1 MAMSTGEFMRKY
13 GLKKGTQKTQTQGA
27 GGPPASGGELSTGE
41 FMQTFN
47 AKAAEPVHHYATMHF
62 DEKKKQKKTQNP
74 ELPKGLS
81 FGEYLKLGTKSAK
94 EYFNAIGNLPRT
106 IFDKTIDTVDNAEKG
121 VADLGKQVTG
131 KWDSSDIQRWAAEKE
146 APAQPDDKETGKGM
160 LWKGVTQA
168 ANGFAQTLGWL
179 PGNALKELG
188 WENNPFSNLAE
199 AQQQI
204 ADAAQEYYGKNM
216 QNGTKGQKIADE
228 IGTSTVAALPQA
240 IMAMMTMGGSA
251 EAQLATGGERA
262 AATLPGIV
270 GNAKTSAVT
279 AQQMAQAMAKNPNFW
294 LAFSQVAGQNYQ
306 DAKADGASDWEANAF
321 AMANGLVNAAAEVS
335 GGIQKLPG
343 ELQVSESALK
353 SWIKSAAEEG
363 QEEVVQG
370 VLERALQNLTYNKGN
385 KVFSTK
391 DEDAVLN
398 PVTGAKEFGLGMTV
412 GGILGGGQTIV
423 GKAAGLARGAAGNV
437 QADVR
442 ELPRAQTVEENANL
456 RAEENVQESDNPVQ
470 EAQVTEARELPAEQT
485 SAETQTAEAR
495 ELPMGQVS
503 AETQVRELLG
513 GEVTNSKAERILANA
528 ELKTAFETVT
538 GETLTGTKAQQR
550 ETIKRAAESQNTQIL
565 QQNAQIQQVPSQNQ
579 AEIVNEPV
587 ENAAN
592 AQENNNFA
600 DVRGLPAVE
609 AQVEGKNADNSGAVP
624 LLTESSGI
632 AGARSAAEGYAREHG
647 LLTGEDTIFSA
658 AQENARVMRE
668 AQENEAKRQKL
679 RDNPVEPG
687 THAEKM
693 GVKISRPFAPITNV
707 DDLVTEAKYAKKA
720 SRDLEKKIRE
730 LNPTP
735 AEKEFAR
742 GIAKGASFDSAGNI
756 VGGTYTADMIPAE
769 MSREK
774 ILKIARCY
782 TESGQEVQKIRREKA
797 ANIRRFRKTIGE
809 DGLKAARKIADEKAG
824 DVPED
829 FPFWKI
835 ESSVRNYEQAAERDA
850 KALRKGRK
858 VEAVRKGK
866 LKAYFA
872 RSELSASERAFA
884 EDLITVETPKGMPR
898 AEVMSAALQY
908 MKADAAEKAARAE
921 QESKVEALCR
931 QINPTDGEKVFG
943 RALAANVDEYGNMT
957 DVGGALG
964 QIPKGMSWEKVTQLA
979 YYYMAQNDYASKT
992 IRSRKHAAQRQ
1003 WQGELEELFGTP
1015 DDRKLPGALS
1025 LQVNTMQRNVEKT
1038 FGKELGKKINEEFFD
1053 PILENSAEK
1062 IRFINRMFD
1071 RVRGFDLSKS
1081 ESALVQ
1087 RVIEGTAAADQVS
1100 KLDPDMQK
1108 RVTDA
1113 ATSTDMKMTA
1123 AEANISREEMEL
1135 AERYKAWLDTQAR
1148 LQDADVDA
1156 KKIEEAAAEYK
1167 KAYNEFYDLINEFL
1181 VSHGYDPIGYVKG
1194 YAPHMQPEKAQEGTA
1209 KFLKLIGID
1218 AQVSELPT
1226 AIAGRTDSFRPG
1238 KQWNPYF
1245 LERTKTRNDNVEYD
1259 AVGGYESY
1267 VNYMANV
1274 LYHTDDIMKLREMSK
1289 YFRGKY
1295 ARDGISD
1302 RIAQAREM
1310 HNASLE
1316 QKIGFLE
1323 SADRIAE
1330 GTRLTEEQ
1338 ADAALDKYIDSL
1350 YENINGMTKYGQFV
1364 SVLDDYTNK
1373 LAGKQTK
1380 VDRVFEDKFGRNFLN
1395 LGNKLSTIFGQ
1406 STIVGN
1412 LSSALN
1418 QTAQIPMLAAEV
1430 GAGNVAEAVRD
1441 IVTGETKV
1449 DGWEDASDFLTGKRG
1464 IDQLTETEGL
1474 GKVMDVAAIPFA
1486 AVDDAASRVIVRAKY
1501 LQEVKNGA
1509 THEEAMRA
1517 ADEYASRMVGN
1528 RIQGAKPMAFE
1539 DKNVF
1544 SKAMT
1549 TFQLEVANAWSHI
1562 SHDLP
1567 MELQTMAK
1575 TQGKTAAVKKLCG
1588 FVAKYL
1594 LEAFIFN
1601 RLTEWLYGGTPAPFD
1616 VIGYVTGAIGAGE
1629 GLSTNKYLLT
1639 ALDNA
1644 LEAVDGERELGTEK
1658 PEQKFDTEAAA
1669 KQLGYT
1675 VSGDIPFL
1683 ANALSA
1689 VGASDSNMP
1698 LPTIPLKTGADV
1710 AKMVVG
1716 KDADTRKEAA
1726 QKLAEDAPKEL
1737 KTWLP
1742 MGNQI
1747 YKTGKGV
1754 EALVRGGAYSGYGD
1768 SERLKYPVDTSGP
1781 KGLLKGTQMV
1791 LFGPNATQDA
1801 NEFYASGDRSLTVKQ
1816 TQAYRDIVASGADK
1830 KTVYETMQAVR
1841 SVDDDDPEAA
1851 AKAKRDAIRNADL
1864 PDRYKQQI
1872 YSAMIG
1878 DGKDVKFS
1886 ALRSEKMSWD
1896 SIMDCYDV
1904 YDRINRDN
1912 EKASVKAVE
1921 FAAEVDRMNL
1931 SDAQKT
1937 AVKSNLVFYS
1947 GVQAKA
1953 ETYEKITG
1961 AGVSTSEAETLART
1975 IGALTPEK
1983 GADSVTAMQK
1993 YKAIVDSGVSD
2004 ATAAAAVQAIMPDSI
2019 AVKFS
2024 AVRQWNVPAEKY
2036 VEVYEATEGIK
2047 EKYGKTSLNA
2057 GMAKAAIDSVSGLT
2071 QEQRAAL
2078 WQIQNKSW
2086 KPYKNPYST
2095 AVGSSV
2101 RARLESGTVTNSLPT
2116 GTSRAAGALW
2126 LPR

>member
-27 GGPPASGGELSTGE
+27 GGPPASGGALSTGE

-47 AKAAEPVHHYATMHF
+47 AEAAEPVHHYATMHF

-81 FGEYLKLGTKSAK
+81 FGEYLKLGTKAAK

-106 IFDKTIDTVDNAEKG
+106 VFDKTIDTVDNAEKG

-188 WENNPFSNLAE
+188 WEHNPFSNLAE

-240 IMAMMTMGGSA
+240 IMAAMSMGGSV
-251 EAQLATGGERA
+251 EAQLATGGAKA

-279 AQQMAQAMAKNPNFW
+279 AQQMAQAMAKDPNFW
-294 LAFSQVAGQNYQ
+294 LAFSQVAGRNYQ

-321 AMANGLVNAAAEVS
+321 AMANGLVNAAAEVA

-437 QADVR
+437 QANVR
-442 ELPRAQTVEENANL
+442 ELQKAQTVEENTQEAN
-456 RAEENVQESDNPVQ
+456 NPAKA
-470 EAQVTEARELPAEQT
+470 AQVTEVRELPAEQT
-485 SAETQTAEAR
+485 SVETQTAEAR

-503 AETQVRELLG
+503 AESQVRELLG
-513 GEVTNSKAERILANA
+513 GEVTNSKAKRILANA
-528 ELKTAFETVT
+528 ELRTAFETVT
-538 GETLTGTKAQQR
+538 GETLAGTKAQQR
-550 ETIKRAAESQNTQIL
+550 ETIKRAAESQNAKIL
-565 QQNAQIQQVPSQNQ
+565 QLSQQDTQVQSQNQ

-587 ENAAN
+587 ASTVN
-592 AQENNNFA
+592 AQESGNFA
-600 DVRGLPAVE
+600 DVRGLPS
-609 AQVEGKNADNSGAVP
+609 ADTQAK
-624 LLTESSGI
+624 ES
-632 AGARSAAEGYAREHG
+632 ARTAAEGYAREHG
-647 LLTGEDTIFSA
+647 LLTGENTSGSA
-658 AQENARVMRE
+658 VEENARVMRE
-668 AQENEAKRQKL
+668 AQENEAKRQQL

-693 GVKISRPFAPITNV
+693 GVKISHPFAPITNV

-720 SRDLEKKIRE
+720 SRDIEKKIRE

-735 AEKEFAR
+735 AEKEFAQ

-756 VGGTYTADMIPAE
+756 VGGTYTAE
-769 MSREK
+769 
-774 ILKIARCY
+774 
-782 TESGQEVQKIRREKA
+782 
-797 ANIRRFRKTIGE
+797 
-809 DGLKAARKIADEKAG
+809 
-824 DVPED
+824 
-829 FPFWKI
+829 
-835 ESSVRNYEQAAERDA
+835 
-850 KALRKGRK
+850 
-858 VEAVRKGK
+858 
-866 LKAYFA
+866 
-872 RSELSASERAFA
+872 
-884 EDLITVETPKGMPR
+884 
-898 AEVMSAALQY
+898 
-908 MKADAAEKAARAE
+908 
-921 QESKVEALCR
+921 
-931 QINPTDGEKVFG
+931 
-943 RALAANVDEYGNMT
+943 
-957 DVGGALG
+957 
-964 QIPKGMSWEKVTQLA
+964 QIPTTMSKEKVTQLA
-979 YYYMAQNDYASKT
+979 YYYMAKNDYAGKL
-992 IRSRKHAAQRQ
+992 IRSRKYAAQRQ
-1003 WQGELEELFGTP
+1003 WQAKLEELFGTP

-1038 FGKELGKKINEEFFD
+1038 FGKELGKKINEELFD

-1071 RVRGFDLSKS
+1071 RVRGFDLSES

-1087 RVIEGTAAADQVS
+1087 RVIEGTAVADQVS
-1100 KLDPDMQK
+1100 KLDPDMRK
-1108 RVTDA
+1108 RVADA
-1113 ATSTDMKMTA
+1113 ATSTDVKKTA
-1123 AEANISREEMEL
+1123 AEMNIPREQMEL
-1135 AERYKAWLDTQAR
+1135 VERYKAWLDTQAR

-1156 KKIEEAAAEYK
+1156 KKIEEAAAGYK

-1218 AQVSELPT
+1218 TQVSELPT

-1245 LERTKTRNDNVEYD
+1245 LERTKTSNDNVEYD

-1350 YENINGMTKYGQFV
+1350 FENINGMTKYGQFV

-1395 LGNKLSTIFGQ
+1395 LGNKLSAIFGQ

-1441 IVTGETKV
+1441 IVTGETKA
-1449 DGWEDASDFLTGKRG
+1449 DGWEGASDFLTGKRG
-1464 IDQLTETEGL
+1464 IDQLTETKGL
-1474 GKVMDVAAIPFA
+1474 GKVMDVAAIPFE
-1486 AVDDAASRVIVRAKY
+1486 AVDDVASRVIVRAKY
-1501 LQEVKNGA
+1501 LQEVKKGA

-1544 SKAMT
+1544 SKALT

-1567 MELQTMAK
+1567 MEFQTMAK

-1594 LEAFIFN
+1594 LEAFLFN

-1644 LEAVDGERELGTEK
+1644 LEAATGERELGTEK
-1658 PEQKFDTEAAA
+1658 PEQKFDTEAAWD
-1669 KQLGYT
+1669 QLRYT
-1675 VSGDIPFL
+1675 ASGDLPFIS
-1683 ANALSA
+1683 NALSMA
-1689 VGASDSNMP
+1689 GASDSNMP
-1698 LPTIPLKTGADV
+1698 LPTVPVNTLSDAKTAV
-1710 AKMVVG
+1710 FG
-1716 KDADTRKEAA
+1716 KDADTRKDAA

-1754 EALVRGGAYSGYGD
+1754 ETLVRGGAYSGYGD

-1781 KGLLKGTQMV
+1781 KGLLKGAQMV

-1993 YKAIVDSGVSD
+1993 YKAIVNSGVSD

-2095 AVGSSV
+2095 SVGSSV
-2101 RARLESGTVTNSLPT
+2101 RARLESGTVTNSLPM
-2116 GTSRAAGALW
+2116 GTSRTAGALG
-2126 LPR
+2126 LPK

>member
-27 GGPPASGGELSTGE
+27 GGPPASGGALSTGE
-41 FMQTFN
+41 FMQTFD
-47 AKAAEPVHHYATMHF
+47 AEAAEPVHHYATMHF

-81 FGEYLKLGTKSAK
+81 FGEYLKLGTKAAK

-106 IFDKTIDTVDNAEKG
+106 VFDKTIDTVDNAEKG
-121 VADLGKQVTG
+121 VADLGKQVSG

-240 IMAMMTMGGSA
+240 IMAAMSMGGSV
-251 EAQLATGGERA
+251 EAQLATGGARA

-294 LAFSQVAGQNYQ
+294 LTFSQVAGRNYQ

-321 AMANGLVNAAAEVS
+321 AMANGLVNAAVEVS

-412 GGILGGGQTIV
+412 GGILGGGQTIA

-437 QADVR
+437 QANVR
-442 ELPRAQTVEENANL
+442 ELQKAQTVEKNTQEAN
-456 RAEENVQESDNPVQ
+456 NPAKA
-470 EAQVTEARELPAEQT
+470 AQVTEVRELPAEQT
-485 SAETQTAEAR
+485 SVETQTAEAR

-503 AETQVRELLG
+503 AESQVRELLG
-513 GEVTNSKAERILANA
+513 GEVTNSKAKRILANA
-528 ELKTAFETVT
+528 ELRTAFETVT
-538 GETLTGTKAQQR
+538 GETLAGTKAQQR
-550 ETIKRAAESQNTQIL
+550 ETIKRAAESQNAKIL
-565 QQNAQIQQVPSQNQ
+565 QLSQQNTQVRSQNQ
-579 AEIVNEPV
+579 AKIVNEPV
-587 ENAAN
+587 TSTAN
-592 AQENNNFA
+592 AQESGNFA
-600 DVRGLPAVE
+600 DVRGLPTAE
-609 AQVEGKNADNSGAVP
+609 TQAK
-624 LLTESSGI
+624 EST
-632 AGARSAAEGYAREHG
+632 RTAAEGYAREHG
-647 LLTGEDTIFSA
+647 LLTGENTSGSA
-658 AQENARVMRE
+658 VEENARVMRE
-668 AQENEAKRQKL
+668 AQENEAKRQEL

-693 GVKISRPFAPITNV
+693 GVKISHPFAPITNV
-707 DDLVTEAKYAKKA
+707 NDLVTEAKYAKKA
-720 SRDLEKKIRE
+720 SRDIEKKIRE

-735 AEKEFAR
+735 AEKEFAQ

-756 VGGTYTADMIPAE
+756 VGGTYT
-769 MSREK
+769 
-774 ILKIARCY
+774 
-782 TESGQEVQKIRREKA
+782 
-797 ANIRRFRKTIGE
+797 
-809 DGLKAARKIADEKAG
+809 
-824 DVPED
+824 
-829 FPFWKI
+829 
-835 ESSVRNYEQAAERDA
+835 
-850 KALRKGRK
+850 
-858 VEAVRKGK
+858 VE
-866 LKAYFA
+866 
-872 RSELSASERAFA
+872 
-884 EDLITVETPKGMPR
+884 
-898 AEVMSAALQY
+898 
-908 MKADAAEKAARAE
+908 
-921 QESKVEALCR
+921 
-931 QINPTDGEKVFG
+931 
-943 RALAANVDEYGNMT
+943 
-957 DVGGALG
+957 
-964 QIPKGMSWEKVTQLA
+964 QIPMTMSKEKVTRLA
-979 YYYMAQNDYASKT
+979 YYYMAKNDYAGKL
-992 IRSRKHAAQRQ
+992 IRSRKYAAQRQ
-1003 WQGELEELFGTP
+1003 WQGKLEEFFGTS

-1025 LQVNTMQRNVEKT
+1025 LQVNTMQRNVEKI

-1071 RVRGFDLSKS
+1071 RVRGFDLSES

-1113 ATSTDMKMTA
+1113 ATSTDVKKTA
-1123 AEANISREEMEL
+1123 AEMNIPQEQMEL
-1135 AERYKAWLDTQAR
+1135 VERYKAWLDTQAR

-1156 KKIEEAAAEYK
+1156 KKIEEAAAGYK

-1245 LERTKTRNDNVEYD
+1245 LERTKTNNDNVEYD

-1350 YENINGMTKYGQFV
+1350 FENINGMTKYGQFV

-1395 LGNKLSTIFGQ
+1395 LGNKLSAIFGQ

-1418 QTAQIPMLAAEV
+1418 QTAQIPMLTAEV
-1430 GAGNVAEAVRD
+1430 GVGNVAEAVRD
-1441 IVTGETKV
+1441 IATGKTKA
-1449 DGWEDASDFLTGKRG
+1449 DGWEGASDFLTGKRG
-1464 IDQLTETEGL
+1464 IDQLTETKGL
-1474 GKVMDVAAIPFA
+1474 GKVMDVAAIPFE

-1501 LQEVKNGA
+1501 LQEVKSGA

-1544 SKAMT
+1544 SKALT

-1567 MELQTMAK
+1567 MEFQTMAK
-1575 TQGKTAAVKKLCG
+1575 TQGKNVAVKKFAGL
-1588 FVAKYL
+1588 AMKYL
-1594 LEAFIFN
+1594 LEAFLFN
-1601 RLTEWLYGGTPAPFD
+1601 RLTEWIYGGTPAPFD

-1629 GLSTNKYLLT
+1629 GLSTNQYLLT
-1639 ALDNA
+1639 AADNA
-1644 LEAVDGERELGTEK
+1644 LEAMTGERGLGTEK
-1658 PEQKFDTEAAA
+1658 PDGGFDTEAAA

-1675 VSGDIPFL
+1675 ASGDIPFL
-1683 ANALSA
+1683 SNALSA

-1754 EALVRGGAYSGYGD
+1754 ETLVRGGAYSGYGD

-1841 SVDDDDPEAA
+1841 SVDDGDPEAA

-1904 YDRINRDN
+1904 YDRINRDD
-1912 EKASVKAVE
+1912 EKASIKAVE

-1931 SDAQKT
+1931 SDAQKA

-1961 AGVSTSEAETLART
+1961 AGVGTSDAETLART
-1975 IGALTPEK
+1975 VGALTPEE

-2004 ATAAAAVQAIMPDSI
+2004 ATAAAAMQAIMPDSI

-2095 AVGSSV
+2095 SVGSSV

-2116 GTSRAAGALW
+2116 GTRRAAGALG
-2126 LPR
+2126 LPK

>member
-27 GGPPASGGELSTGE
+27 GGPPASGGTLSTGE

-81 FGEYLKLGTKSAK
+81 FGEYLKLGTKDAK
-94 EYFNAIGNLPRT
+94 EYLNAIGNLPRT
-106 IFDKTIDTVDNAEKG
+106 VFDKTIDTAENLEQGAVDLA
-121 VADLGKQVTG
+121 KQAAG
-131 KWDSSDIQRWAAEKE
+131 KWDASDIQRWAANEKAAE
-146 APAQPDDKETGKGM
+146 RPDEEKMGQGM
-160 LWKGVTQA
+160 LWKGTTQA

-216 QNGTKGQKIADE
+216 QNATKGQRIVDE
-228 IGTSTVAALPQA
+228 LGTTTVAALPQA

-251 EAQLATGGERA
+251 EAQLATGGAGA

-279 AQQMAQAMAKNPNFW
+279 AQQMARAMAKDPNFW

-306 DAKADGASDWEANAF
+306 NAKADGASDWEANAF
-321 AMANGLVNAAAEVS
+321 AMANGLVNAAVEVG

-391 DEDAVLN
+391 DEDAVIN

-423 GKAAGLARGAAGNV
+423 GKAAGIARGAAGNV

-442 ELPRAQTVEENANL
+442 ELPKAQTVEENTQEAN
-456 RAEENVQESDNPVQ
+456 NPAKA
-470 EAQVTEARELPAEQT
+470 AQVTEVRELPAKQT
-485 SAETQTAEAR
+485 SVETQTAEAR

-503 AETQVRELLG
+503 AESQVRELLG

-528 ELKTAFETVT
+528 ELRTAFETVT
-538 GETLTGTKAQQR
+538 GETLAGTKAQQR
-550 ETIKRAAESQNTQIL
+550 ETIKRAAESQNAQIL
-565 QQNAQIQQVPSQNQ
+565 QQNAQIQQVHSQNQ
-579 AEIVNEPV
+579 AKIVNEPV
-587 ENAAN
+587 ASTAN
-592 AQENNNFA
+592 AQESGNFA
-600 DVRGLPAVE
+600 DVRGLPS
-609 AQVEGKNADNSGAVP
+609 ADTQAK
-624 LLTESSGI
+624 ES
-632 AGARSAAEGYAREHG
+632 ARTAAEGYAREHG
-647 LLTGEDTIFSA
+647 LLTGENTSGSA
-658 AQENARVMRE
+658 VEENARVMRE
-668 AQENEAKRQKL
+668 AQENEAKRQEL

-693 GVKISRPFAPITNV
+693 GVKISHPFAPITNV

-720 SRDLEKKIRE
+720 SRDIEKKIRE

-735 AEKEFAR
+735 AEKEFAQ

-756 VGGTYTADMIPAE
+756 VGGTYTAE
-769 MSREK
+769 
-774 ILKIARCY
+774 
-782 TESGQEVQKIRREKA
+782 
-797 ANIRRFRKTIGE
+797 
-809 DGLKAARKIADEKAG
+809 
-824 DVPED
+824 
-829 FPFWKI
+829 
-835 ESSVRNYEQAAERDA
+835 
-850 KALRKGRK
+850 
-858 VEAVRKGK
+858 
-866 LKAYFA
+866 
-872 RSELSASERAFA
+872 
-884 EDLITVETPKGMPR
+884 
-898 AEVMSAALQY
+898 
-908 MKADAAEKAARAE
+908 
-921 QESKVEALCR
+921 
-931 QINPTDGEKVFG
+931 
-943 RALAANVDEYGNMT
+943 
-957 DVGGALG
+957 
-964 QIPKGMSWEKVTQLA
+964 QIPTTMSKEKVTQLA
-979 YYYMAQNDYASKT
+979 YYYMGKNDYAGKL
-992 IRSRKHAAQRQ
+992 IRSRKYAAQRR
-1003 WQGELEELFGTP
+1003 WQAKLEELFGTP
-1015 DDRKLPGALS
+1015 GDRKLPGALS

-1038 FGKELGKKINEEFFD
+1038 FGKELGKKINAELFD

-1071 RVRGFDLSKS
+1071 RVRGFDLSES

-1087 RVIEGTAAADQVS
+1087 RVIEGTAVADQMS

-1108 RVTDA
+1108 RVADA
-1113 ATSTDMKMTA
+1113 ATSTDMKKTA
-1123 AEANISREEMEL
+1123 AEMNIPREQMEL
-1135 AERYKAWLDTQAR
+1135 VERYKAWLGTQAR

-1156 KKIEEAAAEYK
+1156 KKIEEAAAGYK

-1245 LERTKTRNDNVEYD
+1245 LERTKTSNDNVEYD

-1350 YENINGMTKYGQFV
+1350 FENINGMTKYGQFV

-1395 LGNKLSTIFGQ
+1395 LGNKLSAIFGQ

-1418 QTAQIPMLAAEV
+1418 QTAQIPMLTAEV
-1430 GAGNVAEAVRD
+1430 GVGNVAEAVRD
-1441 IVTGETKV
+1441 IVTGETKA
-1449 DGWEDASDFLTGKRG
+1449 DGWEGASDFLTGKRG
-1464 IDQLTETEGL
+1464 IDQLTETKGL
-1474 GKVMDVAAIPFA
+1474 GKVMDVAAIPFE
-1486 AVDDAASRVIVRAKY
+1486 AVDDVASRVIVRAKY
-1501 LQEVKNGA
+1501 LQEVKSGA

-1544 SKAMT
+1544 SKALT

-1567 MELQTMAK
+1567 MEFQTMAK

-1594 LEAFIFN
+1594 LEAFLFN
-1601 RLTEWLYGGTPAPFD
+1601 RLTEWIYGGTPAPFD

-1644 LEAVDGERELGTEK
+1644 LEAATGERGLGTEK
-1658 PEQKFDTEAAA
+1658 PDGGFDTEAAA

-1675 VSGDIPFL
+1675 ASGDIPFL
-1683 ANALSA
+1683 SNALSA

-1698 LPTIPLKTGADV
+1698 LPTVPVNTLSDAKTAV
-1710 AKMVVG
+1710 FG
-1716 KDADTRKEAA
+1716 KDADTRKDAA

-1747 YKTGKGV
+1747 YKTGKGI
-1754 EALVRGGAYSGYGD
+1754 EALARGGAYSGYGD

-1781 KGLLKGTQMV
+1781 KGLLKGAQMV

-1801 NEFYASGDRSLTVKQ
+1801 NEFYASGDRSLTAKQ

-1904 YDRINRDN
+1904 YDRINRDD

-2071 QEQRAAL
+2071 KEQRAAL

-2095 AVGSSV
+2095 SVGSSV

-2116 GTSRAAGALW
+2116 GTSRTAGALG
-2126 LPR
+2126 LPK

>member
-1 MAMSTGEFMRKY
+1 MADTKRKNRF
-13 GLKKGTQKTQTQGA
+13 GSGNGGDLSAAVRQNTETQSRAALQNGT
-27 GGPPASGGELSTGE
+27 L
-41 FMQTFN
+41 
-47 AKAAEPVHHYATMHF
+47 PVHHYATMHF

-81 FGEYLKLGTKSAK
+81 FGEYLKLGTKDAK
-94 EYFNAIGNLPRT
+94 EYLNAIGNLPRT

-251 EAQLATGGERA
+251 EAQLATGGARA

-279 AQQMAQAMAKNPNFW
+279 AQQMAQAMAKDPNFW

-306 DAKADGASDWEANAF
+306 NAKADGASDWEANAF

-423 GKAAGLARGAAGNV
+423 GKTAGLARGAAGNV

-442 ELPRAQTVEENANL
+442 ELPKAQTVEENTQEANNS
-456 RAEENVQESDNPVQ
+456 ATA
-470 EAQVTEARELPAEQT
+470 AQVTEVRELPAEQT
-485 SAETQTAEAR
+485 SVETQTEEAR

-503 AETQVRELLG
+503 AESQVRELLG

-528 ELKTAFETVT
+528 ELRTAFETVT
-538 GETLTGTKAQQR
+538 GETLAGTKAQQR

-565 QQNAQIQQVPSQNQ
+565 QQNAQIQRVHSQNQ
-579 AEIVNEPV
+579 AKIVNEPV
-587 ENAAN
+587 ASTAN
-592 AQENNNFA
+592 AQESDNFA
-600 DVRGLPAVE
+600 DVRGLPSAE
-609 AQVEGKNADNSGAVP
+609 TQAK
-624 LLTESSGI
+624 ES
-632 AGARSAAEGYAREHG
+632 ARTAAEGYAREHG
-647 LLTGEDTIFSA
+647 LLTGENTSGSA
-658 AQENARVMRE
+658 VEENARVMRE
-668 AQENEAKRQKL
+668 AQENEAKRQQL

-693 GVKISRPFAPITNV
+693 GVKISHPFAPITNV

-720 SRDLEKKIRE
+720 SRDIEKKIRE

-735 AEKEFAR
+735 AEKEFAQ

-756 VGGTYTADMIPAE
+756 VGGTYTAE
-769 MSREK
+769 
-774 ILKIARCY
+774 
-782 TESGQEVQKIRREKA
+782 
-797 ANIRRFRKTIGE
+797 
-809 DGLKAARKIADEKAG
+809 
-824 DVPED
+824 
-829 FPFWKI
+829 
-835 ESSVRNYEQAAERDA
+835 
-850 KALRKGRK
+850 
-858 VEAVRKGK
+858 
-866 LKAYFA
+866 
-872 RSELSASERAFA
+872 
-884 EDLITVETPKGMPR
+884 
-898 AEVMSAALQY
+898 
-908 MKADAAEKAARAE
+908 
-921 QESKVEALCR
+921 
-931 QINPTDGEKVFG
+931 
-943 RALAANVDEYGNMT
+943 
-957 DVGGALG
+957 
-964 QIPKGMSWEKVTQLA
+964 QIPTTMSKEKVTQLA
-979 YYYMAQNDYASKT
+979 YYYMAKNDYAGKL
-992 IRSRKHAAQRQ
+992 IRSRKYAAQRQ
-1003 WQGELEELFGTP
+1003 WQAKLEELFGTP

-1025 LQVNTMQRNVEKT
+1025 LQVNTMQRNVEKI

-1071 RVRGFDLSKS
+1071 RVRGFDLSES

-1100 KLDPDMQK
+1100 KLAPDMRK

-1113 ATSTDMKMTA
+1113 ATSTDVKKTA
-1123 AEANISREEMEL
+1123 AEMNIPREQMEL
-1135 AERYKAWLDTQAR
+1135 VERYKAWLDTQAR
-1148 LQDADVDA
+1148 LQDTDVDA
-1156 KKIEEAAAEYK
+1156 KKIEEAAEEYK

-1245 LERTKTRNDNVEYD
+1245 LERTKTSNDNVEYD

-1350 YENINGMTKYGQFV
+1350 FENINGMTKYGQFV

-1373 LAGKQTK
+1373 LAGKRTTG
-1380 VDRVFEDKFGRNFLN
+1380 DRTIEHEVGRTALN
-1395 LGNKLSTIFGQ
+1395 IGNKLTKIFGE

-1418 QTAQIPMLAAEV
+1418 QTAQIPMLTAEV
-1430 GAGNVAEAVRD
+1430 GVGNVAEAVRD
-1441 IVTGETKV
+1441 IVTGETKT
-1449 DGWEDASDFLTGKRG
+1449 DGWEGASDFLTGKRG
-1464 IDQLTETEGL
+1464 IDQLTETKGL
-1474 GKVMDVAAIPFA
+1474 GKVMDVAAIPFEV
-1486 AVDDAASRVIVRAKY
+1486 VDDVASRVIVRAKY
-1501 LQEVKNGA
+1501 LQEVKSGA
-1509 THEEAMRA
+1509 TYEEAMRA

-1539 DKNVF
+1539 GSRLSQKVL
-1544 SKAMT
+1544 T

-1562 SHDLP
+1562 THDLP
-1567 MELQTMAK
+1567 MEYQTMAK
-1575 TQGKTAAVKKLCG
+1575 TQGKNVAVKKFAGL
-1588 FVAKYL
+1588 AMKYL
-1594 LEAFIFN
+1594 LEAFLFN
-1601 RLTEWLYGGTPAPFD
+1601 RLTEWIYGGTPTPFD

-1639 ALDNA
+1639 ALDNT
-1644 LEAVDGERELGTEK
+1644 LEAVTGERGLGTEK
-1658 PEQKFDTEAAA
+1658 PDGGFDTEAAA

-1683 ANALSA
+1683 SNALSA

-1754 EALVRGGAYSGYGD
+1754 ETLVRGGAYSGYGD

-1781 KGLLKGTQMV
+1781 KGLLKGAQMV

-1975 IGALTPEK
+1975 IGALTPEE

-1993 YKAIVDSGVSD
+1993 YKAIVGSGVSD
-2004 ATAAAAVQAIMPDSI
+2004 ATAAAAMQAIMPESI

-2024 AVRQWNVPAEKY
+2024 AARQWNVPAEKY

-2095 AVGSSV
+2095 SVGSSV

-2116 GTSRAAGALW
+2116 GTSRTAGALW

>member
-1 MAMSTGEFMRKY
+1 
-13 GLKKGTQKTQTQGA
+13 
-27 GGPPASGGELSTGE
+27 
-41 FMQTFN
+41 MQTFN
-47 AKAAEPVHHYATMHF
+47 AEAAEPVHHYATMHF

-81 FGEYLKLGTKSAK
+81 FGEYLKLGTKAAK

-106 IFDKTIDTVDNAEKG
+106 AFDKTIDTVDNAEKG

-188 WENNPFSNLAE
+188 WEHNPFSNLAE

-251 EAQLATGGERA
+251 EAQLATGGARA

-279 AQQMAQAMAKNPNFW
+279 AQQMAQAMAKDPNFW

-321 AMANGLVNAAAEVS
+321 AMANGLVNAAAEVA

-442 ELPRAQTVEENANL
+442 ELPKAQTVEENTQEAN
-456 RAEENVQESDNPVQ
+456 NPAKA
-470 EAQVTEARELPAEQT
+470 AQVTEVRELPAEQT
-485 SAETQTAEAR
+485 SVETQTAEAR
-495 ELPMGQVS
+495 ELPMGQES
-503 AETQVRELLG
+503 AESQVRELLG

-528 ELKTAFETVT
+528 ELRTAFETVT
-538 GETLTGTKAQQR
+538 GETLAGTKAQQR
-550 ETIKRAAESQNTQIL
+550 ETIRRAAESQNAQIL
-565 QQNAQIQQVPSQNQ
+565 QQNAQIQQVHSQNQ
-579 AEIVNEPV
+579 AEIVNEPI
-587 ENAAN
+587 ASTAN
-592 AQENNNFA
+592 AQESGNFA
-600 DVRGLPAVE
+600 DVRVLPTAE
-609 AQVEGKNADNSGAVP
+609 TQAK
-624 LLTESSGI
+624 ES
-632 AGARSAAEGYAREHG
+632 ARTAAEGYAREHG
-647 LLTGEDTIFSA
+647 LLTGENTSGSA
-658 AQENARVMRE
+658 VEENARVMRE
-668 AQENEAKRQKL
+668 AQENEAKRQEL

-687 THAEKM
+687 THAERM
-693 GVKISRPFAPITNV
+693 GVKISHPFAPITNV

-720 SRDLEKKIRE
+720 SRDIEKKIRE

-735 AEKEFAR
+735 AEKEFAQ

-756 VGGTYTADMIPAE
+756 VGGTYTAE
-769 MSREK
+769 
-774 ILKIARCY
+774 
-782 TESGQEVQKIRREKA
+782 
-797 ANIRRFRKTIGE
+797 
-809 DGLKAARKIADEKAG
+809 
-824 DVPED
+824 
-829 FPFWKI
+829 
-835 ESSVRNYEQAAERDA
+835 
-850 KALRKGRK
+850 
-858 VEAVRKGK
+858 
-866 LKAYFA
+866 
-872 RSELSASERAFA
+872 
-884 EDLITVETPKGMPR
+884 
-898 AEVMSAALQY
+898 
-908 MKADAAEKAARAE
+908 
-921 QESKVEALCR
+921 
-931 QINPTDGEKVFG
+931 
-943 RALAANVDEYGNMT
+943 
-957 DVGGALG
+957 
-964 QIPKGMSWEKVTQLA
+964 QIPTTMSKEKVTRLA
-979 YYYMAQNDYASKT
+979 YYYMAKNDYAGKL
-992 IRSRKHAAQRQ
+992 IRSRKYAAQRQ
-1003 WQGELEELFGTP
+1003 WQGKLEELFGTP

-1038 FGKELGKKINEEFFD
+1038 FGKELGKKINEEFFN

-1071 RVRGFDLSKS
+1071 RVRGFDLSES

-1113 ATSTDMKMTA
+1113 ATSTDMKKTA
-1123 AEANISREEMEL
+1123 AEMNIPREQMEL
-1135 AERYKAWLDTQAR
+1135 VEQYKAWLDTQAR
-1148 LQDADVDA
+1148 LQDTDVDA
-1156 KKIEEAAAEYK
+1156 KKIEEAAEEYK

-1194 YAPHMQPEKAQEGTA
+1194 YAPHMQPEKVQEGTA

-1218 AQVSELPT
+1218 TQVSELPT

-1245 LERTKTRNDNVEYD
+1245 LERTKTSNDNVEYD

-1350 YENINGMTKYGQFV
+1350 FENINGMTKYGQFV

-1395 LGNKLSTIFGQ
+1395 LGNKLSAIFGQ

-1418 QTAQIPMLAAEV
+1418 QTAQIPMLTAEV
-1430 GAGNVAEAVRD
+1430 GVGNVAEAVRD
-1441 IVTGETKV
+1441 IVTGETKA
-1449 DGWEDASDFLTGKRG
+1449 DGWEGASDFLTGKRG
-1464 IDQLTETEGL
+1464 IDQLTETKGL
-1474 GKVMDVAAIPFA
+1474 GKVMDVAAIPFEV
-1486 AVDDAASRVIVRAKY
+1486 VDDVASRVIVRAKY

-1509 THEEAMRA
+1509 TYEEAMRA

-1544 SKAMT
+1544 SKALT

-1567 MELQTMAK
+1567 MEFQTMAK
-1575 TQGKTAAVKKLCG
+1575 THGKNVAVKKFAGL
-1588 FVAKYL
+1588 AMKYL
-1594 LEAFIFN
+1594 LEAFLFN
-1601 RLTEWLYGGTPAPFD
+1601 RLTEWIYGGTPAPFD

-1629 GLSTNKYLLT
+1629 GLSTNQYLL
-1639 ALDNA
+1639 AAADNA
-1644 LEAVDGERELGTEK
+1644 LEAMTGERGLGTEK
-1658 PEQKFDTEAAA
+1658 PDGGFDTEAAA

-1675 VSGDIPFL
+1675 ASGDIPFL
-1683 ANALSA
+1683 SNALSA

-1698 LPTIPLKTGADV
+1698 LPTVPVNTLSDAKTAV
-1710 AKMVVG
+1710 FG
-1716 KDADTRKEAA
+1716 KDADTRKDAA

-1747 YKTGKGV
+1747 YKTGNGV
-1754 EALVRGGAYSGYGD
+1754 ETLVRGGAYSGYGD

-1781 KGLLKGTQMV
+1781 KGLLKGAQMV

-1851 AKAKRDAIRNADL
+1851 AKAKRDAIRNANL

-1931 SDAQKT
+1931 SDAQKA

-1975 IGALTPEK
+1975 VGALTPEE

-2004 ATAAAAVQAIMPDSI
+2004 ATAAAAMQAIMPESI

-2095 AVGSSV
+2095 SVGSSV
-2101 RARLESGTVTNSLPT
+2101 RARLESGAVTNSLPT
-2116 GTSRAAGALW
+2116 GTSRTAGALG
-2126 LPR
+2126 LPK

>member
-1 MAMSTGEFMRKY
+1 MADTKRKNRF
-13 GLKKGTQKTQTQGA
+13 GSGNGGDLSAAVRQNTETQSRAALQNGT
-27 GGPPASGGELSTGE
+27 L
-41 FMQTFN
+41 
-47 AKAAEPVHHYATMHF
+47 PVHHYATMHF

-81 FGEYLKLGTKSAK
+81 FGEYLKLGTKDAK
-94 EYFNAIGNLPRT
+94 EYLNAIGNLPRT

-146 APAQPDDKETGKGM
+146 VAERPDDKETGKGM

-240 IMAMMTMGGSA
+240 IMAAMSMGGSV

-294 LAFSQVAGQNYQ
+294 LAFSQVAGRNYQ

-321 AMANGLVNAAAEVS
+321 AMANGLVNAAVEVS

-370 VLERALQNLTYNKGN
+370 VLERALQNLIYNKGN

-437 QADVR
+437 QTDVR
-442 ELPRAQTVEENANL
+442 ELQKAQTVEENTQEAN
-456 RAEENVQESDNPVQ
+456 NPAKA
-470 EAQVTEARELPAEQT
+470 AQVTEV
-485 SAETQTAEAR
+485 R

-503 AETQVRELLG
+503 AESQVRELLG
-513 GEVTNSKAERILANA
+513 GEVTNSKAERLLANA
-528 ELKTAFETVT
+528 ELRTAFETVT
-538 GETLTGTKAQQR
+538 GETLAGTKAQQR
-550 ETIKRAAESQNTQIL
+550 ETIKRAAESQNAQIL
-565 QQNAQIQQVPSQNQ
+565 QQNAQIQQVHSQNQ
-579 AEIVNEPV
+579 AKIVNEPV
-587 ENAAN
+587 ASTAN
-592 AQENNNFA
+592 AQESDNFA
-600 DVRGLPAVE
+600 DVRGLPSADTQVKSKNERTSKAMPLLPERSEIAGSQGLPVRADNAVYKV
-609 AQVEGKNADNSGAVP
+609 VEIPQEKIDEISAYVDSVESATARKKYKRIIKDLFMGKTFKNANTLANGLYYEIGIGSKGIGEIISRQPVSADTLAMLEQLDEIVENAKWMASEPSKHTARHLKRTDIFETKAMFGELPGVARMRVNVGDQGNNLYYLTNVKTEASNSQPRNNDRWKRGI
-624 LLTESSGI
+624 ESEAS
-632 AGARSAAEGYAREHG
+632 ASNMVSESKRDVKSTQAKESARTAAEGYAREHG
-647 LLTGEDTIFSA
+647 LLTGENTSGSA
-658 AQENARVMRE
+658 VEENARVMRE
-668 AQENEAKRQKL
+668 AQENEAERQEL

-687 THAEKM
+687 THAERM
-693 GVKISRPFAPITNV
+693 GVKISHPFAPITNV

-720 SRDLEKKIRE
+720 SRDIEKKIRE

-735 AEKEFAR
+735 AEKEFAQ

-756 VGGTYTADMIPAE
+756 VGGTYTAE
-769 MSREK
+769 
-774 ILKIARCY
+774 
-782 TESGQEVQKIRREKA
+782 
-797 ANIRRFRKTIGE
+797 
-809 DGLKAARKIADEKAG
+809 
-824 DVPED
+824 
-829 FPFWKI
+829 
-835 ESSVRNYEQAAERDA
+835 
-850 KALRKGRK
+850 
-858 VEAVRKGK
+858 
-866 LKAYFA
+866 
-872 RSELSASERAFA
+872 
-884 EDLITVETPKGMPR
+884 
-898 AEVMSAALQY
+898 
-908 MKADAAEKAARAE
+908 
-921 QESKVEALCR
+921 
-931 QINPTDGEKVFG
+931 
-943 RALAANVDEYGNMT
+943 
-957 DVGGALG
+957 
-964 QIPKGMSWEKVTQLA
+964 QIPTTMSKEKVTQLA
-979 YYYMAQNDYASKT
+979 YYYMAKNDYAGKL
-992 IRSRKHAAQRQ
+992 IRSRKYAAQRQ
-1003 WQGELEELFGTP
+1003 WQAKLEELFGTP

-1038 FGKELGKKINEEFFD
+1038 FGKELGKKINEELFD

-1071 RVRGFDLSKS
+1071 RVRGFDLSES

-1087 RVIEGTAAADQVS
+1087 RVIEGTAVADQVS
-1100 KLDPDMQK
+1100 KLDPDMRK
-1108 RVTDA
+1108 RVADA
-1113 ATSTDMKMTA
+1113 ATSTDVKKTA
-1123 AEANISREEMEL
+1123 AEMNIPREQMEL
-1135 AERYKAWLDTQAR
+1135 VERYKAWLDTQAR

-1156 KKIEEAAAEYK
+1156 KKIEEAAAGYK

-1226 AIAGRTDSFRPG
+1226 AIAGRTDSFRPR

-1245 LERTKTRNDNVEYD
+1245 LERTKTSNDNVEYD

-1267 VNYMANV
+1267 VNYMANI

-1350 YENINGMTKYGQFV
+1350 FENINGMTKYGQFV

-1373 LAGKQTK
+1373 LAGKRTTG
-1380 VDRVFEDKFGRNFLN
+1380 DRTIEHEVGRTALN
-1395 LGNKLSTIFGQ
+1395 IGNKLTKIFGE

-1418 QTAQIPMLAAEV
+1418 QTAQIPMLTAEV
-1430 GAGNVAEAVRD
+1430 GVGNVAEAVRD
-1441 IVTGETKV
+1441 IVTGETKT
-1449 DGWEDASDFLTGKRG
+1449 DGWEGASDFLTGKRG
-1464 IDQLTETEGL
+1464 IDQLTETKGL
-1474 GKVMDVAAIPFA
+1474 GKVMDVAAIPFE
-1486 AVDDAASRVIVRAKY
+1486 AVDDVASRVIVRAKY

-1539 DKNVF
+1539 GSRLSQKVL
-1544 SKAMT
+1544 T

-1562 SHDLP
+1562 THDLP
-1567 MELQTMAK
+1567 MEYQTMAK
-1575 TQGKTAAVKKLCG
+1575 TQGKNVAVKKFAGL
-1588 FVAKYL
+1588 AMKYL
-1594 LEAFIFN
+1594 LEAFLFN
-1601 RLTEWLYGGTPAPFD
+1601 RLTEWIYGGTPAPFD

-1639 ALDNA
+1639 ALDNT
-1644 LEAVDGERELGTEK
+1644 LEAVTGERGLGTEK
-1658 PEQKFDTEAAA
+1658 PDGGFDTEAAA

-1683 ANALSA
+1683 SNALSA

-1710 AKMVVG
+1710 AKMIVG
-1716 KDADTRKEAA
+1716 KDADTRKDAA

-1754 EALVRGGAYSGYGD
+1754 ETLVRGGAYSGYGD

-1781 KGLLKGTQMV
+1781 KGLLKGAQMV

-1993 YKAIVDSGVSD
+1993 YKAIVNSGVSD

-2116 GTSRAAGALW
+2116 GTSRAAGALG

>member
-81 FGEYLKLGTKSAK
+81 FGEYLKLGAKDAK
-94 EYFNAIGNLPRT
+94 EYLNAIGNLPRT

-251 EAQLATGGERA
+251 EAQLATGGARA

-279 AQQMAQAMAKNPNFW
+279 AQQMAQAMAKDPNFW
-294 LAFSQVAGQNYQ
+294 LAFSQVAGRNYQ

-423 GKAAGLARGAAGNV
+423 GKTAGLARGAAGNV

-442 ELPRAQTVEENANL
+442 ELPKAQTVEENTQEANNS
-456 RAEENVQESDNPVQ
+456 ATA
-470 EAQVTEARELPAEQT
+470 AQVTEV
-485 SAETQTAEAR
+485 R

-503 AETQVRELLG
+503 AESQVRELLG

-528 ELKTAFETVT
+528 ELRTAFETVT
-538 GETLTGTKAQQR
+538 GETLAGTKAQQR
-550 ETIKRAAESQNTQIL
+550 ETIKRAAESQNAQIL
-565 QQNAQIQQVPSQNQ
+565 QQNAQIQQAHSQNQ
-579 AEIVNEPV
+579 AKIVNEPV
-587 ENAAN
+587 ASTAN
-592 AQENNNFA
+592 AQESGNFA
-600 DVRGLPAVE
+600 DVRGLPSADTQVKSKNERTSKAMPLLPERSEIAGSQGLPVRADNAVYKV
-609 AQVEGKNADNSGAVP
+609 VEIPQEKIDEISAYVDSVESATARKKYKRIIKDLFMGKTFKNANTLANGLYYEIGIGSKGIGEIISRQPVSADTLAMLEQLDEIVENAKWMASEPSKHTARHLKRTDIFETKAMFGELPGVARMRVNVGDQGNNLYYLTNVKTEASNSQPRNNDRWKRGI
-624 LLTESSGI
+624 ESEAS
-632 AGARSAAEGYAREHG
+632 ASNMVSESKRDVKSTQAKESARTAAEGYARERG
-647 LLTGEDTIFSA
+647 LLTGENTSGSA
-658 AQENARVMRE
+658 VEENARVMRE
-668 AQENEAKRQKL
+668 AQENEARRQEL

-693 GVKISRPFAPITNV
+693 GVKISHPFAPITNV

-720 SRDLEKKIRE
+720 SRDIEKKIRE

-735 AEKEFAR
+735 AEKEFAQ

-756 VGGTYTADMIPAE
+756 VGGTYTAE
-769 MSREK
+769 
-774 ILKIARCY
+774 
-782 TESGQEVQKIRREKA
+782 
-797 ANIRRFRKTIGE
+797 
-809 DGLKAARKIADEKAG
+809 
-824 DVPED
+824 
-829 FPFWKI
+829 
-835 ESSVRNYEQAAERDA
+835 
-850 KALRKGRK
+850 
-858 VEAVRKGK
+858 
-866 LKAYFA
+866 
-872 RSELSASERAFA
+872 
-884 EDLITVETPKGMPR
+884 
-898 AEVMSAALQY
+898 
-908 MKADAAEKAARAE
+908 
-921 QESKVEALCR
+921 
-931 QINPTDGEKVFG
+931 
-943 RALAANVDEYGNMT
+943 
-957 DVGGALG
+957 
-964 QIPKGMSWEKVTQLA
+964 QIPTTMSKEKVTQLA
-979 YYYMAQNDYASKT
+979 YYYMAKNDYAGKL
-992 IRSRKHAAQRQ
+992 IRSRKYAAQRQ
-1003 WQGELEELFGTP
+1003 WQGKLEELFGTS

-1071 RVRGFDLSKS
+1071 RVRGFNLSES

-1087 RVIEGTAAADQVS
+1087 RVIEGTAVADQVS

-1113 ATSTDMKMTA
+1113 ATSTDVKKTA
-1123 AEANISREEMEL
+1123 AEMNIPREQMEL
-1135 AERYKAWLDTQAR
+1135 VERYKAWLDTQAR

-1156 KKIEEAAAEYK
+1156 KKIEEAAAGYK

-1245 LERTKTRNDNVEYD
+1245 LERTKTSNDNVEYD

-1295 ARDGISD
+1295 ARDGIGD

-1330 GTRLTEEQ
+1330 GTRLTQEQ

-1350 YENINGMTKYGQFV
+1350 FENINGMTKYGQFV

-1373 LAGKQTK
+1373 LAGKRTTG
-1380 VDRVFEDKFGRNFLN
+1380 DRTIEHEVGRTALN
-1395 LGNKLSTIFGQ
+1395 IGNKLTKIFGE

-1418 QTAQIPMLAAEV
+1418 QTAQIPMLTAEV
-1430 GAGNVAEAVRD
+1430 GVGNVAEAVRD
-1441 IVTGETKV
+1441 IVTGETKA
-1449 DGWEDASDFLTGKRG
+1449 DGWEGASDFLTGKRG
-1464 IDQLTETEGL
+1464 IDQLTETKGL
-1474 GKVMDVAAIPFA
+1474 GKVMDVAAIPFV
-1486 AVDDAASRVIVRAKY
+1486 AVDDVASRVIVRAKY

-1539 DKNVF
+1539 GSRLSQKVL
-1544 SKAMT
+1544 T

-1562 SHDLP
+1562 THDLP
-1567 MELQTMAK
+1567 MEYQTMAK
-1575 TQGKTAAVKKLCG
+1575 TQGKNVAVKKFAGL
-1588 FVAKYL
+1588 AMKYL
-1594 LEAFIFN
+1594 LEAFLFN
-1601 RLTEWLYGGTPAPFD
+1601 RLTEWIYGGTPAPFD

-1639 ALDNA
+1639 ALDNT
-1644 LEAVDGERELGTEK
+1644 LEAVTGERGLGTEK
-1658 PEQKFDTEAAA
+1658 PDGGFDTEAAA

-1683 ANALSA
+1683 SNALSA

-1754 EALVRGGAYSGYGD
+1754 ETLVRGGAYSGYGD

-1781 KGLLKGTQMV
+1781 KGLLKGAQMV

-1801 NEFYASGDRSLTVKQ
+1801 NEFYASGDRSLSVKQ

-1904 YDRINRDN
+1904 YDRINRDD

-1975 IGALTPEK
+1975 IGALTPEE

-2004 ATAAAAVQAIMPDSI
+2004 ATAAAAMQAIMPDSI

-2095 AVGSSV
+2095 SVGSSV
-2101 RARLESGTVTNSLPT
+2101 RARLESGTVTNGLPT
-2116 GTSRAAGALW
+2116 GTSRPAGALW

>member
-1 MAMSTGEFMRKY
+1 MADTKRKNRF
-13 GLKKGTQKTQTQGA
+13 GSGNGGDLSAAVRQNTETQSRAALQNGT
-27 GGPPASGGELSTGE
+27 L
-41 FMQTFN
+41 
-47 AKAAEPVHHYATMHF
+47 PVHHYATMHF

-81 FGEYLKLGTKSAK
+81 FGEYLKLGTKDAK
-94 EYFNAIGNLPRT
+94 EYLNAIGNLPRT

-146 APAQPDDKETGKGM
+146 VAERPDDKETGKGM

-240 IMAMMTMGGSA
+240 IMAAMSMGGSV

-294 LAFSQVAGQNYQ
+294 LAFSQVAGRNYQ

-321 AMANGLVNAAAEVS
+321 AMANGLVNAAVEVS

-370 VLERALQNLTYNKGN
+370 VLERALQNLIYNKGN

-437 QADVR
+437 QTDVR
-442 ELPRAQTVEENANL
+442 ELQKAQTVEENTQEAN
-456 RAEENVQESDNPVQ
+456 NPAKA
-470 EAQVTEARELPAEQT
+470 AQVTEVRELPAEQT
-485 SAETQTAEAR
+485 SVETQTAES
-495 ELPMGQVS
+495 P
-503 AETQVRELLG
+503 
-513 GEVTNSKAERILANA
+513 NA
-528 ELKTAFETVT
+528 
-538 GETLTGTKAQQR
+538 
-550 ETIKRAAESQNTQIL
+550 QIL
-565 QQNAQIQQVPSQNQ
+565 QQNAQIQQVHSQNQ
-579 AEIVNEPV
+579 AKIVNEPV
-587 ENAAN
+587 ASTAN

-600 DVRGLPAVE
+600 DVRGLPSAE
-609 AQVEGKNADNSGAVP
+609 TQTK
-624 LLTESSGI
+624 ES
-632 AGARSAAEGYAREHG
+632 ARTAAEGYAREHG
-647 LLTGEDTIFSA
+647 LLTGENTSGSA
-658 AQENARVMRE
+658 VEENARVMRE
-668 AQENEAKRQKL
+668 AQENEAKRQEL

-687 THAEKM
+687 THAENM
-693 GVKISRPFAPITNV
+693 GVKISHPFAPITNV

-720 SRDLEKKIRE
+720 SRDIEKKIRE

-735 AEKEFAR
+735 AEKEFAQ

-756 VGGTYTADMIPAE
+756 VGGTYTAE
-769 MSREK
+769 
-774 ILKIARCY
+774 
-782 TESGQEVQKIRREKA
+782 
-797 ANIRRFRKTIGE
+797 
-809 DGLKAARKIADEKAG
+809 
-824 DVPED
+824 
-829 FPFWKI
+829 
-835 ESSVRNYEQAAERDA
+835 
-850 KALRKGRK
+850 
-858 VEAVRKGK
+858 
-866 LKAYFA
+866 
-872 RSELSASERAFA
+872 
-884 EDLITVETPKGMPR
+884 
-898 AEVMSAALQY
+898 
-908 MKADAAEKAARAE
+908 
-921 QESKVEALCR
+921 
-931 QINPTDGEKVFG
+931 
-943 RALAANVDEYGNMT
+943 
-957 DVGGALG
+957 
-964 QIPKGMSWEKVTQLA
+964 QIPTTMSKEKVTQLA
-979 YYYMAQNDYASKT
+979 YYYMAKNDYAGKL
-992 IRSRKHAAQRQ
+992 IRSRKYAAQRQ
-1003 WQGELEELFGTP
+1003 WQAKLEELFGTP

-1038 FGKELGKKINEEFFD
+1038 FGKELGKKINEELFN

-1071 RVRGFDLSKS
+1071 RVRGFDLSES

-1100 KLDPDMQK
+1100 KLDPDMRK
-1108 RVTDA
+1108 RVADA
-1113 ATSTDMKMTA
+1113 ATSTDVKKTA
-1123 AEANISREEMEL
+1123 AEMNIPQEQMEL
-1135 AERYKAWLDTQAR
+1135 VERYKAWLDTQAR

-1156 KKIEEAAAEYK
+1156 KKIEEAAAGYK

-1218 AQVSELPT
+1218 TQVSELPT

-1245 LERTKTRNDNVEYD
+1245 LERTKTSNDNVEYD

-1350 YENINGMTKYGQFV
+1350 FENINGMTKYGQFV

-1373 LAGKQTK
+1373 LAGKRTTG
-1380 VDRVFEDKFGRNFLN
+1380 DRTIEHEVGRTALN
-1395 LGNKLSTIFGQ
+1395 IGNKLTKIFGE

-1418 QTAQIPMLAAEV
+1418 QTAQIPMLTAEV
-1430 GAGNVAEAVRD
+1430 GVGNVAEAVRD
-1441 IVTGETKV
+1441 IVTGETKA
-1449 DGWEDASDFLTGKRG
+1449 DGWEGASDFLTGKRG
-1464 IDQLTETEGL
+1464 IDQLTETKGL
-1474 GKVMDVAAIPFA
+1474 GKVMDVAAIPFE
-1486 AVDDAASRVIVRAKY
+1486 AVDDVASRVIVRAKY

-1539 DKNVF
+1539 GSRLSQKVL
-1544 SKAMT
+1544 T

-1562 SHDLP
+1562 THDLP
-1567 MELQTMAK
+1567 MEYQTMAK
-1575 TQGKTAAVKKLCG
+1575 TQGKNVAVKKFAGL
-1588 FVAKYL
+1588 AMKYL
-1594 LEAFIFN
+1594 LEAFLFN
-1601 RLTEWLYGGTPAPFD
+1601 RLTEWIYGGTPAPFD

-1639 ALDNA
+1639 ALDNT
-1644 LEAVDGERELGTEK
+1644 LEAVTGERGLGTEK
-1658 PEQKFDTEAAA
+1658 PDGGFDTEAAA

-1683 ANALSA
+1683 SNALSA

-1710 AKMVVG
+1710 AKMIVG

-1754 EALVRGGAYSGYGD
+1754 ETLVRGGAYSGYGD

-1781 KGLLKGTQMV
+1781 KGLLKGAQMV

-1841 SVDDDDPEAA
+1841 SVDDDDPETA

-1904 YDRINRDN
+1904 YDRINRDD

-1975 IGALTPEK
+1975 IGALTPEE

-2004 ATAAAAVQAIMPDSI
+2004 ATAAAAMQAIMPESI

-2024 AVRQWNVPAEKY
+2024 AARQWNVPAEKY

-2101 RARLESGTVTNSLPT
+2101 RARLESGMATNSLPT
-2116 GTSRAAGALW
+2116 GTSRTAGALW

>member
-1 MAMSTGEFMRKY
+1 MADTKRKNRF
-13 GLKKGTQKTQTQGA
+13 GSGNGGDLSAAVRQNTETQSRVALQNGT
-27 GGPPASGGELSTGE
+27 L
-41 FMQTFN
+41 
-47 AKAAEPVHHYATMHF
+47 PVHHYATMHF

-81 FGEYLKLGTKSAK
+81 FGEYLKLGTKDAK

-251 EAQLATGGERA
+251 EAQLATGGARA

-279 AQQMAQAMAKNPNFW
+279 AQQMAQAMAKDPNFW
-294 LAFSQVAGQNYQ
+294 LAFSQVAGRNYQ

-321 AMANGLVNAAAEVS
+321 AMANGLVNAAAEVA

-423 GKAAGLARGAAGNV
+423 GKTAGLARGAAGNV

-442 ELPRAQTVEENANL
+442 ELPKAQTVEENTQEANNS
-456 RAEENVQESDNPVQ
+456 ATA
-470 EAQVTEARELPAEQT
+470 AQVTEV
-485 SAETQTAEAR
+485 R

-503 AETQVRELLG
+503 AESQVRELLG
-513 GEVTNSKAERILANA
+513 GEVTNSKAERLLANA
-528 ELKTAFETVT
+528 ELRTAFETVT
-538 GETLTGTKAQQR
+538 GETLAGTKAQQR
-550 ETIKRAAESQNTQIL
+550 ETIKRAAESQNAQIL
-565 QQNAQIQQVPSQNQ
+565 QQNAQIQQVHSQNQ
-579 AEIVNEPV
+579 AKIVNEPV
-587 ENAAN
+587 ASTAN
-592 AQENNNFA
+592 AQESDNFA
-600 DVRGLPAVE
+600 DVRGLPSADTQVKSKNERTSKAMPLLPERSEIAGSQGLPVRADNAVYKV
-609 AQVEGKNADNSGAVP
+609 VEIPQEKIDEISAYVDSVESATARKKYKRIIKDLFMGKTFKNANTLANGLYYEIGIGSKGIGEIISRQPVSADTLAMLEQLDEIVENAKWMASEPSKHTARHLKRTDIFETKAMFGELPGVARMRVNVGDQGNNLYYLTNVKTEASNSQPRNNDRWKRGI
-624 LLTESSGI
+624 ESEAS
-632 AGARSAAEGYAREHG
+632 ASNMVSESKRDVKSTQAKESARTAAEGYAREHG
-647 LLTGEDTIFSA
+647 LLTGENTSGSA
-658 AQENARVMRE
+658 VEENARVMRE
-668 AQENEAKRQKL
+668 AQENEAERQEL

-687 THAEKM
+687 THAERM
-693 GVKISRPFAPITNV
+693 GVKISHPFAPITNV

-720 SRDLEKKIRE
+720 SRDIEKKIRE

-735 AEKEFAR
+735 AEKEFAQ

-756 VGGTYTADMIPAE
+756 VGGTYTAE
-769 MSREK
+769 
-774 ILKIARCY
+774 
-782 TESGQEVQKIRREKA
+782 
-797 ANIRRFRKTIGE
+797 
-809 DGLKAARKIADEKAG
+809 
-824 DVPED
+824 
-829 FPFWKI
+829 
-835 ESSVRNYEQAAERDA
+835 
-850 KALRKGRK
+850 
-858 VEAVRKGK
+858 
-866 LKAYFA
+866 
-872 RSELSASERAFA
+872 
-884 EDLITVETPKGMPR
+884 
-898 AEVMSAALQY
+898 
-908 MKADAAEKAARAE
+908 
-921 QESKVEALCR
+921 
-931 QINPTDGEKVFG
+931 
-943 RALAANVDEYGNMT
+943 
-957 DVGGALG
+957 
-964 QIPKGMSWEKVTQLA
+964 QIPTTMSKEKVTQLA
-979 YYYMAQNDYASKT
+979 YYYMAKNDYAGKL
-992 IRSRKHAAQRQ
+992 IRSRKYAAQRQ
-1003 WQGELEELFGTP
+1003 WQAKLEELFGTP

-1038 FGKELGKKINEEFFD
+1038 FGKELGKKINEELFD

-1071 RVRGFDLSKS
+1071 RVRGFDLSES

-1087 RVIEGTAAADQVS
+1087 RVIEGTAVADQVS
-1100 KLDPDMQK
+1100 KLDPDMRK
-1108 RVTDA
+1108 RVADA
-1113 ATSTDMKMTA
+1113 ATSTDVKKTA
-1123 AEANISREEMEL
+1123 AEMNIPREQMEL
-1135 AERYKAWLDTQAR
+1135 VERYKAWLDTQAR

-1156 KKIEEAAAEYK
+1156 KKIEEAAAGYK

-1245 LERTKTRNDNVEYD
+1245 LERTKTSNDNVEYD

-1267 VNYMANV
+1267 VNYMANI

-1350 YENINGMTKYGQFV
+1350 FENINGMTKYGQFV

-1373 LAGKQTK
+1373 LAGKRTTG
-1380 VDRVFEDKFGRNFLN
+1380 DRTIEHEVGRTALN
-1395 LGNKLSTIFGQ
+1395 IGNKLTKIFGE

-1418 QTAQIPMLAAEV
+1418 QTAQIPMLTAEV
-1430 GAGNVAEAVRD
+1430 GVGNVAEAVRD
-1441 IVTGETKV
+1441 IVTGETKT
-1449 DGWEDASDFLTGKRG
+1449 DGWEGASDFLTGKRG
-1464 IDQLTETEGL
+1464 IDQLTETKGL
-1474 GKVMDVAAIPFA
+1474 GKVMDVAAIPFE
-1486 AVDDAASRVIVRAKY
+1486 AVDDVASRVIVRAKY

-1539 DKNVF
+1539 GSRLSQKVL
-1544 SKAMT
+1544 T

-1562 SHDLP
+1562 THDLP
-1567 MELQTMAK
+1567 MEYQTMAK
-1575 TQGKTAAVKKLCG
+1575 TQGKNVAVKKFAGL
-1588 FVAKYL
+1588 AMKYL
-1594 LEAFIFN
+1594 LEAFLFN
-1601 RLTEWLYGGTPAPFD
+1601 RLTEWIYGGTPAPFD

-1639 ALDNA
+1639 ALDNT
-1644 LEAVDGERELGTEK
+1644 LEAVTGERGLGTEK
-1658 PEQKFDTEAAA
+1658 PDGGFDTEAAA

-1683 ANALSA
+1683 SNALSA

-1710 AKMVVG
+1710 AKMIVG
-1716 KDADTRKEAA
+1716 KDADTRKDAA

-1754 EALVRGGAYSGYGD
+1754 ETLVRGGAYSGYGD

-1781 KGLLKGTQMV
+1781 KGLLKGAQMM

-1993 YKAIVDSGVSD
+1993 YKAIVNSGVSD

-2116 GTSRAAGALW
+2116 GTSRAAGALG

>member
-1 MAMSTGEFMRKY
+1 MADTKRKNRF
-13 GLKKGTQKTQTQGA
+13 GSGNGGDLSAAVRQNTETQSRVALQNGT
-27 GGPPASGGELSTGE
+27 L
-41 FMQTFN
+41 
-47 AKAAEPVHHYATMHF
+47 PVHHYATMHF

-81 FGEYLKLGTKSAK
+81 FGEYLKLGTKDAK
-94 EYFNAIGNLPRT
+94 EYLNAIGNLPRT
-106 IFDKTIDTVDNAEKG
+106 VFDKTIDTADNLEQGAVDLA
-121 VADLGKQVTG
+121 KQAAG
-131 KWDSSDIQRWAAEKE
+131 KWDASDIQRWAASEQAAE
-146 APAQPDDKETGKGM
+146 QPDEAKMGQGM
-160 LWKGVTQA
+160 LWKGTTQA
-168 ANGFAQTLGWL
+168 ANSFAQTLGWL

-188 WENNPFSNLAE
+188 WEKNPFSNLAE

-216 QNGTKGQKIADE
+216 QNATKGQKIVDE
-228 IGTSTVAALPQA
+228 IGTTTVAALPQA
-240 IMAMMTMGGSA
+240 ILAAMTSGGSA
-251 EAQLATGGERA
+251 EVQLAANGART
-262 AATLPGIV
+262 AATLPGIIGGV
-270 GNAKTSAVT
+270 KTTGVT
-279 AQQMAQAMAKNPNFW
+279 AQQMAQQMVKDPNFW
-294 LAFSQVAGQNYQ
+294 LAFSQVAGRNYQ

-321 AMANGLVNAAAEVS
+321 AMANGLVNAAVEVS

-442 ELPRAQTVEENANL
+442 ELQKAQT
-456 RAEENVQESDNPVQ
+456 AEENTQEANNSAKA
-470 EAQVTEARELPAEQT
+470 AQVTEVRELPVEQT
-485 SAETQTAEAR
+485 SVETQTAEAR

-503 AETQVRELLG
+503 AESQVRELLG

-528 ELKTAFETVT
+528 ELRTAFETVT
-538 GETLTGTKAQQR
+538 GETLAGTKAQQR
-550 ETIKRAAESQNTQIL
+550 ETIKRAAESQNAQIL
-565 QQNAQIQQVPSQNQ
+565 QQNAQIQQVHSQNQ
-579 AEIVNEPV
+579 AKIVNEPV
-587 ENAAN
+587 ASTAN
-592 AQENNNFA
+592 AQESDNFA

-609 AQVEGKNADNSGAVP
+609 AQARE
-624 LLTESSGI
+624 
-632 AGARSAAEGYAREHG
+632 GARTAAEGYAREHG
-647 LLTGEDTIFSA
+647 LLTGENTSRSA
-658 AQENARVMRE
+658 VEENARVMRE
-668 AQENEAKRQKL
+668 AQENEAERQEL

-687 THAEKM
+687 THAERM
-693 GVKISRPFAPITNV
+693 GVKISHPFAPITNV

-720 SRDLEKKIRE
+720 SRDIEKKIRE
-730 LNPTP
+730 LNPTQ
-735 AEKEFAR
+735 AEKEFAQ

-756 VGGTYTADMIPAE
+756 VGGTYTAE
-769 MSREK
+769 
-774 ILKIARCY
+774 
-782 TESGQEVQKIRREKA
+782 
-797 ANIRRFRKTIGE
+797 
-809 DGLKAARKIADEKAG
+809 
-824 DVPED
+824 
-829 FPFWKI
+829 
-835 ESSVRNYEQAAERDA
+835 
-850 KALRKGRK
+850 
-858 VEAVRKGK
+858 
-866 LKAYFA
+866 
-872 RSELSASERAFA
+872 
-884 EDLITVETPKGMPR
+884 
-898 AEVMSAALQY
+898 
-908 MKADAAEKAARAE
+908 
-921 QESKVEALCR
+921 
-931 QINPTDGEKVFG
+931 
-943 RALAANVDEYGNMT
+943 
-957 DVGGALG
+957 
-964 QIPKGMSWEKVTQLA
+964 QIPTTMSKEKVTQLA
-979 YYYMAQNDYASKT
+979 YYYMAKNDYAGKL
-992 IRSRKHAAQRQ
+992 IRSRKYAAQRQ
-1003 WQGELEELFGTP
+1003 WQAKLEELFGTP

-1038 FGKELGKKINEEFFD
+1038 FGKELGKKINEELFD

-1071 RVRGFDLSKS
+1071 RVRGFDLSES

-1087 RVIEGTAAADQVS
+1087 RVIEGTAVADQVS
-1100 KLDPDMQK
+1100 KLDPDMRK
-1108 RVTDA
+1108 RVADA
-1113 ATSTDMKMTA
+1113 ATSTDVKKTA
-1123 AEANISREEMEL
+1123 AEMNIPREQMEL
-1135 AERYKAWLDTQAR
+1135 VERYKAWLDTQAR

-1156 KKIEEAAAEYK
+1156 KKIEEAAAGYK

-1218 AQVSELPT
+1218 TQVSELPT

-1245 LERTKTRNDNVEYD
+1245 LERTKTSNDNVEYD

-1350 YENINGMTKYGQFV
+1350 FENINGMTKYGQFV

-1373 LAGKQTK
+1373 LAGKRTTG
-1380 VDRVFEDKFGRNFLN
+1380 DRTIEHEVGRTALN
-1395 LGNKLSTIFGQ
+1395 IGNKLTKIFGE

-1418 QTAQIPMLAAEV
+1418 QTAQIPMLTAEV
-1430 GAGNVAEAVRD
+1430 GVGNVAEAVRD
-1441 IVTGETKV
+1441 IVTGETKT
-1449 DGWEDASDFLTGKRG
+1449 DGWEGASDFLTGKRG
-1464 IDQLTETEGL
+1464 IDQLTETKGL
-1474 GKVMDVAAIPFA
+1474 GKVMDVAAIPFE
-1486 AVDDAASRVIVRAKY
+1486 AVDDVASRVIVRAKY

-1539 DKNVF
+1539 GSRLSQKVL
-1544 SKAMT
+1544 T

-1562 SHDLP
+1562 THDLP
-1567 MELQTMAK
+1567 MEYQTMAK
-1575 TQGKTAAVKKLCG
+1575 TQGKNVAVKKFAGL
-1588 FVAKYL
+1588 AMKYL
-1594 LEAFIFN
+1594 LEAFLFN
-1601 RLTEWLYGGTPAPFD
+1601 RLTEWIYGGTPAPFD

-1644 LEAVDGERELGTEK
+1644 LEAATGERELGTEK
-1658 PEQKFDTEAAA
+1658 PEQKFDTEAAWD
-1669 KQLGYT
+1669 QLRYT
-1675 VSGDIPFL
+1675 ASGDLPFIS
-1683 ANALSA
+1683 NALSMA
-1689 VGASDSNMP
+1689 GASDSNMP
-1698 LPTIPLKTGADV
+1698 LPTVPVNTLSDAKTAV
-1710 AKMVVG
+1710 FG
-1716 KDADTRKEAA
+1716 KDADTRKDAA

-1754 EALVRGGAYSGYGD
+1754 ETLVRGGAYSGYGD

-1781 KGLLKGTQMV
+1781 KGLLKGAQMV

-1904 YDRINRDN
+1904 YDRINRDD
-1912 EKASVKAVE
+1912 EKASIKAVE

-1975 IGALTPEK
+1975 IGALTPEE

-2004 ATAAAAVQAIMPDSI
+2004 ATAAAAMQAIMPDSI

-2024 AVRQWNVPAEKY
+2024 AARQWNVPAEKY

-2095 AVGSSV
+2095 SVGSSV
-2101 RARLESGTVTNSLPT
+2101 RARMESGTVTNSLPT
-2116 GTSRAAGALW
+2116 GTSRTAGALW

>member
-1 MAMSTGEFMRKY
+1 MADTKRKNRF
-13 GLKKGTQKTQTQGA
+13 GSGNGGDLSAAVRQNTETQSRAALQNGT
-27 GGPPASGGELSTGE
+27 L
-41 FMQTFN
+41 
-47 AKAAEPVHHYATMHF
+47 PVHHYATMHF

-94 EYFNAIGNLPRT
+94 EYINAIGNLPRT
-106 IFDKTIDTVDNAEKG
+106 VFDKTIDTVDNAEKG

-228 IGTSTVAALPQA
+228 IGTLTVAALPQA

-251 EAQLATGGERA
+251 EAQLATGGARA

-279 AQQMAQAMAKNPNFW
+279 AQQMARAMAKDPNFW
-294 LAFSQVAGQNYQ
+294 LAFSQVAGRNYQ

-321 AMANGLVNAAAEVS
+321 AMANGLVNAAAEVA

-442 ELPRAQTVEENANL
+442 ELPKAQTVEENTQEANNS
-456 RAEENVQESDNPVQ
+456 AKA
-470 EAQVTEARELPAEQT
+470 AQVTEVRELPAEQT
-485 SAETQTAEAR
+485 SVETQTAES
-495 ELPMGQVS
+495 P
-503 AETQVRELLG
+503 
-513 GEVTNSKAERILANA
+513 NA
-528 ELKTAFETVT
+528 
-538 GETLTGTKAQQR
+538 
-550 ETIKRAAESQNTQIL
+550 QIL
-565 QQNAQIQQVPSQNQ
+565 QQNAQIQQVHSQNQ

-587 ENAAN
+587 ASTAN
-592 AQENNNFA
+592 AQESGNFA
-600 DVRGLPAVE
+600 DVRGLPTAE
-609 AQVEGKNADNSGAVP
+609 TQAK
-624 LLTESSGI
+624 ES
-632 AGARSAAEGYAREHG
+632 ARTAAEGYAREHG
-647 LLTGEDTIFSA
+647 LLTGENTSGSA
-658 AQENARVMRE
+658 VEENARVMRE
-668 AQENEAKRQKL
+668 AQENEAKRQEL
-679 RDNPVEPG
+679 RENPVEPG

-693 GVKISRPFAPITNV
+693 GVKISHPFAPITNV

-720 SRDLEKKIRE
+720 SRDIEKKIRE

-735 AEKEFAR
+735 AEKEFAQ

-756 VGGTYTADMIPAE
+756 VGGTYTAE
-769 MSREK
+769 
-774 ILKIARCY
+774 
-782 TESGQEVQKIRREKA
+782 
-797 ANIRRFRKTIGE
+797 
-809 DGLKAARKIADEKAG
+809 
-824 DVPED
+824 
-829 FPFWKI
+829 
-835 ESSVRNYEQAAERDA
+835 
-850 KALRKGRK
+850 
-858 VEAVRKGK
+858 
-866 LKAYFA
+866 
-872 RSELSASERAFA
+872 
-884 EDLITVETPKGMPR
+884 
-898 AEVMSAALQY
+898 
-908 MKADAAEKAARAE
+908 
-921 QESKVEALCR
+921 
-931 QINPTDGEKVFG
+931 
-943 RALAANVDEYGNMT
+943 
-957 DVGGALG
+957 
-964 QIPKGMSWEKVTQLA
+964 QIPTTMSKEKVTQLA
-979 YYYMAQNDYASKT
+979 YYYMAKNDYAGKL
-992 IRSRKHAAQRQ
+992 IRSRKYAAQRQ
-1003 WQGELEELFGTP
+1003 WQAKLEELFGTP

-1038 FGKELGKKINEEFFD
+1038 FGKELGKKINEEFFN

-1062 IRFINRMFD
+1062 IRFINQMFD
-1071 RVRGFDLSKS
+1071 RVRGFDLSES

-1087 RVIEGTAAADQVS
+1087 RVIEGTAVADQVS

-1113 ATSTDMKMTA
+1113 ATSTDVKKTA
-1123 AEANISREEMEL
+1123 AEMNIPREQMEL
-1135 AERYKAWLDTQAR
+1135 VERYKAWLDTQAR

-1156 KKIEEAAAEYK
+1156 KKIEEAAAGYK

-1218 AQVSELPT
+1218 AQVSGLPT

-1245 LERTKTRNDNVEYD
+1245 LERTKTSNDNVEYD

-1350 YENINGMTKYGQFV
+1350 FENINGMTKYGQFV

-1373 LAGKQTK
+1373 LAGKRTTG
-1380 VDRVFEDKFGRNFLN
+1380 DRTIEHEVGRTALN
-1395 LGNKLSTIFGQ
+1395 IGNKLTKIFGE

-1418 QTAQIPMLAAEV
+1418 QTAQIPMLTAEV
-1430 GAGNVAEAVRD
+1430 GVGNVAEAVRD
-1441 IVTGETKV
+1441 IVTGETKA
-1449 DGWEDASDFLTGKRG
+1449 DGWEGASDFLTGKRG
-1464 IDQLTETEGL
+1464 IDQLTETKGL
-1474 GKVMDVAAIPFA
+1474 GKVMDVAAIPFEV
-1486 AVDDAASRVIVRAKY
+1486 VDDVASRVIVRAKY

-1509 THEEAMRA
+1509 TYEEAMRA

-1539 DKNVF
+1539 GSRLSQKVL
-1544 SKAMT
+1544 T

-1562 SHDLP
+1562 THDLP
-1567 MELQTMAK
+1567 MEYQTMAK
-1575 TQGKTAAVKKLCG
+1575 TQGKNVAVKKFAGL
-1588 FVAKYL
+1588 AMKYL
-1594 LEAFIFN
+1594 LEAFLFN
-1601 RLTEWLYGGTPAPFD
+1601 RLTEWIYGGTPAPFD

-1639 ALDNA
+1639 ALDNT
-1644 LEAVDGERELGTEK
+1644 LEAVTGERGLGTEK
-1658 PEQKFDTEAAA
+1658 PDGGFDTEAAA

-1683 ANALSA
+1683 SNALSA

-1754 EALVRGGAYSGYGD
+1754 ETLVRGGAYSGYGD

-1781 KGLLKGTQMV
+1781 KGLLKGAQMV

-1851 AKAKRDAIRNADL
+1851 AKAKRDAIRNANL

-1904 YDRINRDN
+1904 YDRINRDD
-1912 EKASVKAVE
+1912 EKASIKAVE

-1931 SDAQKT
+1931 SDAQKA

-2047 EKYGKTSLNA
+2047 EKYGKKSLNA

-2095 AVGSSV
+2095 SVGSSV

-2116 GTSRAAGALW
+2116 GTSRAAGALG

>member
-1 MAMSTGEFMRKY
+1 MADTKRKNRF
-13 GLKKGTQKTQTQGA
+13 GSGNGGDLSAAVRQNTETQSRTALQNGT
-27 GGPPASGGELSTGE
+27 L
-41 FMQTFN
+41 
-47 AKAAEPVHHYATMHF
+47 PVHHYATMRF

-81 FGEYLKLGTKSAK
+81 FGEYLKLGTKAAK
-94 EYFNAIGNLPRT
+94 EYLNAIGNLPRT
-106 IFDKTIDTVDNAEKG
+106 VFDKTIDTAENLEQGAVDLA
-121 VADLGKQVTG
+121 KQAAG
-131 KWDSSDIQRWAAEKE
+131 KWDASDIQRWAANEKVAE
-146 APAQPDDKETGKGM
+146 RPDEEKMGQGM
-160 LWKGVTQA
+160 LWKGTTQA

-216 QNGTKGQKIADE
+216 QNATKGQKIVDE
-228 IGTSTVAALPQA
+228 LGTTTVAALPQA

-251 EAQLATGGERA
+251 EAQLATGGAGA

-279 AQQMAQAMAKNPNFW
+279 AQQMARAMAKDPNFW

-306 DAKADGASDWEANAF
+306 NAKADGASDWEANAF
-321 AMANGLVNAAAEVS
+321 AMANGLVNAAVEVG

-391 DEDAVLN
+391 DEDAVIN
-398 PVTGAKEFGLGMTV
+398 PVTGAKEFGLGMAV

-423 GKAAGLARGAAGNV
+423 GKAAGLARGAEGNV

-442 ELPRAQTVEENANL
+442 ELPKAQTVEENTQEANNS
-456 RAEENVQESDNPVQ
+456 AKA
-470 EAQVTEARELPAEQT
+470 AQVTEVRELPAEQT
-485 SAETQTAEAR
+485 SVETQTAEAR

-503 AETQVRELLG
+503 AESQVRELLG

-528 ELKTAFETVT
+528 ELRTAFETVT
-538 GETLTGTKAQQR
+538 GETLAGTKAQQR
-550 ETIKRAAESQNTQIL
+550 ETIKRAAESQNTKILQPL
-565 QQNAQIQQVPSQNQ
+565 QQNTQVQSQNQ

-587 ENAAN
+587 ASTAN
-592 AQENNNFA
+592 AQESDNFA
-600 DVRGLPAVE
+600 DVRGLPTAE
-609 AQVEGKNADNSGAVP
+609 TQAK
-624 LLTESSGI
+624 ES
-632 AGARSAAEGYAREHG
+632 ARTAAEGYAREHG
-647 LLTGEDTIFSA
+647 LLTGENTSSSA
-658 AQENARVMRE
+658 VEENARVMSE
-668 AQENEAKRQKL
+668 ARENEAKRQEL

-687 THAEKM
+687 THAERM
-693 GVKISRPFAPITNV
+693 GVKISHPFAPITNV

-720 SRDLEKKIRE
+720 SRDIEKKIRE

-735 AEKEFAR
+735 AEKEFAQ

-756 VGGTYTADMIPAE
+756 VGGTYTAE
-769 MSREK
+769 
-774 ILKIARCY
+774 
-782 TESGQEVQKIRREKA
+782 
-797 ANIRRFRKTIGE
+797 
-809 DGLKAARKIADEKAG
+809 
-824 DVPED
+824 
-829 FPFWKI
+829 
-835 ESSVRNYEQAAERDA
+835 
-850 KALRKGRK
+850 
-858 VEAVRKGK
+858 
-866 LKAYFA
+866 
-872 RSELSASERAFA
+872 
-884 EDLITVETPKGMPR
+884 
-898 AEVMSAALQY
+898 
-908 MKADAAEKAARAE
+908 
-921 QESKVEALCR
+921 
-931 QINPTDGEKVFG
+931 
-943 RALAANVDEYGNMT
+943 
-957 DVGGALG
+957 
-964 QIPKGMSWEKVTQLA
+964 QIPTTMSKEKVTQLA
-979 YYYMAQNDYASKT
+979 YYYMAKNDYAGKL
-992 IRSRKHAAQRQ
+992 IRSRKYAAQRQ
-1003 WQGELEELFGTP
+1003 WQAKLEELFGTP

-1038 FGKELGKKINEEFFD
+1038 FGKELGKKINEELFD

-1071 RVRGFDLSKS
+1071 RVRGFDLSES

-1087 RVIEGTAAADQVS
+1087 RVIEGTAVADQMS
-1100 KLDPDMQK
+1100 KLDPDMRK
-1108 RVTDA
+1108 RVADA
-1113 ATSTDMKMTA
+1113 ATSTDMKKTA
-1123 AEANISREEMEL
+1123 AEMNIPQEQMEL
-1135 AERYKAWLDTQAR
+1135 VKRYKAWLDTQAR

-1156 KKIEEAAAEYK
+1156 KKIEEAAAGYK

-1245 LERTKTRNDNVEYD
+1245 LERTKTSNDNVEYD

-1350 YENINGMTKYGQFV
+1350 FENINGMTKYGQFV

-1373 LAGKQTK
+1373 LAGKRTTG
-1380 VDRVFEDKFGRNFLN
+1380 DRTIEHEVGRTALN
-1395 LGNKLSTIFGQ
+1395 IGNKLTKIFGQ
-1406 STIVGN
+1406 STILGN

-1418 QTAQIPMLAAEV
+1418 QTAQFPMLTAEV
-1430 GAGNVAEAVRD
+1430 GVGNVAEAVRD
-1441 IVTGETKV
+1441 IVTGETKA
-1449 DGWEDASDFLTGKRG
+1449 DGWEGASDFLTGKRG
-1464 IDQLTETEGL
+1464 IDQLTETKGL
-1474 GKVMDVAAIPFA
+1474 GKVMDVAAIPFV
-1486 AVDDAASRVIVRAKY
+1486 AVDDVASRVIVRAKY

-1539 DKNVF
+1539 GSRLSQKVL
-1544 SKAMT
+1544 T

-1562 SHDLP
+1562 THDLP
-1567 MELQTMAK
+1567 MEYQTMAK
-1575 TQGKTAAVKKLCG
+1575 TQGKNVAVKKFAGL
-1588 FVAKYL
+1588 AMKYL
-1594 LEAFIFN
+1594 LEAFLFN
-1601 RLTEWLYGGTPAPFD
+1601 RLTEWIYGGTPAPFD

-1639 ALDNA
+1639 ALDNT
-1644 LEAVDGERELGTEK
+1644 LEAVTGERGLGTEK
-1658 PEQKFDTEAAA
+1658 PDGGFDTEAAA

-1683 ANALSA
+1683 SNALSA

-1710 AKMVVG
+1710 AKMIVG
-1716 KDADTRKEAA
+1716 KDADTRKDAA

-1754 EALVRGGAYSGYGD
+1754 EALARGGAYSGYGD

-1851 AKAKRDAIRNADL
+1851 AKAKRDVIRNADL

-1904 YDRINRDN
+1904 YDRINRDD
-1912 EKASVKAVE
+1912 EKASIKAVE

-1961 AGVSTSEAETLART
+1961 AGVGTSDAETLART
-1975 IGALTPEK
+1975 VGALTPEK

-2004 ATAAAAVQAIMPDSI
+2004 ATAAAAMQAIMPESI

-2071 QEQRAAL
+2071 KEQRAAL

-2095 AVGSSV
+2095 SVGSSV

-2116 GTSRAAGALW
+2116 GTSRTAGALW

>member
-27 GGPPASGGELSTGE
+27 GGPPASGGTLSTGE

-62 DEKKKQKKTQNP
+62 DEKKKKKKTQNP

-81 FGEYLKLGTKSAK
+81 FGEYLKLGTKDAK
-94 EYFNAIGNLPRT
+94 EYLNAIGNLPRT
-106 IFDKTIDTVDNAEKG
+106 VFDKTIDTAENLEQGAVDLA
-121 VADLGKQVTG
+121 KQAAG
-131 KWDSSDIQRWAAEKE
+131 KWDASDIQRWAANEKAAE
-146 APAQPDDKETGKGM
+146 RPDEEKMGQGM
-160 LWKGVTQA
+160 LWKGTTQA

-216 QNGTKGQKIADE
+216 RSATKGQKIVDE
-228 IGTSTVAALPQA
+228 LGTTTVAALPQA

-251 EAQLATGGERA
+251 EAQLATGGAGA

-279 AQQMAQAMAKNPNFW
+279 AQQMARAMAKDPNFW

-306 DAKADGASDWEANAF
+306 NAKADGASDWEANAF
-321 AMANGLVNAAAEVS
+321 AMANGLVNAAVEVG

-370 VLERALQNLTYNKGN
+370 VLERALQNLIYNKGN

-423 GKAAGLARGAAGNV
+423 GKAAGLARGAAGDV

-442 ELPRAQTVEENANL
+442 ELPKAQTVEENTQEANDP
-456 RAEENVQESDNPVQ
+456 AKA
-470 EAQVTEARELPAEQT
+470 AQVTEVRELPAEQT
-485 SAETQTAEAR
+485 SVETQTAEAR

-503 AETQVRELLG
+503 AESQVRELLG

-528 ELKTAFETVT
+528 ELRTAFETVT
-538 GETLTGTKAQQR
+538 GETLAGTKAQQR
-550 ETIKRAAESQNTQIL
+550 ETIKRAAESQNAQIL
-565 QQNAQIQQVPSQNQ
+565 QQNAQIQQVHSQNQ

-587 ENAAN
+587 ASTAN
-592 AQENNNFA
+592 AQESDNFA
-600 DVRGLPAVE
+600 DVRGLP
-609 AQVEGKNADNSGAVP
+609 
-624 LLTESSGI
+624 TEETQAKES
-632 AGARSAAEGYAREHG
+632 ARTAAEGYAREHG
-647 LLTGEDTIFSA
+647 LLTGENTSGSA
-658 AQENARVMRE
+658 VEENVRVMRE
-668 AQENEAKRQKL
+668 AQENEAKRQEL

-693 GVKISRPFAPITNV
+693 GVKISHPFAPITNV

-720 SRDLEKKIRE
+720 SRDIEKKIRE

-735 AEKEFAR
+735 AEKEFAQ

-756 VGGTYTADMIPAE
+756 VGGTYTAE
-769 MSREK
+769 
-774 ILKIARCY
+774 
-782 TESGQEVQKIRREKA
+782 
-797 ANIRRFRKTIGE
+797 
-809 DGLKAARKIADEKAG
+809 
-824 DVPED
+824 
-829 FPFWKI
+829 
-835 ESSVRNYEQAAERDA
+835 
-850 KALRKGRK
+850 
-858 VEAVRKGK
+858 
-866 LKAYFA
+866 
-872 RSELSASERAFA
+872 
-884 EDLITVETPKGMPR
+884 
-898 AEVMSAALQY
+898 
-908 MKADAAEKAARAE
+908 
-921 QESKVEALCR
+921 
-931 QINPTDGEKVFG
+931 
-943 RALAANVDEYGNMT
+943 
-957 DVGGALG
+957 
-964 QIPKGMSWEKVTQLA
+964 QIPTTMSKEKVTQLA
-979 YYYMAQNDYASKT
+979 YYYMAKNDYAGKL
-992 IRSRKHAAQRQ
+992 IRSRKYAAQRQ
-1003 WQGELEELFGTP
+1003 WQAKLEELFGTP

-1038 FGKELGKKINEEFFD
+1038 FGKELGKKINAELFD

-1071 RVRGFDLSKS
+1071 RVRGFDLSES

-1087 RVIEGTAAADQVS
+1087 RVIEGTAVADQMS

-1113 ATSTDMKMTA
+1113 ATSTDMKKTA
-1123 AEANISREEMEL
+1123 AEMNIPKEQMEL
-1135 AERYKAWLDTQAR
+1135 VKRYKAWLDTQAR

-1156 KKIEEAAAEYK
+1156 KKIEEAAAGYK

-1194 YAPHMQPEKAQEGTA
+1194 YAPHMQPEKAQEGTT

-1245 LERTKTRNDNVEYD
+1245 LERTKTSNDNVEYD

-1350 YENINGMTKYGQFV
+1350 FENINGMTKYGQFV

-1395 LGNKLSTIFGQ
+1395 LGNKLSAIFGQ

-1441 IVTGETKV
+1441 IVTGETKA
-1449 DGWEDASDFLTGKRG
+1449 DGWEGASDFLTGKRG
-1464 IDQLTETEGL
+1464 IDQLTETKGL
-1474 GKVMDVAAIPFA
+1474 GKVMDVAAIPFE
-1486 AVDDAASRVIVRAKY
+1486 AVDDVASRVIVRAKY
-1501 LQEVKNGA
+1501 LQEVKSGA

-1544 SKAMT
+1544 SKALT

-1567 MELQTMAK
+1567 MEFQTMAK

-1644 LEAVDGERELGTEK
+1644 LEAMTGERGLGTEK
-1658 PEQKFDTEAAA
+1658 QDGGFDTEAAA

-1675 VSGDIPFL
+1675 ASGDIPFL
-1683 ANALSA
+1683 SNALSA

-1710 AKMVVG
+1710 VKMVVG

-1726 QKLAEDAPKEL
+1726 QKLAEDAPKEI

-1754 EALVRGGAYSGYGD
+1754 ETLVRGGAYSGYGD

-1781 KGLLKGTQMV
+1781 KGLLKGAQMV

-1851 AKAKRDAIRNADL
+1851 AKAKRDVIRNAHL

-1904 YDRINRDN
+1904 YDRINRDD
-1912 EKASVKAVE
+1912 EKASIKAVE

-1931 SDAQKT
+1931 SNDQKT

-1975 IGALTPEK
+1975 IGALTPEE

-2095 AVGSSV
+2095 SVGSSV

-2116 GTSRAAGALW
+2116 GATRTAGALG

>member
-1 MAMSTGEFMRKY
+1 MAMSTDEFMRKY
-13 GLKKGTQKTQTQGA
+13 GLKKGTQKTQAQGA
-27 GGPPASGGELSTGE
+27 GGPPASGGALSTGE

-62 DEKKKQKKTQNP
+62 DEKQKKTQNP

-81 FGEYLKLGTKSAK
+81 FGEYLKLGTKDAK

-146 APAQPDDKETGKGM
+146 VAERPDDKETGKGM

-188 WENNPFSNLAE
+188 WENNPFSNLSE

-251 EAQLATGGERA
+251 EAQLATGGARA

-270 GNAKTSAVT
+270 GNAKSSAVT
-279 AQQMAQAMAKNPNFW
+279 AQQMAQAMAKDPNFW

-321 AMANGLVNAAAEVS
+321 AMANGLVNAAVEVG

-437 QADVR
+437 QTDVR
-442 ELPRAQTVEENANL
+442 ELPKAQTVEENTQEANNS
-456 RAEENVQESDNPVQ
+456 AKA
-470 EAQVTEARELPAEQT
+470 AQVTEVRELPAEQT
-485 SAETQTAEAR
+485 SVETQTAEAR
-495 ELPMGQVS
+495 ELPMGKVS
-503 AETQVRELLG
+503 AESQVRELLG

-528 ELKTAFETVT
+528 ELRTAFETVT
-538 GETLTGTKAQQR
+538 GETLAGTKAQQR

-565 QQNAQIQQVPSQNQ
+565 QQNAQIQQVHSQNQ

-587 ENAAN
+587 ASTAN
-592 AQENNNFA
+592 AQESGNFA
-600 DVRGLPAVE
+600 DVRWLPT
-609 AQVEGKNADNSGAVP
+609 ADTQAK
-624 LLTESSGI
+624 ES
-632 AGARSAAEGYAREHG
+632 ARTAAEGYAREHG
-647 LLTGEDTIFSA
+647 LLTGENTSGSA
-658 AQENARVMRE
+658 VEENARVMRE
-668 AQENEAKRQKL
+668 AQENEAKRQEL

-693 GVKISRPFAPITNV
+693 GVKISHPFAPITNV

-720 SRDLEKKIRE
+720 SRDIEKKIRE

-735 AEKEFAR
+735 AEKEFAQ

-756 VGGTYTADMIPAE
+756 VGGTYTAE
-769 MSREK
+769 
-774 ILKIARCY
+774 
-782 TESGQEVQKIRREKA
+782 
-797 ANIRRFRKTIGE
+797 
-809 DGLKAARKIADEKAG
+809 
-824 DVPED
+824 
-829 FPFWKI
+829 
-835 ESSVRNYEQAAERDA
+835 
-850 KALRKGRK
+850 
-858 VEAVRKGK
+858 
-866 LKAYFA
+866 
-872 RSELSASERAFA
+872 
-884 EDLITVETPKGMPR
+884 
-898 AEVMSAALQY
+898 
-908 MKADAAEKAARAE
+908 
-921 QESKVEALCR
+921 
-931 QINPTDGEKVFG
+931 
-943 RALAANVDEYGNMT
+943 
-957 DVGGALG
+957 
-964 QIPKGMSWEKVTQLA
+964 QIPTTMSKEKVTQLA
-979 YYYMAQNDYASKT
+979 YYYMAKNDYAGKL
-992 IRSRKHAAQRQ
+992 IRSRKYAAQRQ
-1003 WQGELEELFGTP
+1003 WQGKLEEFFGTS

-1025 LQVNTMQRNVEKT
+1025 LQVNTMQRNVEKI

-1071 RVRGFDLSKS
+1071 RVRGFDLSES

-1087 RVIEGTAAADQVS
+1087 RVIEGTAVADQVS
-1100 KLDPDMQK
+1100 KLDPDMRK

-1113 ATSTDMKMTA
+1113 ATSTDVKKTA
-1123 AEANISREEMEL
+1123 AEMNIPREQMEL
-1135 AERYKAWLDTQAR
+1135 VERYKAWLDTQAR

-1194 YAPHMQPEKAQEGTA
+1194 YAPHMQPEKVQEGTA

-1218 AQVSELPT
+1218 TQVSELPT

-1245 LERTKTRNDNVEYD
+1245 LERTKTNNDNVEYD

-1350 YENINGMTKYGQFV
+1350 FENINGMTKYGQFV

-1395 LGNKLSTIFGQ
+1395 LGNKLSAIFGQ

-1430 GAGNVAEAVRD
+1430 GVGNVAEAVRD
-1441 IVTGETKV
+1441 IVTGETKA
-1449 DGWEDASDFLTGKRG
+1449 DGWEGTSDFLTGKRG
-1464 IDQLTETEGL
+1464 IDQLTETKGL

-1486 AVDDAASRVIVRAKY
+1486 AVDDVASRVIVRAKF

-1539 DKNVF
+1539 DKNIF
-1544 SKAMT
+1544 SKALT

-1567 MELQTMAK
+1567 MEFQTMAK
-1575 TQGKTAAVKKLCG
+1575 TQGKNVAVKKFAGL
-1588 FVAKYL
+1588 AMKYL
-1594 LEAFIFN
+1594 LEAFLFN
-1601 RLTEWLYGGTPAPFD
+1601 RLTEWIYGGTPAPFD

-1629 GLSTNKYLLT
+1629 GLSTNQYLLT
-1639 ALDNA
+1639 AADNA
-1644 LEAVDGERELGTEK
+1644 LEAMTGERGLGTEK
-1658 PEQKFDTEAAA
+1658 PDGGFDTEAAA

-1675 VSGDIPFL
+1675 ASGDIPFL
-1683 ANALSA
+1683 SNALSA

-1904 YDRINRDN
+1904 YDRINRDD

-1931 SDAQKT
+1931 SDAQKA

-1953 ETYEKITG
+1953 ETYEKFTG
-1961 AGVSTSEAETLART
+1961 AGVGTSDAETLART
-1975 IGALTPEK
+1975 VGALTPEE

-2004 ATAAAAVQAIMPDSI
+2004 ATAAAAMQAIMPDSI

-2101 RARLESGTVTNSLPT
+2101 RARLESGAVTNSLPT
-2116 GTSRAAGALW
+2116 GTSRTAGALG
-2126 LPR
+2126 LPK

>member
-1 MAMSTGEFMRKY
+1 MADTKRKNRF
-13 GLKKGTQKTQTQGA
+13 GSGNGGDLSAAVRQNTETQSRAALQNGT
-27 GGPPASGGELSTGE
+27 L
-41 FMQTFN
+41 
-47 AKAAEPVHHYATMHF
+47 PVHHYATMHF

-81 FGEYLKLGTKSAK
+81 FGEYLKLGTKDAK
-94 EYFNAIGNLPRT
+94 EYLNAIGNLPRT

-146 APAQPDDKETGKGM
+146 VAERPDDKETGKGM

-240 IMAMMTMGGSA
+240 IMAAMSMGGSV

-294 LAFSQVAGQNYQ
+294 LAFSQVAGRNYQ

-321 AMANGLVNAAAEVS
+321 AMANGLVNAAVEVS

-370 VLERALQNLTYNKGN
+370 VLERALQNLIYNKGN

-437 QADVR
+437 QTDVR
-442 ELPRAQTVEENANL
+442 ELQKAQTVEENTQEAN
-456 RAEENVQESDNPVQ
+456 NPAKA
-470 EAQVTEARELPAEQT
+470 AQVTEVRELPAEQT
-485 SAETQTAEAR
+485 SVETQTAES
-495 ELPMGQVS
+495 P
-503 AETQVRELLG
+503 
-513 GEVTNSKAERILANA
+513 NA
-528 ELKTAFETVT
+528 
-538 GETLTGTKAQQR
+538 
-550 ETIKRAAESQNTQIL
+550 QIL
-565 QQNAQIQQVPSQNQ
+565 QQNAQIQQVHSQNQ
-579 AEIVNEPV
+579 AKIVNEPV
-587 ENAAN
+587 ASTAN

-600 DVRGLPAVE
+600 DVRGLPSAE
-609 AQVEGKNADNSGAVP
+609 TQTK
-624 LLTESSGI
+624 ES
-632 AGARSAAEGYAREHG
+632 ARTAAEGYAREHG
-647 LLTGEDTIFSA
+647 LLTGENTSGSA
-658 AQENARVMRE
+658 VEENARVMRE
-668 AQENEAKRQKL
+668 AQENEAKRQEL

-693 GVKISRPFAPITNV
+693 GVKISHPFAPITNV

-720 SRDLEKKIRE
+720 SRDIEKKIRE

-735 AEKEFAR
+735 AEKEFAQ

-756 VGGTYTADMIPAE
+756 VGGTYTAE
-769 MSREK
+769 
-774 ILKIARCY
+774 
-782 TESGQEVQKIRREKA
+782 
-797 ANIRRFRKTIGE
+797 
-809 DGLKAARKIADEKAG
+809 
-824 DVPED
+824 
-829 FPFWKI
+829 
-835 ESSVRNYEQAAERDA
+835 
-850 KALRKGRK
+850 
-858 VEAVRKGK
+858 
-866 LKAYFA
+866 
-872 RSELSASERAFA
+872 
-884 EDLITVETPKGMPR
+884 
-898 AEVMSAALQY
+898 
-908 MKADAAEKAARAE
+908 
-921 QESKVEALCR
+921 
-931 QINPTDGEKVFG
+931 
-943 RALAANVDEYGNMT
+943 
-957 DVGGALG
+957 
-964 QIPKGMSWEKVTQLA
+964 QIPTTMSKEKVTQLA
-979 YYYMAQNDYASKT
+979 YYYMAKNDYAGKL
-992 IRSRKHAAQRQ
+992 IRSRKYAAQRQ
-1003 WQGELEELFGTP
+1003 WQAKLEELFGTP

-1038 FGKELGKKINEEFFD
+1038 FGKELGKKINEELFN

-1071 RVRGFDLSKS
+1071 RVRGFDLSES

-1100 KLDPDMQK
+1100 KLDPDMRK
-1108 RVTDA
+1108 RVADA
-1113 ATSTDMKMTA
+1113 ATSTDVKKTA
-1123 AEANISREEMEL
+1123 AEMNIPQEQMEL
-1135 AERYKAWLDTQAR
+1135 VERYKAWLDTQAR

-1156 KKIEEAAAEYK
+1156 KKIEEAAAGYK

-1218 AQVSELPT
+1218 TQVSELPT

-1245 LERTKTRNDNVEYD
+1245 LERTKTSNDNVEYD

-1350 YENINGMTKYGQFV
+1350 FENINGMTKYGQFV

-1373 LAGKQTK
+1373 LAGKRTTG
-1380 VDRVFEDKFGRNFLN
+1380 DRTIEHEVGRTALN
-1395 LGNKLSTIFGQ
+1395 IGNKLTKIFGE

-1418 QTAQIPMLAAEV
+1418 QTAQIPMLTAEV
-1430 GAGNVAEAVRD
+1430 GVGNVAEAVRD
-1441 IVTGETKV
+1441 IVTGETKA
-1449 DGWEDASDFLTGKRG
+1449 DGWEGASDFLTGKRG
-1464 IDQLTETEGL
+1464 IDQLTETKGL
-1474 GKVMDVAAIPFA
+1474 GKVMDVAAIPFE
-1486 AVDDAASRVIVRAKY
+1486 AVDDVASRVIVRAKY

-1539 DKNVF
+1539 GSRLSQKVL
-1544 SKAMT
+1544 T

-1562 SHDLP
+1562 THDLP
-1567 MELQTMAK
+1567 MEYQTMAK
-1575 TQGKTAAVKKLCG
+1575 TQGKNVAVKKFAGL
-1588 FVAKYL
+1588 AMKYL
-1594 LEAFIFN
+1594 LEAFLFN
-1601 RLTEWLYGGTPAPFD
+1601 RLTEWIYGGTPAPFD

-1639 ALDNA
+1639 ALDNT
-1644 LEAVDGERELGTEK
+1644 LEAVTGERGLGTEK
-1658 PEQKFDTEAAA
+1658 PDGGFDTEAAA

-1683 ANALSA
+1683 SNALSA

-1710 AKMVVG
+1710 AKMIVG

-1754 EALVRGGAYSGYGD
+1754 ETLARGGAYSGYGD

-1781 KGLLKGTQMV
+1781 KGLLKGAQMV

-1801 NEFYASGDRSLTVKQ
+1801 NEFYASGDRSLSAKQ

-1904 YDRINRDN
+1904 YDRINRDD

-1975 IGALTPEK
+1975 IGALTPEE

-2004 ATAAAAVQAIMPDSI
+2004 ATAAAAMQAIMPDSI

-2078 WQIQNKSW
+2078 WQIQSKSW

-2116 GTSRAAGALW
+2116 GTSRAAGALG

>member
-1 MAMSTGEFMRKY
+1 MAMSTDEFMRKY
-13 GLKKGTQKTQTQGA
+13 GLKKGTQKTQAQGA
-27 GGPPASGGELSTGE
+27 SGLPASGKSLSTDE
-41 FMQTFN
+41 FMKTFN
-47 AKAAEPVHHYATMHF
+47 AKATEPVHHYATMHF

-81 FGEYLKLGTKSAK
+81 FGEYLKLGTKAAK

-251 EAQLATGGERA
+251 EAQLATGGARA

-279 AQQMAQAMAKNPNFW
+279 AQQMARAMAKDPNFW

-306 DAKADGASDWEANAF
+306 NAKADGASDWEANAF
-321 AMANGLVNAAAEVS
+321 AMANGLVNAAVEVG

-391 DEDAVLN
+391 DEDAVIN

-423 GKAAGLARGAAGNV
+423 GKAAGIARGAAGNV

-442 ELPRAQTVEENANL
+442 ELPKAQTVEENTQEAN
-456 RAEENVQESDNPVQ
+456 NPAKA
-470 EAQVTEARELPAEQT
+470 AQVTEVRELPAKQT
-485 SAETQTAEAR
+485 SVETQTAEAR

-503 AETQVRELLG
+503 AESQVRELLG

-528 ELKTAFETVT
+528 ELRTAFETVT
-538 GETLTGTKAQQR
+538 GETLAGTKAQQR
-550 ETIKRAAESQNTQIL
+550 ETIKRAAESQNAQIL
-565 QQNAQIQQVPSQNQ
+565 QQNAQIQQAHSQNQ
-579 AEIVNEPV
+579 AKIVNEPV
-587 ENAAN
+587 ASTAN
-592 AQENNNFA
+592 AQESGNFA
-600 DVRGLPAVE
+600 DVRGLPS
-609 AQVEGKNADNSGAVP
+609 ADTQAK
-624 LLTESSGI
+624 ES
-632 AGARSAAEGYAREHG
+632 ARTAAEGYAREHG
-647 LLTGEDTIFSA
+647 LLTRENTSSSA
-658 AQENARVMRE
+658 VEENARVMRE
-668 AQENEAKRQKL
+668 AQENEAKRQEL

-693 GVKISRPFAPITNV
+693 GVKISHPFAPITNV
-707 DDLVTEAKYAKKA
+707 NDLVTEAKYAKKA
-720 SRDLEKKIRE
+720 SRDIEKKIRE

-735 AEKEFAR
+735 AEKEFAQ

-756 VGGTYTADMIPAE
+756 VGGTYTAE
-769 MSREK
+769 
-774 ILKIARCY
+774 
-782 TESGQEVQKIRREKA
+782 
-797 ANIRRFRKTIGE
+797 
-809 DGLKAARKIADEKAG
+809 
-824 DVPED
+824 
-829 FPFWKI
+829 
-835 ESSVRNYEQAAERDA
+835 
-850 KALRKGRK
+850 
-858 VEAVRKGK
+858 
-866 LKAYFA
+866 
-872 RSELSASERAFA
+872 
-884 EDLITVETPKGMPR
+884 
-898 AEVMSAALQY
+898 
-908 MKADAAEKAARAE
+908 
-921 QESKVEALCR
+921 
-931 QINPTDGEKVFG
+931 
-943 RALAANVDEYGNMT
+943 
-957 DVGGALG
+957 
-964 QIPKGMSWEKVTQLA
+964 QIPTTMSKEKVTQLA
-979 YYYMAQNDYASKT
+979 YYYMAKNDYAGKL
-992 IRSRKHAAQRQ
+992 IRSRKYAAQRQ
-1003 WQGELEELFGTP
+1003 WQGKLEELFGTS

-1071 RVRGFDLSKS
+1071 RVRGFDLSES

-1087 RVIEGTAAADQVS
+1087 RVIEGTAVADQVS

-1113 ATSTDMKMTA
+1113 ATSTDMKKTA
-1123 AEANISREEMEL
+1123 AEMNIPREQMEL
-1135 AERYKAWLDTQAR
+1135 VERYKAWLDTQAR

-1156 KKIEEAAAEYK
+1156 KKIEEAAAGYK

-1245 LERTKTRNDNVEYD
+1245 LERTKTSNDNVEYD

-1316 QKIGFLE
+1316 QKIVFLE

-1330 GTRLTEEQ
+1330 GTRLTQEQ

-1350 YENINGMTKYGQFV
+1350 FENINGMTKYGQFV

-1373 LAGKQTK
+1373 LAGKRTTG
-1380 VDRVFEDKFGRNFLN
+1380 DRTIEHEVGRTALN
-1395 LGNKLSTIFGQ
+1395 IGNKLTKIFGE

-1418 QTAQIPMLAAEV
+1418 QTAQIPMLTAEV
-1430 GAGNVAEAVRD
+1430 GVGNVAEAVRD
-1441 IVTGETKV
+1441 IVTGETKA
-1449 DGWEDASDFLTGKRG
+1449 DGWEGASDFLTGKRG
-1464 IDQLTETEGL
+1464 IDQLTETKGL
-1474 GKVMDVAAIPFA
+1474 GKVMDVAAIPFEV
-1486 AVDDAASRVIVRAKY
+1486 VDDVASRVIVRAKY

-1539 DKNVF
+1539 GSRLSQKVL
-1544 SKAMT
+1544 T

-1562 SHDLP
+1562 THDLP
-1567 MELQTMAK
+1567 MEYQTMAK
-1575 TQGKTAAVKKLCG
+1575 TQGKNVAVKKFAGL
-1588 FVAKYL
+1588 AMKYL
-1594 LEAFIFN
+1594 LEAFLFN

-1639 ALDNA
+1639 ALDNT
-1644 LEAVDGERELGTEK
+1644 LEAVTGERGLGTEK
-1658 PEQKFDTEAAA
+1658 PDGGFDTEAAA

-1683 ANALSA
+1683 SNALSA

-1904 YDRINRDN
+1904 YDRINRDD
-1912 EKASVKAVE
+1912 EKASIKAVE

-2116 GTSRAAGALW
+2116 GTSRAAGALG

>member
-1 MAMSTGEFMRKY
+1 MADTKRKNRF
-13 GLKKGTQKTQTQGA
+13 GSGNGGDLSAAVRQNTETQSRAALQNGT
-27 GGPPASGGELSTGE
+27 L
-41 FMQTFN
+41 
-47 AKAAEPVHHYATMHF
+47 PVHHYATMHF

-81 FGEYLKLGTKSAK
+81 FGEYLKLGTKDAK
-94 EYFNAIGNLPRT
+94 EYLNAIGNLPRT
-106 IFDKTIDTVDNAEKG
+106 VFDKTIDTAENLEQGAVDLA
-121 VADLGKQVTG
+121 KQAAG
-131 KWDSSDIQRWAAEKE
+131 KWDASDIQRWAANEKVAE
-146 APAQPDDKETGKGM
+146 RPDEEKMGQGM
-160 LWKGVTQA
+160 LWKGTTQA

-204 ADAAQEYYGKNM
+204 ADAAQEYYGKNV

-251 EAQLATGGERA
+251 EAQLATGGAGA

-279 AQQMAQAMAKNPNFW
+279 AQQMARAMAKDPNFW

-306 DAKADGASDWEANAF
+306 NAKADGASDWEANAF
-321 AMANGLVNAAAEVS
+321 AMANGLVNAAVEVG

-370 VLERALQNLTYNKGN
+370 VLERALQNLIYNKGN

-423 GKAAGLARGAAGNV
+423 GKTAGLARGAEGNV

-442 ELPRAQTVEENANL
+442 ELPKAQTVEENTQEANNS
-456 RAEENVQESDNPVQ
+456 AKA
-470 EAQVTEARELPAEQT
+470 AQVTEVRELPAEQT
-485 SAETQTAEAR
+485 SVETQTAEAR

-503 AETQVRELLG
+503 AESQVRELLG

-528 ELKTAFETVT
+528 ELRTAFETVT
-538 GETLTGTKAQQR
+538 GETLAGTKAQQR
-550 ETIKRAAESQNTQIL
+550 ETIKRAAESQN
-565 QQNAQIQQVPSQNQ
+565 AQIQQAQSQNQQVQSQNQ

-587 ENAAN
+587 ASAAN
-592 AQENNNFA
+592 AQESDNFA
-600 DVRGLPAVE
+600 DVRGLPTAE
-609 AQVEGKNADNSGAVP
+609 TQAK
-624 LLTESSGI
+624 ES
-632 AGARSAAEGYAREHG
+632 ARTAAEGYAREHG
-647 LLTGEDTIFSA
+647 LLTGENTSSSA
-658 AQENARVMRE
+658 VEENARVMRE
-668 AQENEAKRQKL
+668 AQENEAKRQEL

-693 GVKISRPFAPITNV
+693 GVKISHPFAPITNV

-720 SRDLEKKIRE
+720 SRDIEKKIRE

-735 AEKEFAR
+735 AEKEFAQ

-756 VGGTYTADMIPAE
+756 VGGTYTAE
-769 MSREK
+769 
-774 ILKIARCY
+774 
-782 TESGQEVQKIRREKA
+782 
-797 ANIRRFRKTIGE
+797 
-809 DGLKAARKIADEKAG
+809 
-824 DVPED
+824 
-829 FPFWKI
+829 
-835 ESSVRNYEQAAERDA
+835 
-850 KALRKGRK
+850 
-858 VEAVRKGK
+858 
-866 LKAYFA
+866 
-872 RSELSASERAFA
+872 
-884 EDLITVETPKGMPR
+884 
-898 AEVMSAALQY
+898 
-908 MKADAAEKAARAE
+908 
-921 QESKVEALCR
+921 
-931 QINPTDGEKVFG
+931 
-943 RALAANVDEYGNMT
+943 
-957 DVGGALG
+957 
-964 QIPKGMSWEKVTQLA
+964 QIPTTMSKEKVTQLA
-979 YYYMAQNDYASKT
+979 YYYMAKNDYAGKL
-992 IRSRKHAAQRQ
+992 IRSRKYAAQRR
-1003 WQGELEELFGTP
+1003 WQAELEELFGTP

-1038 FGKELGKKINEEFFD
+1038 FGKELGKKINEELFD

-1071 RVRGFDLSKS
+1071 RVRGFDLSES

-1087 RVIEGTAAADQVS
+1087 RVIEGTAVADQMS
-1100 KLDPDMQK
+1100 KLDPDMRK
-1108 RVTDA
+1108 RVADA
-1113 ATSTDMKMTA
+1113 ATSTDMKKTA
-1123 AEANISREEMEL
+1123 AEMNIPQEQMEL
-1135 AERYKAWLDTQAR
+1135 VKRYKAWLDTQAR

-1156 KKIEEAAAEYK
+1156 KKIEEAAAGYK

-1245 LERTKTRNDNVEYD
+1245 LERTKTSNDNVEYD

-1350 YENINGMTKYGQFV
+1350 FENINGMTKYGQFV

-1373 LAGKQTK
+1373 LAGKRTTG
-1380 VDRVFEDKFGRNFLN
+1380 DRTIEHEVGRTALN
-1395 LGNKLSTIFGQ
+1395 IGNKLTKIFGE

-1418 QTAQIPMLAAEV
+1418 QTAQIPMLTAEV
-1430 GAGNVAEAVRD
+1430 GVGNVAEAVRD
-1441 IVTGETKV
+1441 IVTGETKA
-1449 DGWEDASDFLTGKRG
+1449 DGWEGASDFLTGKRG
-1464 IDQLTETEGL
+1464 IDQLTETNGL
-1474 GKVMDVAAIPFA
+1474 GKVMDVAAIPFV
-1486 AVDDAASRVIVRAKY
+1486 AVDDVASRVIVRAKY

-1509 THEEAMRA
+1509 THEKAMRA

-1539 DKNVF
+1539 GSRLSQKVL
-1544 SKAMT
+1544 T

-1562 SHDLP
+1562 THDLP
-1567 MELQTMAK
+1567 MEYQTMAK
-1575 TQGKTAAVKKLCG
+1575 TQGKNVAVKKFAGL
-1588 FVAKYL
+1588 AMKYL
-1594 LEAFIFN
+1594 LEAFLFN
-1601 RLTEWLYGGTPAPFD
+1601 RLTEWIYGGTPAPFD

-1644 LEAVDGERELGTEK
+1644 LEAATGERGLGTEK
-1658 PEQKFDTEAAA
+1658 PDGGFDTEAAA

-1675 VSGDIPFL
+1675 ASGDIPFL
-1683 ANALSA
+1683 SNALSA

-1710 AKMVVG
+1710 VKMVVG

-1754 EALVRGGAYSGYGD
+1754 ETLVRGGAYSGYGD

-1781 KGLLKGTQMV
+1781 KGLLKGAQMV

-1816 TQAYRDIVASGADK
+1816 TQAYRDIVASGADE

-1961 AGVSTSEAETLART
+1961 AGVRTSEAETLART

-2095 AVGSSV
+2095 SVGSSV

-2116 GTSRAAGALW
+2116 GTSRTAGALW

>member
-27 GGPPASGGELSTGE
+27 GGPPASGGTLSTGE

-81 FGEYLKLGTKSAK
+81 FGEYLKLGTKDAK
-94 EYFNAIGNLPRT
+94 EYLNAIGNLPRT
-106 IFDKTIDTVDNAEKG
+106 VFDKTIETADNLEQGA
-121 VADLGKQVTG
+121 ADLAKQAAG
-131 KWDSSDIQRWAAEKE
+131 KWDASDIQRWAANEKAAE
-146 APAQPDDKETGKGM
+146 RPDEEKMGQGM
-160 LWKGVTQA
+160 LWKGTTQA

-216 QNGTKGQKIADE
+216 QNATKGQRIVDE
-228 IGTSTVAALPQA
+228 LGTTTVAALPQA

-251 EAQLATGGERA
+251 EAQLATGGAGA

-279 AQQMAQAMAKNPNFW
+279 AQQMARAMAKDPNFW

-306 DAKADGASDWEANAF
+306 NAKADGASDWEANAF
-321 AMANGLVNAAAEVS
+321 AMANGLVNAAVEVG

-442 ELPRAQTVEENANL
+442 ELPKAQTVEENTQEAN
-456 RAEENVQESDNPVQ
+456 NPAKA
-470 EAQVTEARELPAEQT
+470 AQVTEVRELPAEQT
-485 SAETQTAEAR
+485 SVETQTAEAR

-503 AETQVRELLG
+503 AESQVRELLG

-528 ELKTAFETVT
+528 ELRTAFETVT
-538 GETLTGTKAQQR
+538 GETLAGTKAQQR

-565 QQNAQIQQVPSQNQ
+565 QQNAQIQQVHSQNQ
-579 AEIVNEPV
+579 AEIVNGP
-587 ENAAN
+587 AASTAN
-592 AQENNNFA
+592 VQESDNFA
-600 DVRGLPAVE
+600 DVRGLPTVE
-609 AQVEGKNADNSGAVP
+609 AQAREGAQN
-624 LLTESSGI
+624 
-632 AGARSAAEGYAREHG
+632 AAESYAREHG
-647 LLTGEDTIFSA
+647 LLTGENTSGSA
-658 AQENARVMRE
+658 VEENARVMRE
-668 AQENEAKRQKL
+668 AQENEAKRQEL

-687 THAEKM
+687 THAERM
-693 GVKISRPFAPITNV
+693 GVKISHPFAPITNV

-720 SRDLEKKIRE
+720 SRDIEKKIRE

-735 AEKEFAR
+735 AEKEFAQ

-756 VGGTYTADMIPAE
+756 VGGTYTAE
-769 MSREK
+769 
-774 ILKIARCY
+774 
-782 TESGQEVQKIRREKA
+782 
-797 ANIRRFRKTIGE
+797 
-809 DGLKAARKIADEKAG
+809 
-824 DVPED
+824 
-829 FPFWKI
+829 
-835 ESSVRNYEQAAERDA
+835 
-850 KALRKGRK
+850 
-858 VEAVRKGK
+858 
-866 LKAYFA
+866 
-872 RSELSASERAFA
+872 
-884 EDLITVETPKGMPR
+884 
-898 AEVMSAALQY
+898 
-908 MKADAAEKAARAE
+908 
-921 QESKVEALCR
+921 
-931 QINPTDGEKVFG
+931 
-943 RALAANVDEYGNMT
+943 
-957 DVGGALG
+957 
-964 QIPKGMSWEKVTQLA
+964 QIPTTMSKEKVTQLA
-979 YYYMAQNDYASKT
+979 YYYMAKNDYAGKL
-992 IRSRKHAAQRQ
+992 IRSRKYAAQRR
-1003 WQGELEELFGTP
+1003 WQAELEELFGTP

-1038 FGKELGKKINEEFFD
+1038 FGKELGKKINEELFN

-1071 RVRGFDLSKS
+1071 RVRGFDLSES

-1087 RVIEGTAAADQVS
+1087 RVIEGTAVADQVS
-1100 KLDPDMQK
+1100 KLDPDMRK
-1108 RVTDA
+1108 RVADA
-1113 ATSTDMKMTA
+1113 ATSTDMKKTA
-1123 AEANISREEMEL
+1123 AEMNIPREQMEL
-1135 AERYKAWLDTQAR
+1135 VERYKAWLDTQAR

-1156 KKIEEAAAEYK
+1156 KKIEEAAAGYK

-1245 LERTKTRNDNVEYD
+1245 LERTKTSNDNVEYD

-1350 YENINGMTKYGQFV
+1350 FENINGMTRYGQFV

-1395 LGNKLSTIFGQ
+1395 LGNKLSAIFGQ

-1441 IVTGETKV
+1441 IVTGETKA
-1449 DGWEDASDFLTGKRG
+1449 DGWEGASDFLTGKRG
-1464 IDQLTETEGL
+1464 IDQLTETKGL
-1474 GKVMDVAAIPFA
+1474 GKVIDVAAIPFE
-1486 AVDDAASRVIVRAKY
+1486 AVDDVASRVIVRAKY

-1544 SKAMT
+1544 SKALT

-1567 MELQTMAK
+1567 MEFQTMAK
-1575 TQGKTAAVKKLCG
+1575 TQGKNVAVKKFAGL
-1588 FVAKYL
+1588 AMKYL
-1594 LEAFIFN
+1594 LEAFLFN
-1601 RLTEWLYGGTPAPFD
+1601 RLTEWIYGGTPAPFD

-1629 GLSTNKYLLT
+1629 GLSTNQYLLT
-1639 ALDNA
+1639 AADNA
-1644 LEAVDGERELGTEK
+1644 LEAMTGERGLGTEK
-1658 PEQKFDTEAAA
+1658 PDGGFDTEAAA

-1675 VSGDIPFL
+1675 ASGDIPFL
-1683 ANALSA
+1683 SNALSA

-1698 LPTIPLKTGADV
+1698 LPTVPVNTLSDAKTAV
-1710 AKMVVG
+1710 FG
-1716 KDADTRKEAA
+1716 KDADTRKDAA

-1754 EALVRGGAYSGYGD
+1754 ETLVRGGAYSGYGD

-1781 KGLLKGTQMV
+1781 KGLLKGAQMV

-1801 NEFYASGDRSLTVKQ
+1801 NEFYASGDRSLSAKQ

-1953 ETYEKITG
+1953 ETYEKITR

-2116 GTSRAAGALW
+2116 GTSRAAGALG

>member
-1 MAMSTGEFMRKY
+1 MADTKRKNRF
-13 GLKKGTQKTQTQGA
+13 GSGNGGDLSAAVRQNTETQSRAALQNGT
-27 GGPPASGGELSTGE
+27 L
-41 FMQTFN
+41 
-47 AKAAEPVHHYATMHF
+47 PVHHYATMHF
-62 DEKKKQKKTQNP
+62 DEKQKKTQNP
-74 ELPKGLS
+74 ELRKGLS
-81 FGEYLKLGTKSAK
+81 FGEYLKLGTKDAK
-94 EYFNAIGNLPRT
+94 EYLNAIGNLPRT

-146 APAQPDDKETGKGM
+146 VAERPDDKETGKGM

-199 AQQQI
+199 AQKQI

-240 IMAMMTMGGSA
+240 IMAAMSMGGSV
-251 EAQLATGGERA
+251 EAQLATGGARA

-279 AQQMAQAMAKNPNFW
+279 AQQMAQAMAKDPNFW
-294 LAFSQVAGQNYQ
+294 LAFSQVAGRNYQ

-321 AMANGLVNAAAEVS
+321 AMANGLVNAAVEVS
-335 GGIQKLPG
+335 GGIQKLPS

-442 ELPRAQTVEENANL
+442 ELPKAKTVEENT
-456 RAEENVQESDNPVQ
+456 QEADNPAKA
-470 EAQVTEARELPAEQT
+470 AQVTEVRELPAEQT
-485 SAETQTAEAR
+485 SVETQTAEAR
-495 ELPMGQVS
+495 EMPMGQVS
-503 AETQVRELLG
+503 AESQVRELLG

-528 ELKTAFETVT
+528 ELRTAFETVT
-538 GETLTGTKAQQR
+538 GETLAGTKAQQR
-550 ETIKRAAESQNTQIL
+550 ETIKRAAESQNTKIL
-565 QQNAQIQQVPSQNQ
+565 QLSQQNTQVHSQNQ
-579 AEIVNEPV
+579 AKIVNEPV
-587 ENAAN
+587 ASTAN
-592 AQENNNFA
+592 AQESGNFA
-600 DVRGLPAVE
+600 DVRGLPTAE
-609 AQVEGKNADNSGAVP
+609 TQAK
-624 LLTESSGI
+624 ES
-632 AGARSAAEGYAREHG
+632 ARTAAEGYAREHG
-647 LLTGEDTIFSA
+647 LLTGENTSGSA
-658 AQENARVMRE
+658 VEENARVMRE
-668 AQENEAKRQKL
+668 AQENEAKRQEL
-679 RDNPVEPG
+679 RDNPVEQG

-693 GVKISRPFAPITNV
+693 GVKISHPFAPITNV

-720 SRDLEKKIRE
+720 SRDIEKKIRE

-735 AEKEFAR
+735 AEKEFAQ

-756 VGGTYTADMIPAE
+756 VGGTYTAE
-769 MSREK
+769 
-774 ILKIARCY
+774 
-782 TESGQEVQKIRREKA
+782 
-797 ANIRRFRKTIGE
+797 
-809 DGLKAARKIADEKAG
+809 
-824 DVPED
+824 
-829 FPFWKI
+829 
-835 ESSVRNYEQAAERDA
+835 
-850 KALRKGRK
+850 
-858 VEAVRKGK
+858 
-866 LKAYFA
+866 
-872 RSELSASERAFA
+872 
-884 EDLITVETPKGMPR
+884 
-898 AEVMSAALQY
+898 
-908 MKADAAEKAARAE
+908 
-921 QESKVEALCR
+921 
-931 QINPTDGEKVFG
+931 
-943 RALAANVDEYGNMT
+943 
-957 DVGGALG
+957 
-964 QIPKGMSWEKVTQLA
+964 QIPTTMSKEKVTQLA
-979 YYYMAQNDYASKT
+979 YYYMAKNDYAGKL
-992 IRSRKHAAQRQ
+992 IRRRKYAAQRQ
-1003 WQGELEELFGTP
+1003 WQGKLEELFGTP

-1071 RVRGFDLSKS
+1071 RVRGFDLSES

-1087 RVIEGTAAADQVS
+1087 RVIEGTAVADQVS
-1100 KLDPDMQK
+1100 KLDPDMRK

-1113 ATSTDMKMTA
+1113 ATSTDVKKTA
-1123 AEANISREEMEL
+1123 AEMNISREQMEL
-1135 AERYKAWLDTQAR
+1135 VERYKAWLDTQAR

-1156 KKIEEAAAEYK
+1156 EKIEEAAAEYK

-1194 YAPHMQPEKAQEGTA
+1194 YAPHMQPEKVQEGTA

-1218 AQVSELPT
+1218 TQVSELPT

-1245 LERTKTRNDNVEYD
+1245 LERTKTSNDNVEYD

-1373 LAGKQTK
+1373 LAGKRTTG
-1380 VDRVFEDKFGRNFLN
+1380 DRTIEHEVGRTALN
-1395 LGNKLSTIFGQ
+1395 IGNKLTKIFGQ
-1406 STIVGN
+1406 STILGN

-1418 QTAQIPMLAAEV
+1418 QTAQIPMLTAEV
-1430 GAGNVAEAVRD
+1430 GVGNVAEAVRD
-1441 IVTGETKV
+1441 IVTGETKA
-1449 DGWEDASDFLTGKRG
+1449 DGWEGASDFLTGKRG
-1464 IDQLTETEGL
+1464 IDQLTETKGL

-1486 AVDDAASRVIVRAKY
+1486 AVDDVASRVIVRAKY

-1509 THEEAMRA
+1509 TNEEAMRA

-1539 DKNVF
+1539 GSRLSQKVL
-1544 SKAMT
+1544 T

-1562 SHDLP
+1562 THDLP
-1567 MELQTMAK
+1567 MEFQTMAK
-1575 TQGKTAAVKKLCG
+1575 TQGKNVAVKKFAGL
-1588 FVAKYL
+1588 AMKYL
-1594 LEAFIFN
+1594 LEAFLFN

-1629 GLSTNKYLLT
+1629 GLRTNKYLLT
-1639 ALDNA
+1639 ALDNT
-1644 LEAVDGERELGTEK
+1644 LEAVTGERGLGTEK
-1658 PEQKFDTEAAA
+1658 PDGGFDTEAAA

-1683 ANALSA
+1683 SNALSA

-1816 TQAYRDIVASGADK
+1816 TKAYRDIVASGADK

-1851 AKAKRDAIRNADL
+1851 AKAKRDVIRNADL

-1904 YDRINRDN
+1904 YDRINRDD

-1921 FAAEVDRMNL
+1921 FAAEVDRMNI
-1931 SDAQKT
+1931 SDAQKA
-1937 AVKSNLVFYS
+1937 AVKRNLVFYS

-1953 ETYEKITG
+1953 ETYEKFTG
-1961 AGVSTSEAETLART
+1961 AGVGTSDAETLART
-1975 IGALTPEK
+1975 VGALTPEE

-2004 ATAAAAVQAIMPDSI
+2004 ATAAAAMQAIMPESI

-2024 AVRQWNVPAEKY
+2024 AARQWNVPAEKY

-2101 RARLESGTVTNSLPT
+2101 RARLESGTVTNSLPM
-2116 GTSRAAGALW
+2116 GTSRTAGALG

>member
-1 MAMSTGEFMRKY
+1 MAMSTDEFMRTY
-13 GLKKGTQKTQTQGA
+13 GLKKGTQKTQAQGA
-27 GGPPASGGELSTGE
+27 SGLPASGKSLSTDE
-41 FMQTFN
+41 FMKTFN
-47 AKAAEPVHHYATMHF
+47 AKATEPVHHYATMHF
-62 DEKKKQKKTQNP
+62 DEKQKKAKKQNP

-94 EYFNAIGNLPRT
+94 EYFDAIGNLPRT
-106 IFDKTIDTVDNAEKG
+106 VFDKTIDTVDNAEKG

-146 APAQPDDKETGKGM
+146 VAERPDDKETGKGM

-199 AQQQI
+199 AQQKI

-240 IMAMMTMGGSA
+240 IMAAMSMGGSA
-251 EAQLATGGERA
+251 GAQLATGGARTS
-262 AATLPGIV
+262 ATLPGIV

-279 AQQMAQAMAKNPNFW
+279 AQQMARAMAKDPNFW
-294 LAFSQVAGQNYQ
+294 LTFSQVAGQNYQ

-321 AMANGLVNAAAEVS
+321 AMANGLVNAATEVS
-335 GGIQKLPG
+335 GGIQTLPG
-343 ELQVSESALK
+343 ELRGGENALK

-363 QEEVVQG
+363 QEEAVQG

-398 PVTGAKEFGLGMTV
+398 PVTGAKEFGLGAAV

-423 GKAAGLARGAAGNV
+423 GKAAGLARGAAGNI
-437 QADVR
+437 QADT
-442 ELPRAQTVEENANL
+442 RALQAAETQAQNVGENAIK
-456 RAEENVQESDNPVQ
+456 
-470 EAQVTEARELPAEQT
+470 AEQT
-485 SAETQTAEAR
+485 AANTPEANNFANMRGLPTVETQAR
-495 ELPMGQVS
+495 E
-503 AETQVRELLG
+503 
-513 GEVTNSKAERILANA
+513 NA
-528 ELKTAFETVT
+528 KN
-538 GETLTGTKAQQR
+538 
-550 ETIKRAAESQNTQIL
+550 AAES
-565 QQNAQIQQVPSQNQ
+565 
-579 AEIVNEPV
+579 
-587 ENAAN
+587 
-592 AQENNNFA
+592 
-600 DVRGLPAVE
+600 
-609 AQVEGKNADNSGAVP
+609 
-624 LLTESSGI
+624 
-632 AGARSAAEGYAREHG
+632 YAREHG
-647 LLTGEDTIFSA
+647 LLTGENTSGSA
-658 AQENARVMRE
+658 VEENARVMRE
-668 AQENEAKRQKL
+668 AQENEAKRQEL

-687 THAEKM
+687 THAERM
-693 GVKISRPFAPITNV
+693 GVKISHPFAPITNV
-707 DDLVTEAKYAKKA
+707 DDLVVQERYAKKA
-720 SRDLEKKIRE
+720 SRDVTKKIEE

-742 GIAKGASFDSAGNI
+742 GIAKGASFDGAGNI
-756 VGGTYTADMIPAE
+756 VGGTYTVEQIPAT
-769 MSREK
+769 MSK
-774 ILKIARCY
+774 
-782 TESGQEVQKIRREKA
+782 
-797 ANIRRFRKTIGE
+797 
-809 DGLKAARKIADEKAG
+809 
-824 DVPED
+824 
-829 FPFWKI
+829 
-835 ESSVRNYEQAAERDA
+835 
-850 KALRKGRK
+850 
-858 VEAVRKGK
+858 
-866 LKAYFA
+866 
-872 RSELSASERAFA
+872 
-884 EDLITVETPKGMPR
+884 
-898 AEVMSAALQY
+898 
-908 MKADAAEKAARAE
+908 
-921 QESKVEALCR
+921 
-931 QINPTDGEKVFG
+931 
-943 RALAANVDEYGNMT
+943 
-957 DVGGALG
+957 
-964 QIPKGMSWEKVTQLA
+964 EKVTRLA
-979 YYYMAQNDYASKT
+979 YYYMAQNDYARQL
-992 IRSRKHAAQRQ
+992 IRQRKRSAQRQ
-1003 WQGELEELFGTP
+1003 QEQQLEQYLATSNEKTV
-1015 DDRKLPGALS
+1015 PGALS
-1025 LQVNTMQRNVEKT
+1025 MQLNTMQRNVEKT
-1038 FGKELGKKINEEFFD
+1038 FGQAEGRRINEEYFD
-1053 PILENSAEK
+1053 PVIENSAEK
-1062 IRFINRMFD
+1062 IRFVNRMFD
-1071 RVRGFDLSKS
+1071 RVRGFKLSES

-1087 RVIEGTAAADQVS
+1087 QVLEGTAAADQVS

-1113 ATSTDMKMTA
+1113 ATSTDVKKTA
-1123 AEANISREEMEL
+1123 AEMNIPREQMEL
-1135 AERYKAWLDTQAR
+1135 VERYKAWLDTQPR
-1148 LQDADVDA
+1148 LQGADVDA

-1194 YAPHMQPEKAQEGTA
+1194 YAPHMQPEKVQEGTA

-1218 AQVSELPT
+1218 TQVSELPT

-1289 YFRGKY
+1289 YLRGKY

-1302 RIAQAREM
+1302 RIAQAKEM

-1395 LGNKLSTIFGQ
+1395 LGNKLSAIFGQ

-1418 QTAQIPMLAAEV
+1418 QTAQIPMLTAEV

-1441 IVTGETKV
+1441 IATGKTKA
-1449 DGWEDASDFLTGKRG
+1449 DGWEGASDFLTGKRG
-1464 IDQLTETEGL
+1464 IDQLTETKGL
-1474 GKVMDVAAIPFA
+1474 GKVMDVAAIPFE
-1486 AVDDAASRVIVRAKY
+1486 AVDDVASRVIVRAKY
-1501 LQEVKNGA
+1501 LQEVKSGA

-1539 DKNVF
+1539 DKNIF
-1544 SKAMT
+1544 SKALT

-1567 MELQTMAK
+1567 TEFQTMAK
-1575 TQGKTAAVKKLCG
+1575 TQGKNVAVKKFAGL
-1588 FVAKYL
+1588 AMKYL
-1594 LEAFIFN
+1594 LEAFLFN
-1601 RLTEWLYGGTPAPFD
+1601 RLTEWIYGGTPAPFD

-1629 GLSTNKYLLT
+1629 GLSTNQYLLT
-1639 ALDNA
+1639 AADNA
-1644 LEAVDGERELGTEK
+1644 LEAMTGERGLGTEK
-1658 PEQKFDTEAAA
+1658 PDGGFDTEAAA

-1675 VSGDIPFL
+1675 ASGDIPFL
-1683 ANALSA
+1683 SNALSA

-1726 QKLAEDAPKEL
+1726 QKLAEDAPKEI

-1816 TQAYRDIVASGADK
+1816 TQAYRDIADSGADK

-1841 SVDDDDPEAA
+1841 SVDDDDPEAE
-1851 AKAKRDAIRNADL
+1851 AKAKRDVIRNADL

-1904 YDRINRDN
+1904 YDRINRDD

-1931 SDAQKT
+1931 SDAQKA

-1961 AGVSTSEAETLART
+1961 AGVGTSDAETLART
-1975 IGALTPEK
+1975 IGALTPEE

-2004 ATAAAAVQAIMPDSI
+2004 ATAAAAMQAIMPDSI

-2024 AVRQWNVPAEKY
+2024 AARQWNVPAEKY

-2116 GTSRAAGALW
+2116 GTSRAAGALG
-2126 LPR
+2126 LPK

>member
-13 GLKKGTQKTQTQGA
+13 GLKKGTQETQTQGA
-27 GGPPASGGELSTGE
+27 GRPPASGGALSTGE
-41 FMQTFN
+41 FMQTFD
-47 AKAAEPVHHYATMHF
+47 AEAAEPVHHYATMHF

-74 ELPKGLS
+74 GLPKGLS
-81 FGEYLKLGTKSAK
+81 FGEYLKLGTKAAK

-106 IFDKTIDTVDNAEKG
+106 VFDKTIDTVDNAEKG

-240 IMAMMTMGGSA
+240 IMAAMSMGGSV
-251 EAQLATGGERA
+251 EAQLATGGAKA

-294 LAFSQVAGQNYQ
+294 LAFSQVAGRNYQ

-321 AMANGLVNAAAEVS
+321 AMANGLVNAAVEVS

-370 VLERALQNLTYNKGN
+370 VLERALQNLTYSKGN

-442 ELPRAQTVEENANL
+442 GLQKAQTVEENTQEAN
-456 RAEENVQESDNPVQ
+456 NPAKA
-470 EAQVTEARELPAEQT
+470 AQVTEVRELPAEQT
-485 SAETQTAEAR
+485 SVETQTAEAR

-503 AETQVRELLG
+503 AEPQVRELLG

-528 ELKTAFETVT
+528 ELRAAFETVT
-538 GETLTGTKAQQR
+538 GETLAGTKAQQR
-550 ETIKRAAESQNTQIL
+550 ETIKRAAESQNAQIL
-565 QQNAQIQQVPSQNQ
+565 QQNAQIQQVHSQNQ

-587 ENAAN
+587 ASTAN
-592 AQENNNFA
+592 AQESGNFA
-600 DVRGLPAVE
+600 DVRGLPTAE
-609 AQVEGKNADNSGAVP
+609 TQAK
-624 LLTESSGI
+624 ES
-632 AGARSAAEGYAREHG
+632 ARTAAEGYAREHG
-647 LLTGEDTIFSA
+647 LLTGENTSGSA
-658 AQENARVMRE
+658 VEENARVMRE
-668 AQENEAKRQKL
+668 AQENEAKRQEL

-687 THAEKM
+687 THAERM
-693 GVKISRPFAPITNV
+693 GVKISHPFAPITNV

-720 SRDLEKKIRE
+720 SRDIEKKIRE

-735 AEKEFAR
+735 AEKEFAQ

-756 VGGTYTADMIPAE
+756 VGGTYTAE
-769 MSREK
+769 
-774 ILKIARCY
+774 
-782 TESGQEVQKIRREKA
+782 
-797 ANIRRFRKTIGE
+797 
-809 DGLKAARKIADEKAG
+809 
-824 DVPED
+824 
-829 FPFWKI
+829 
-835 ESSVRNYEQAAERDA
+835 
-850 KALRKGRK
+850 
-858 VEAVRKGK
+858 
-866 LKAYFA
+866 
-872 RSELSASERAFA
+872 
-884 EDLITVETPKGMPR
+884 
-898 AEVMSAALQY
+898 
-908 MKADAAEKAARAE
+908 
-921 QESKVEALCR
+921 
-931 QINPTDGEKVFG
+931 
-943 RALAANVDEYGNMT
+943 
-957 DVGGALG
+957 
-964 QIPKGMSWEKVTQLA
+964 QIPTTMSKEKVTRLA
-979 YYYMAQNDYASKT
+979 YYYMAKNDYAGKL
-992 IRSRKHAAQRQ
+992 IRSRKYATQRR
-1003 WQGELEELFGTP
+1003 WQAKLEELFGTP

-1038 FGKELGKKINEEFFD
+1038 FGKELGKKINEEFFN

-1071 RVRGFDLSKS
+1071 RVRGFDLSES

-1100 KLDPDMQK
+1100 KLDPDMRK
-1108 RVTDA
+1108 RVADA
-1113 ATSTDMKMTA
+1113 ATSTDVKKTA
-1123 AEANISREEMEL
+1123 AEMNIPQEQMEL
-1135 AERYKAWLDTQAR
+1135 VERYKAWLDTQAR

-1245 LERTKTRNDNVEYD
+1245 LERTKTSNDNVEYD

-1350 YENINGMTKYGQFV
+1350 FENINGMTKYGQFV

-1395 LGNKLSTIFGQ
+1395 LGNKLSAIFGQ

-1418 QTAQIPMLAAEV
+1418 QTAQIPMLTAEV
-1430 GAGNVAEAVRD
+1430 GVGNVAEAVRD
-1441 IVTGETKV
+1441 IVTGETKA
-1449 DGWEDASDFLTGKRG
+1449 DGWEGASDFLTGKRG
-1464 IDQLTETEGL
+1464 IDQLTETKGL
-1474 GKVMDVAAIPFA
+1474 GKVMDVAAIPFEV
-1486 AVDDAASRVIVRAKY
+1486 VDDVASRVIVRAKY

-1509 THEEAMRA
+1509 TYEEAMRA

-1544 SKAMT
+1544 SKALT

-1567 MELQTMAK
+1567 MEFQTMAK
-1575 TQGKTAAVKKLCG
+1575 TQGKNVAVKKFAGL
-1588 FVAKYL
+1588 AMKYL
-1594 LEAFIFN
+1594 LEAFLFN
-1601 RLTEWLYGGTPAPFD
+1601 RLTEWIYGGTPAPFD

-1644 LEAVDGERELGTEK
+1644 LEAATGERGLGTEK
-1658 PEQKFDTEAAA
+1658 PDGGFDTEAAA

-1675 VSGDIPFL
+1675 ASGDIPFL
-1683 ANALSA
+1683 SNALSA

-1698 LPTIPLKTGADV
+1698 LPTVPVNTLSDAKTAV
-1710 AKMVVG
+1710 FG
-1716 KDADTRKEAA
+1716 KDADTRKDAA

-1754 EALVRGGAYSGYGD
+1754 ETLVRGGAYSGYGD

-1781 KGLLKGTQMV
+1781 KGLLKGAQMV

-1801 NEFYASGDRSLTVKQ
+1801 NEFYASGDRSLSVKQ

-2004 ATAAAAVQAIMPDSI
+2004 ATAAAAVQAIMPESI

-2024 AVRQWNVPAEKY
+2024 AVRQWNVPTEKY

-2095 AVGSSV
+2095 SVGSSV

-2116 GTSRAAGALW
+2116 GTSRTAGALG
-2126 LPR
+2126 LPK

>member
-1 MAMSTGEFMRKY
+1 MK
-13 GLKKGTQKTQTQGA
+13 
-27 GGPPASGGELSTGE
+27 
-41 FMQTFN
+41 TFN

-62 DEKKKQKKTQNP
+62 GEEKNKKKTQNP

-81 FGEYLKLGTKSAK
+81 FGEYLKLGTKDAK
-94 EYFNAIGNLPRT
+94 EYLSAIGNLPRT

-251 EAQLATGGERA
+251 EAQLATGGARA
-262 AATLPGIV
+262 AATLPGIA

-279 AQQMAQAMAKNPNFW
+279 AQQMAQTMAKNPNFW
-294 LAFSQVAGQNYQ
+294 LAFSQVAGRNYQ

-321 AMANGLVNAAAEVS
+321 AMANGLVNAAVEVA

-398 PVTGAKEFGLGMTV
+398 PATGAKEFGLGMTV

-437 QADVR
+437 QTDVR
-442 ELPRAQTVEENANL
+442 ELQKAQT
-456 RAEENVQESDNPVQ
+456 AEENTQEANNSAKA
-470 EAQVTEARELPAEQT
+470 AQVTEVRELPAEQT
-485 SAETQTAEAR
+485 SVETQTAEAR

-503 AETQVRELLG
+503 AESQVRELLG

-528 ELKTAFETVT
+528 ELRTAFETVT
-538 GETLTGTKAQQR
+538 GETLAGTKAQQR

-565 QQNAQIQQVPSQNQ
+565 QQNAQIQQVHSQNQ

-587 ENAAN
+587 ASTAN
-592 AQENNNFA
+592 AQESGNFA
-600 DVRGLPAVE
+600 DVRGLPTAE
-609 AQVEGKNADNSGAVP
+609 TQAK
-624 LLTESSGI
+624 ES
-632 AGARSAAEGYAREHG
+632 ARTAAEGYAREHG
-647 LLTGEDTIFSA
+647 LLTGENTSGSA
-658 AQENARVMRE
+658 VEENARVMRE
-668 AQENEAKRQKL
+668 AQENEAKRQEL

-693 GVKISRPFAPITNV
+693 GVKISHPFAPITNV

-720 SRDLEKKIRE
+720 SRDIEKKIRE

-735 AEKEFAR
+735 AEKEFAQ

-756 VGGTYTADMIPAE
+756 VGGTYTAE
-769 MSREK
+769 
-774 ILKIARCY
+774 
-782 TESGQEVQKIRREKA
+782 
-797 ANIRRFRKTIGE
+797 
-809 DGLKAARKIADEKAG
+809 
-824 DVPED
+824 
-829 FPFWKI
+829 
-835 ESSVRNYEQAAERDA
+835 
-850 KALRKGRK
+850 
-858 VEAVRKGK
+858 
-866 LKAYFA
+866 
-872 RSELSASERAFA
+872 
-884 EDLITVETPKGMPR
+884 
-898 AEVMSAALQY
+898 
-908 MKADAAEKAARAE
+908 
-921 QESKVEALCR
+921 
-931 QINPTDGEKVFG
+931 
-943 RALAANVDEYGNMT
+943 
-957 DVGGALG
+957 
-964 QIPKGMSWEKVTQLA
+964 QIPTTMSKEKVTQLA
-979 YYYMAQNDYASKT
+979 YYYMAKNDYAGKL
-992 IRSRKHAAQRQ
+992 IRSRKYAAQRQ
-1003 WQGELEELFGTP
+1003 WQGKLEELFGTS

-1071 RVRGFDLSKS
+1071 RVRGFDLSES

-1087 RVIEGTAAADQVS
+1087 RVIEGTAVADQVS

-1113 ATSTDMKMTA
+1113 ATSTDVKKTA
-1123 AEANISREEMEL
+1123 AEMNIPQEQMEL
-1135 AERYKAWLDTQAR
+1135 VEQYKAWLDTQAR
-1148 LQDADVDA
+1148 LQDTDVDA
-1156 KKIEEAAAEYK
+1156 KKIEEAAEEYK

-1209 KFLKLIGID
+1209 KFLKLIGIN

-1245 LERTKTRNDNVEYD
+1245 LERTKTSNDNVEYD

-1323 SADRIAE
+1323 SADRIAD

-1350 YENINGMTKYGQFV
+1350 FENINGMTKYGQFV

-1395 LGNKLSTIFGQ
+1395 LGNKLSAIFGQ

-1418 QTAQIPMLAAEV
+1418 QTAQIPMLTAEV
-1430 GAGNVAEAVRD
+1430 GVGNVAEAVRD
-1441 IVTGETKV
+1441 IVTGETKA
-1449 DGWEDASDFLTGKRG
+1449 DGWEGTSDFLTGKRG
-1464 IDQLTETEGL
+1464 IDQLTETKGL
-1474 GKVMDVAAIPFA
+1474 GKVMDVAAIPFEV
-1486 AVDDAASRVIVRAKY
+1486 VDDVASRVIVRAKY
-1501 LQEVKNGA
+1501 LQEVKSGA
-1509 THEEAMRA
+1509 TYEEAMRA

-1539 DKNVF
+1539 DKNIF
-1544 SKAMT
+1544 SKALT

-1567 MELQTMAK
+1567 MEFQTMAK
-1575 TQGKTAAVKKLCG
+1575 TQGKNVAVKKFAGL
-1588 FVAKYL
+1588 AMKYL
-1594 LEAFIFN
+1594 LEAFLFN
-1601 RLTEWLYGGTPAPFD
+1601 RLTEWIYGGTPAPFD

-1639 ALDNA
+1639 ALDNT
-1644 LEAVDGERELGTEK
+1644 LESVTGERGLGTEK
-1658 PEQKFDTEAAA
+1658 PDGGFDTEAAA

-1675 VSGDIPFL
+1675 ASGDIPFL
-1683 ANALSA
+1683 SNALSA

-1716 KDADTRKEAA
+1716 KDADTRKDAA

-1781 KGLLKGTQMV
+1781 KGLLKGAQMV

-1841 SVDDDDPEAA
+1841 SVDDDDPGAA

-1904 YDRINRDN
+1904 YDRINRDD
-1912 EKASVKAVE
+1912 EKASIKAVE
-1921 FAAEVDRMNL
+1921 FAAEVDRMKL
-1931 SDAQKT
+1931 SDAQKA

-1975 IGALTPEK
+1975 IGALTPEE

-2095 AVGSSV
+2095 SVGSSV

-2116 GTSRAAGALW
+2116 GTSRPAGALW
-2126 LPR
+2126 LPK

>member
-1 MAMSTGEFMRKY
+1 MADTKRKNRF
-13 GLKKGTQKTQTQGA
+13 GSGNGGDLSAAVRQNTETQSRAALQNGT
-27 GGPPASGGELSTGE
+27 L
-41 FMQTFN
+41 
-47 AKAAEPVHHYATMHF
+47 PVHHYATMHF

-94 EYFNAIGNLPRT
+94 EYINAIGNLPRT
-106 IFDKTIDTVDNAEKG
+106 VFDKTIDTVDNAEKG

-251 EAQLATGGERA
+251 GAQLATGGARA

-279 AQQMAQAMAKNPNFW
+279 AQQMAQAMAKDPNFW
-294 LAFSQVAGQNYQ
+294 LAFSQVAGRNYQ

-321 AMANGLVNAAAEVS
+321 AMANGLVNAAAEVA

-423 GKAAGLARGAAGNV
+423 GKTAGLARGAAGNV

-442 ELPRAQTVEENANL
+442 ELPKAQTVEENTQEANNS
-456 RAEENVQESDNPVQ
+456 ATA
-470 EAQVTEARELPAEQT
+470 AQVTEV
-485 SAETQTAEAR
+485 R

-503 AETQVRELLG
+503 AESQVRELLG

-528 ELKTAFETVT
+528 ELRTAFETVT
-538 GETLTGTKAQQR
+538 GETLAGTKAQQR
-550 ETIKRAAESQNTQIL
+550 ETIKRAAEAQNTKILQHLQQNTQV
-565 QQNAQIQQVPSQNQ
+565 QSQNQ
-579 AEIVNEPV
+579 TKIVNEPV
-587 ENAAN
+587 ASTAN
-592 AQENNNFA
+592 AQESGNFA
-600 DVRGLPAVE
+600 DVRGLPSAE
-609 AQVEGKNADNSGAVP
+609 TQAK
-624 LLTESSGI
+624 ES
-632 AGARSAAEGYAREHG
+632 ARTAAEGYAREHG
-647 LLTGEDTIFSA
+647 LLTGENTSGSA
-658 AQENARVMRE
+658 VEENARVMRE
-668 AQENEAKRQKL
+668 AQENEAKRQQL

-687 THAEKM
+687 TNAEKM
-693 GVKISRPFAPITNV
+693 GVKISHPFAPITNV
-707 DDLVTEAKYAKKA
+707 NDLVTEAKYAKKA
-720 SRDLEKKIRE
+720 SRDIEKKIRE

-735 AEKEFAR
+735 AEKEFAQ

-756 VGGTYTADMIPAE
+756 VGGTYTAE
-769 MSREK
+769 
-774 ILKIARCY
+774 
-782 TESGQEVQKIRREKA
+782 
-797 ANIRRFRKTIGE
+797 
-809 DGLKAARKIADEKAG
+809 
-824 DVPED
+824 
-829 FPFWKI
+829 
-835 ESSVRNYEQAAERDA
+835 
-850 KALRKGRK
+850 
-858 VEAVRKGK
+858 
-866 LKAYFA
+866 
-872 RSELSASERAFA
+872 
-884 EDLITVETPKGMPR
+884 
-898 AEVMSAALQY
+898 
-908 MKADAAEKAARAE
+908 
-921 QESKVEALCR
+921 
-931 QINPTDGEKVFG
+931 
-943 RALAANVDEYGNMT
+943 
-957 DVGGALG
+957 
-964 QIPKGMSWEKVTQLA
+964 QIPTTMSKEKVTQLA
-979 YYYMAQNDYASKT
+979 YYYMAKNDYAGKL
-992 IRSRKHAAQRQ
+992 IRSRKYAAQRQ
-1003 WQGELEELFGTP
+1003 WQGKLEELFGTT

-1025 LQVNTMQRNVEKT
+1025 LQVNTMQRNAEKT
-1038 FGKELGKKINEEFFD
+1038 FGKELGKKINEEIFD

-1062 IRFINRMFD
+1062 IRFVNRMFD
-1071 RVRGFDLSKS
+1071 RVRGFKLSES

-1100 KLDPDMQK
+1100 KLDPDMRK

-1113 ATSTDMKMTA
+1113 ATSADMKKTA
-1123 AEANISREEMEL
+1123 AEMNIPREQMEL
-1135 AERYKAWLDTQAR
+1135 VERYKAWLDTQAR

-1156 KKIEEAAAEYK
+1156 NKIEEAAAEYK

-1194 YAPHMQPEKAQEGTA
+1194 YAPHMQPEKVQEGTA

-1218 AQVSELPT
+1218 TQVSELPT

-1350 YENINGMTKYGQFV
+1350 FENINGMTKYGQFV

-1373 LAGKQTK
+1373 LAGKRTTG
-1380 VDRVFEDKFGRNFLN
+1380 DRTIEHEVGRTALN
-1395 LGNKLSTIFGQ
+1395 IGNKLTKIFGE

-1418 QTAQIPMLAAEV
+1418 QTAQIPMLTAEV
-1430 GAGNVAEAVRD
+1430 GVGNVAEAVRD
-1441 IVTGETKV
+1441 IVTGETKA
-1449 DGWEDASDFLTGKRG
+1449 DGWEGTSDFLTGKRG
-1464 IDQLTETEGL
+1464 IDQLTETKGL
-1474 GKVMDVAAIPFA
+1474 GKVMDVAAIPFEV
-1486 AVDDAASRVIVRAKY
+1486 VDDVASRVIVRAKY

-1539 DKNVF
+1539 GSRLSQKVL
-1544 SKAMT
+1544 T

-1562 SHDLP
+1562 THDLP
-1567 MELQTMAK
+1567 MEYQTMAK
-1575 TQGKTAAVKKLCG
+1575 TQGKNVAVKKFAGL
-1588 FVAKYL
+1588 AMKYL
-1594 LEAFIFN
+1594 LEAFLFN
-1601 RLTEWLYGGTPAPFD
+1601 RLTEWIYGGTPAPFD

-1629 GLSTNKYLLT
+1629 GLSTNQYLLT
-1639 ALDNA
+1639 AADNA
-1644 LEAVDGERELGTEK
+1644 LEAMTGERELGTEK

-1675 VSGDIPFL
+1675 ASGDIPFL
-1683 ANALSA
+1683 SNALSA

-1754 EALVRGGAYSGYGD
+1754 ETLVRGGAYSGYGD

-1841 SVDDDDPEAA
+1841 SVDDGDPEAA

-1993 YKAIVDSGVSD
+1993 YKAIVNSGVSD

-2036 VEVYEATEGIK
+2036 VEVYEATEVIK

-2116 GTSRAAGALW
+2116 GTSRAAGALG

>member
-1 MAMSTGEFMRKY
+1 MADTKRKNRFGSGNGGDLSAAVRQNTETQSRAALQNGMLPTY
-13 GLKKGTQKTQTQGA
+13 RAQAGQPLKD
-27 GGPPASGGELSTGE
+27 ER
-41 FMQTFN
+41 
-47 AKAAEPVHHYATMHF
+47 AERR
-62 DEKKKQKKTQNP
+62 DS
-74 ELPKGLS
+74 LPKGLS
-81 FGEYLKLGTKSAK
+81 FGEYLKLGTKDAK
-94 EYFNAIGNLPRT
+94 EYLNAIGNLPRT
-106 IFDKTIDTVDNAEKG
+106 VFDKTIDTVDNAEKG

-188 WENNPFSNLAE
+188 WEHNPFSNLAE

-228 IGTSTVAALPQA
+228 IGTTTVAALPQA

-251 EAQLATGGERA
+251 EAQLATGGARA

-279 AQQMAQAMAKNPNFW
+279 AQQMAQAMAKDPNFW
-294 LAFSQVAGQNYQ
+294 LAFSQVAGRNYQ

-321 AMANGLVNAAAEVS
+321 AMANGLVNAAAEVA

-442 ELPRAQTVEENANL
+442 ELPKAQTVEENTQEANNS
-456 RAEENVQESDNPVQ
+456 AKA
-470 EAQVTEARELPAEQT
+470 AQVTEVRELPAEQT
-485 SAETQTAEAR
+485 SVETQTAES
-495 ELPMGQVS
+495 P
-503 AETQVRELLG
+503 
-513 GEVTNSKAERILANA
+513 NA
-528 ELKTAFETVT
+528 
-538 GETLTGTKAQQR
+538 
-550 ETIKRAAESQNTQIL
+550 QIL
-565 QQNAQIQQVPSQNQ
+565 QQNAQIQQVHSQNQ

-587 ENAAN
+587 ASTAN
-592 AQENNNFA
+592 AQESGNFA
-600 DVRGLPAVE
+600 DVRGLPTAE
-609 AQVEGKNADNSGAVP
+609 TQAK
-624 LLTESSGI
+624 ES
-632 AGARSAAEGYAREHG
+632 ARTAAEGYAREHG
-647 LLTGEDTIFSA
+647 LLTGENTSGSA
-658 AQENARVMRE
+658 VEENARVMRE

-693 GVKISRPFAPITNV
+693 GVKISHPFAPITNV

-720 SRDLEKKIRE
+720 SRDIEKKIRE

-735 AEKEFAR
+735 AEKEFAQ

-756 VGGTYTADMIPAE
+756 VGGTYTAE
-769 MSREK
+769 
-774 ILKIARCY
+774 
-782 TESGQEVQKIRREKA
+782 
-797 ANIRRFRKTIGE
+797 
-809 DGLKAARKIADEKAG
+809 
-824 DVPED
+824 
-829 FPFWKI
+829 
-835 ESSVRNYEQAAERDA
+835 
-850 KALRKGRK
+850 
-858 VEAVRKGK
+858 
-866 LKAYFA
+866 
-872 RSELSASERAFA
+872 
-884 EDLITVETPKGMPR
+884 
-898 AEVMSAALQY
+898 
-908 MKADAAEKAARAE
+908 
-921 QESKVEALCR
+921 
-931 QINPTDGEKVFG
+931 
-943 RALAANVDEYGNMT
+943 
-957 DVGGALG
+957 
-964 QIPKGMSWEKVTQLA
+964 QIPTTMSKEKVTQLA
-979 YYYMAQNDYASKT
+979 YYYMAKNDYAGKL
-992 IRSRKHAAQRQ
+992 IRSRKYAAQRR
-1003 WQGELEELFGTP
+1003 WQGKLEELFGTS

-1071 RVRGFDLSKS
+1071 RVRGFDLSES

-1087 RVIEGTAAADQVS
+1087 RVIEGTAVADQVS

-1113 ATSTDMKMTA
+1113 ATSTDVKKTA
-1123 AEANISREEMEL
+1123 AEMNIPREQMEL
-1135 AERYKAWLDTQAR
+1135 VERYKAWLDTQAR

-1156 KKIEEAAAEYK
+1156 KKIEEAAAGYK

-1194 YAPHMQPEKAQEGTA
+1194 YAPHMQPEKVQEGTA

-1245 LERTKTRNDNVEYD
+1245 LERTKTSNDNVEYD

-1350 YENINGMTKYGQFV
+1350 FENINGMTKYGQFV

-1395 LGNKLSTIFGQ
+1395 LGNKLSAIFGQ

-1418 QTAQIPMLAAEV
+1418 QTAQIPMLTAEV
-1430 GAGNVAEAVRD
+1430 GVGNVAEAVRD
-1441 IVTGETKV
+1441 IVTGETKA
-1449 DGWEDASDFLTGKRG
+1449 DGWEGASDFLTGKRG
-1464 IDQLTETEGL
+1464 IDQLTETKGL
-1474 GKVMDVAAIPFA
+1474 GKVMDVAAIPFEV
-1486 AVDDAASRVIVRAKY
+1486 VDDVASRVIVRAKY

-1509 THEEAMRA
+1509 TYEEAMRA

-1544 SKAMT
+1544 SKALT

-1567 MELQTMAK
+1567 MEFQTMAK
-1575 TQGKTAAVKKLCG
+1575 TQGKNVAVKKFAGL
-1588 FVAKYL
+1588 AMKYL
-1594 LEAFIFN
+1594 LEAFLFN
-1601 RLTEWLYGGTPAPFD
+1601 RLTEWIYGGTPAPFD
-1616 VIGYVTGAIGAGE
+1616 VIGYVTGAIGAGD
-1629 GLSTNKYLLT
+1629 GLSTNQYLLT
-1639 ALDNA
+1639 AADNA
-1644 LEAVDGERELGTEK
+1644 LEAMTGERGLGTGK
-1658 PEQKFDTEAAA
+1658 PDGGFDTEAAA

-1675 VSGDIPFL
+1675 ASGDIPFL
-1683 ANALSA
+1683 SNALSA

-1710 AKMVVG
+1710 AKMIVG
-1716 KDADTRKEAA
+1716 KDADTRKDAA

-1754 EALVRGGAYSGYGD
+1754 ETLVRGGAYSGYGD

-1801 NEFYASGDRSLTVKQ
+1801 NEFYASGDRSLSVKQ

-1851 AKAKRDAIRNADL
+1851 AKAKRDVIRNADL

-1904 YDRINRDN
+1904 YDRINRDD
-1912 EKASVKAVE
+1912 EKASIKAVE
-1921 FAAEVDRMNL
+1921 FAAEVDRMKL
-1931 SDAQKT
+1931 SDAQKA

-1975 IGALTPEK
+1975 IGALTPEE

-2095 AVGSSV
+2095 SVGSSV

-2116 GTSRAAGALW
+2116 GTSRTAGALW

>member
-1 MAMSTGEFMRKY
+1 MADTKRKNRF
-13 GLKKGTQKTQTQGA
+13 GSGNGGDISAAIRQNTETQSRAALQNGT
-27 GGPPASGGELSTGE
+27 L
-41 FMQTFN
+41 
-47 AKAAEPVHHYATMHF
+47 PVHHYATMHF
-62 DEKKKQKKTQNP
+62 DEKQKKAKKQNP

-106 IFDKTIDTVDNAEKG
+106 VFDKTIDTVDNAEKG

-146 APAQPDDKETGKGM
+146 VAERPDDKETGKGM

-204 ADAAQEYYGKNM
+204 ADAAQQYYGKNM

-251 EAQLATGGERA
+251 EAQLATGGARA

-279 AQQMAQAMAKNPNFW
+279 AQQMAQAMAKDPNFW

-321 AMANGLVNAAAEVS
+321 AMANGLVNAAVEVG

-370 VLERALQNLTYNKGN
+370 VLERALQNLIYNKGN

-398 PVTGAKEFGLGMTV
+398 PVTGAKEFGLGAAV

-423 GKAAGLARGAAGNV
+423 GKAAGLARGATGNV

-442 ELPRAQTVEENANL
+442 ELPKAQTVEENT
-456 RAEENVQESDNPVQ
+456 QEADNQ
-470 EAQVTEARELPAEQT
+470 AKAAQVTEARELP
-485 SAETQTAEAR
+485 
-495 ELPMGQVS
+495 MGRVS
-503 AETQVRELLG
+503 AESQVRELLG

-528 ELKTAFETVT
+528 ELRTAFETVT
-538 GETLTGTKAQQR
+538 GETLAGTKAQQR
-550 ETIKRAAESQNTQIL
+550 ETIKRAAESQNTQI
-565 QQNAQIQQVPSQNQ
+565 QQVQSQNQ
-579 AEIVNEPV
+579 AKIVNEP
-587 ENAAN
+587 AASTAN

-600 DVRGLPAVE
+600 DVRGLPTAE
-609 AQVEGKNADNSGAVP
+609 TQAK
-624 LLTESSGI
+624 ES
-632 AGARSAAEGYAREHG
+632 ARTAAEGYAREHG
-647 LLTGEDTIFSA
+647 LLTGENTSGSA
-658 AQENARVMRE
+658 VEENARVMRE
-668 AQENEAKRQKL
+668 AQENEAKRQEL

-693 GVKISRPFAPITNV
+693 GVKISHPFAPITNV

-720 SRDLEKKIRE
+720 SRDIEKKIRE

-735 AEKEFAR
+735 AEKEFAQ

-756 VGGTYTADMIPAE
+756 VGGTYTAE
-769 MSREK
+769 
-774 ILKIARCY
+774 
-782 TESGQEVQKIRREKA
+782 
-797 ANIRRFRKTIGE
+797 
-809 DGLKAARKIADEKAG
+809 
-824 DVPED
+824 
-829 FPFWKI
+829 
-835 ESSVRNYEQAAERDA
+835 
-850 KALRKGRK
+850 
-858 VEAVRKGK
+858 
-866 LKAYFA
+866 
-872 RSELSASERAFA
+872 
-884 EDLITVETPKGMPR
+884 
-898 AEVMSAALQY
+898 
-908 MKADAAEKAARAE
+908 
-921 QESKVEALCR
+921 
-931 QINPTDGEKVFG
+931 
-943 RALAANVDEYGNMT
+943 
-957 DVGGALG
+957 
-964 QIPKGMSWEKVTQLA
+964 QIPTTMSKEKVTRLA
-979 YYYMAQNDYASKT
+979 YYYMAKNDYASKT
-992 IRSRKHAAQRQ
+992 IRSRKYAAQRW
-1003 WQGELEELFGTP
+1003 WQGKLEELFGTS

-1038 FGKELGKKINEEFFD
+1038 FGKELGKKINEEIFD

-1071 RVRGFDLSKS
+1071 RVRGFDLSES

-1113 ATSTDMKMTA
+1113 ATSTDVKKTA
-1123 AEANISREEMEL
+1123 AEMNIPQEQMEL
-1135 AERYKAWLDTQAR
+1135 VERYKAWLDTQAR

-1194 YAPHMQPEKAQEGTA
+1194 YAPHMQPEKVQEGTA

-1218 AQVSELPT
+1218 TQVSELPT

-1330 GTRLTEEQ
+1330 GTRLTQEQ

-1380 VDRVFEDKFGRNFLN
+1380 ADRVFEYKPGRNFLN
-1395 LGNKLSTIFGQ
+1395 LGNKLSAIFGQ

-1418 QTAQIPMLAAEV
+1418 QTAQIPMLTAEV
-1430 GAGNVAEAVRD
+1430 GVRNVAEAVRD
-1441 IVTGETKV
+1441 IATGETKA
-1449 DGWEDASDFLTGKRG
+1449 DGWEGASDFLTGKRG
-1464 IDQLTETEGL
+1464 IDQLTETKGL
-1474 GKVMDVAAIPFA
+1474 GKVMDVAAIPFE
-1486 AVDDAASRVIVRAKY
+1486 AVDDVASRVIVRAKY

-1544 SKAMT
+1544 SKALT

-1562 SHDLP
+1562 THDLP
-1567 MELQTMAK
+1567 MEYQTMAK
-1575 TQGKTAAVKKLCG
+1575 TQGKNVAVKKFTGL
-1588 FVAKYL
+1588 AMKYL
-1594 LEAFIFN
+1594 LEAFLFN
-1601 RLTEWLYGGTPAPFD
+1601 RLTEWIYGGTPAPFD

-1639 ALDNA
+1639 ALDNT
-1644 LEAVDGERELGTEK
+1644 LEAVTGERELGTEK
-1658 PEQKFDTEAAA
+1658 PDGGFDTEAAA
-1669 KQLGYT
+1669 KQIGYT
-1675 VSGDIPFL
+1675 ASGDIPFL
-1683 ANALSA
+1683 SNALSA

-1754 EALVRGGAYSGYGD
+1754 ETLVRGGAYSGYGD

-1781 KGLLKGTQMV
+1781 KGLLKGAQMV

-1931 SDAQKT
+1931 SDAQKA

-1961 AGVSTSEAETLART
+1961 AGVSTSEAETLAR
-1975 IGALTPEK
+1975 IVGELTPEE

-2004 ATAAAAVQAIMPDSI
+2004 ATAAAAMQAIMPDSI

-2095 AVGSSV
+2095 SVGSSV

-2116 GTSRAAGALW
+2116 GTSRTAGALG
-2126 LPR
+2126 LPK

>member
-27 GGPPASGGELSTGE
+27 GGPPASRGTLSTGE
-41 FMQTFN
+41 FMQTLN

-81 FGEYLKLGTKSAK
+81 FGEYLKLGTKDAK
-94 EYFNAIGNLPRT
+94 EYLNAIGNLPRT
-106 IFDKTIDTVDNAEKG
+106 VFDKTIDTADNLEQGA
-121 VADLGKQVTG
+121 ADLAKQAAG
-131 KWDSSDIQRWAAEKE
+131 KWDASDIQRWAANEKVAE
-146 APAQPDDKETGKGM
+146 RPDEEKTGQGM

-188 WENNPFSNLAE
+188 WENNPLSNLAE

-228 IGTSTVAALPQA
+228 IGTATVAALPQA

-251 EAQLATGGERA
+251 EAQLATGGAGA

-279 AQQMAQAMAKNPNFW
+279 AQQMARAMAKDPNFW

-306 DAKADGASDWEANAF
+306 NAKADGASDWEANAF
-321 AMANGLVNAAAEVS
+321 AMANGLVNAAVEVG

-353 SWIKSAAEEG
+353 SWIKSATEEG

-423 GKAAGLARGAAGNV
+423 GKAAGLARGAA
-437 QADVR
+437 
-442 ELPRAQTVEENANL
+442 QTVEENT
-456 RAEENVQESDNPVQ
+456 QESD
-470 EAQVTEARELPAEQT
+470 
-485 SAETQTAEAR
+485 
-495 ELPMGQVS
+495 
-503 AETQVRELLG
+503 
-513 GEVTNSKAERILANA
+513 
-528 ELKTAFETVT
+528 
-538 GETLTGTKAQQR
+538 
-550 ETIKRAAESQNTQIL
+550 
-565 QQNAQIQQVPSQNQ
+565 
-579 AEIVNEPV
+579 
-587 ENAAN
+587 
-592 AQENNNFA
+592 NFA
-600 DVRGLPAVE
+600 DVRGLPSADTQVKSKNERTSKAMPLLPERSEIAGSQGLPVRADNAVYKV
-609 AQVEGKNADNSGAVP
+609 VEIPQEKIDEISAYVDSVESATARKKYKRIIKDLFMGKTFKNANTLANGLYYEIGIGSKGIGEIISRQPVSADTLAMLEQLDEIVENAKWMASEPSKHTARHLKRTDIFETKAMFGELPGVARMRVNVGDQGNNLYYLTNVKTEASNSQPRNNDRWKRGI
-624 LLTESSGI
+624 ESEAS
-632 AGARSAAEGYAREHG
+632 ASNMVSESKRDVKSTQAKESARTAAEGYAREHG
-647 LLTGEDTIFSA
+647 LLTGENTSSSA
-658 AQENARVMRE
+658 VEENARVMRE
-668 AQENEAKRQKL
+668 AQENEAERQEL
-679 RDNPVEPG
+679 RDNPVEPN
-687 THAEKM
+687 THAERM
-693 GVKISRPFAPITNV
+693 GVKISHPFAPITNV

-720 SRDLEKKIRE
+720 SRDIEKKIRE

-735 AEKEFAR
+735 AEKEFAQ

-756 VGGTYTADMIPAE
+756 VGGTYT
-769 MSREK
+769 
-774 ILKIARCY
+774 
-782 TESGQEVQKIRREKA
+782 
-797 ANIRRFRKTIGE
+797 
-809 DGLKAARKIADEKAG
+809 
-824 DVPED
+824 
-829 FPFWKI
+829 
-835 ESSVRNYEQAAERDA
+835 
-850 KALRKGRK
+850 
-858 VEAVRKGK
+858 VE
-866 LKAYFA
+866 
-872 RSELSASERAFA
+872 
-884 EDLITVETPKGMPR
+884 
-898 AEVMSAALQY
+898 
-908 MKADAAEKAARAE
+908 
-921 QESKVEALCR
+921 
-931 QINPTDGEKVFG
+931 
-943 RALAANVDEYGNMT
+943 
-957 DVGGALG
+957 
-964 QIPKGMSWEKVTQLA
+964 QIPTTMSKEKVTQLA
-979 YYYMAQNDYASKT
+979 YYYMAKNDYAGKL
-992 IRSRKHAAQRQ
+992 IRSRKYAAQRQ
-1003 WQGELEELFGTP
+1003 WQAKLEELFGTP

-1038 FGKELGKKINEEFFD
+1038 FGKELGKKINEELFD

-1071 RVRGFDLSKS
+1071 RVRGFDLSES

-1087 RVIEGTAAADQVS
+1087 RVIEGTAVADQVS
-1100 KLDPDMQK
+1100 KLDPDMRK
-1108 RVTDA
+1108 RVADA
-1113 ATSTDMKMTA
+1113 ATSTDVKKTA
-1123 AEANISREEMEL
+1123 AEMNIPREQMEL
-1135 AERYKAWLDTQAR
+1135 VERYKAWLDTQAR

-1156 KKIEEAAAEYK
+1156 KKIEEAAAGYK

-1181 VSHGYDPIGYVKG
+1181 VSHGYDPISYVKG

-1218 AQVSELPT
+1218 TQVSELPT

-1245 LERTKTRNDNVEYD
+1245 LERTKTSNDNVEYD

-1350 YENINGMTKYGQFV
+1350 FENINGMTKYGQFV

-1395 LGNKLSTIFGQ
+1395 LGNKLSAIFGQ

-1441 IVTGETKV
+1441 IVTGETKA
-1449 DGWEDASDFLTGKRG
+1449 DGWEGASDFLTGKRG
-1464 IDQLTETEGL
+1464 IDQLTETKGL
-1474 GKVMDVAAIPFA
+1474 GKVVDVAAIPFE
-1486 AVDDAASRVIVRAKY
+1486 AVDDVASRVIVRAKY

-1544 SKAMT
+1544 SKALT

-1567 MELQTMAK
+1567 MEFQTMAK

-1594 LEAFIFN
+1594 LEAFLFN

-1639 ALDNA
+1639 ALDNT
-1644 LEAVDGERELGTEK
+1644 LEAVTGERGLGTEK
-1658 PEQKFDTEAAA
+1658 PDGGFDTEAAA

-1675 VSGDIPFL
+1675 VSGDTPFL
-1683 ANALSA
+1683 SNALSA

-1698 LPTIPLKTGADV
+1698 LPTVPVNTLSDAKTAV
-1710 AKMVVG
+1710 FG
-1716 KDADTRKEAA
+1716 KDADTRKDAA

-1754 EALVRGGAYSGYGD
+1754 ETLVRGGAYSGYGD

-1851 AKAKRDAIRNADL
+1851 AKAKRDVIRNADL

-1904 YDRINRDN
+1904 YDRINRND
-1912 EKASVKAVE
+1912 EKASIKAVE

-1931 SDAQKT
+1931 SDAQKA

-1975 IGALTPEK
+1975 IGALTPEE

-2004 ATAAAAVQAIMPDSI
+2004 ATAAAAMQAIMPDSI

-2024 AVRQWNVPAEKY
+2024 AARQWDVPAEKY

>member
-1 MAMSTGEFMRKY
+1 MADTKRKNRF
-13 GLKKGTQKTQTQGA
+13 GSGNGGDLSAAVRQNTETQSRAALQNGT
-27 GGPPASGGELSTGE
+27 L
-41 FMQTFN
+41 
-47 AKAAEPVHHYATMHF
+47 PVHHYATMHF

-81 FGEYLKLGTKSAK
+81 FGEYLKLGTKDAK
-94 EYFNAIGNLPRT
+94 EYLNAIGNLPRT
-106 IFDKTIDTVDNAEKG
+106 VFDKTIDTADNLEQGA
-121 VADLGKQVTG
+121 ADLAKQAAG
-131 KWDSSDIQRWAAEKE
+131 KWDASDIQRWAANEKVAE
-146 APAQPDDKETGKGM
+146 RPDEEKMGQGM

-216 QNGTKGQKIADE
+216 QNATKGQKIVDE
-228 IGTSTVAALPQA
+228 LGTTTVAALPQA

-251 EAQLATGGERA
+251 EAQLATGGAGA

-279 AQQMAQAMAKNPNFW
+279 AQQMARAMAKDPNFW

-306 DAKADGASDWEANAF
+306 NAKADGASDWEANAF
-321 AMANGLVNAAAEVS
+321 AMANGLVNAAVEVG

-423 GKAAGLARGAAGNV
+423 GKAAGLSRGAAGNV

-442 ELPRAQTVEENANL
+442 ELPKAQTVEENTQEAN
-456 RAEENVQESDNPVQ
+456 NPAKA
-470 EAQVTEARELPAEQT
+470 AQVTEVRELPAEQT
-485 SAETQTAEAR
+485 SVETQTEETR

-503 AETQVRELLG
+503 AESQVRELLG

-528 ELKTAFETVT
+528 ELRTAFETVT
-538 GETLTGTKAQQR
+538 GETLAGTKAQQR
-550 ETIKRAAESQNTQIL
+550 ETIKRAAESQNAQIL
-565 QQNAQIQQVPSQNQ
+565 QQNAQIQQVHSKNQ
-579 AEIVNEPV
+579 AKIANEPV
-587 ENAAN
+587 ASTAN
-592 AQENNNFA
+592 AQESGNFA
-600 DVRGLPAVE
+600 DVRGLPS
-609 AQVEGKNADNSGAVP
+609 ADTQAK
-624 LLTESSGI
+624 ES
-632 AGARSAAEGYAREHG
+632 ARTAAEGYAREHG
-647 LLTGEDTIFSA
+647 LLTGENTSRSA
-658 AQENARVMRE
+658 VEENARVMRE
-668 AQENEAKRQKL
+668 AQENEAERQEL

-687 THAEKM
+687 THAERM
-693 GVKISRPFAPITNV
+693 GVKISHPFAPITNV

-720 SRDLEKKIRE
+720 SRDIEKKIRE

-735 AEKEFAR
+735 AEKEFAQ

-756 VGGTYTADMIPAE
+756 VGGTYTAE
-769 MSREK
+769 
-774 ILKIARCY
+774 
-782 TESGQEVQKIRREKA
+782 
-797 ANIRRFRKTIGE
+797 
-809 DGLKAARKIADEKAG
+809 
-824 DVPED
+824 
-829 FPFWKI
+829 
-835 ESSVRNYEQAAERDA
+835 
-850 KALRKGRK
+850 
-858 VEAVRKGK
+858 
-866 LKAYFA
+866 
-872 RSELSASERAFA
+872 
-884 EDLITVETPKGMPR
+884 
-898 AEVMSAALQY
+898 
-908 MKADAAEKAARAE
+908 
-921 QESKVEALCR
+921 
-931 QINPTDGEKVFG
+931 
-943 RALAANVDEYGNMT
+943 
-957 DVGGALG
+957 
-964 QIPKGMSWEKVTQLA
+964 QIPTTMSKEKVTQLA
-979 YYYMAQNDYASKT
+979 YYYMAKNDYAGKL
-992 IRSRKHAAQRQ
+992 IRSRKYAAQRQ
-1003 WQGELEELFGTP
+1003 WQAKLEELFGTP

-1038 FGKELGKKINEEFFD
+1038 FGKELGKKINEELFD

-1071 RVRGFDLSKS
+1071 RVRGFDLSES

-1087 RVIEGTAAADQVS
+1087 RVIEGTAVADQVS
-1100 KLDPDMQK
+1100 KLDPDMRK
-1108 RVTDA
+1108 RVADA
-1113 ATSTDMKMTA
+1113 ATSTDVKKTA
-1123 AEANISREEMEL
+1123 AEMNIPREQMEL
-1135 AERYKAWLDTQAR
+1135 VERYKAWLDTQAR

-1156 KKIEEAAAEYK
+1156 KKIEEAAAGYK

-1218 AQVSELPT
+1218 TQVSELPT

-1245 LERTKTRNDNVEYD
+1245 LERTKTSNDNVEYD

-1350 YENINGMTKYGQFV
+1350 FENINGMTKYGQFV

-1395 LGNKLSTIFGQ
+1395 LGNKLSAIFGQ

-1441 IVTGETKV
+1441 IVTGETKA
-1449 DGWEDASDFLTGKRG
+1449 DGWEGASDFLTGKRG
-1464 IDQLTETEGL
+1464 IDQLTETKGL
-1474 GKVMDVAAIPFA
+1474 GKVMDVAAIPFE
-1486 AVDDAASRVIVRAKY
+1486 AVDDVASRVIVRAKY

-1509 THEEAMRA
+1509 TYEEAMRA

-1544 SKAMT
+1544 SKALT

-1567 MELQTMAK
+1567 MEFQTMAK

-1594 LEAFIFN
+1594 LEAFLFN

-1644 LEAVDGERELGTEK
+1644 LEAATGERELGTEK
-1658 PEQKFDTEAAA
+1658 PEQKFDTEAAWD
-1669 KQLGYT
+1669 QLRYT
-1675 VSGDIPFL
+1675 ASGDLPFIS
-1683 ANALSA
+1683 NALSMA
-1689 VGASDSNMP
+1689 GASDSNMP
-1698 LPTIPLKTGADV
+1698 LPTVPVNTLSDAKTAV
-1710 AKMVVG
+1710 FG
-1716 KDADTRKEAA
+1716 KDADTRKDAA

-1754 EALVRGGAYSGYGD
+1754 ETLVRGGAYSGYGD
-1768 SERLKYPVDTSGP
+1768 SERLKYPADTSGP
-1781 KGLLKGTQMV
+1781 KGLLKGAQMV

-1904 YDRINRDN
+1904 YDRINRDD
-1912 EKASVKAVE
+1912 EKASIKAVE

-1931 SDAQKT
+1931 SDAQKA

-1975 IGALTPEK
+1975 IGALTPEE

-2004 ATAAAAVQAIMPDSI
+2004 ATAAAAMQAIMPDSI

-2024 AVRQWNVPAEKY
+2024 AARQWNVPAEKY

-2095 AVGSSV
+2095 SVGSSV

-2116 GTSRAAGALW
+2116 GTSRTAGALW

>member
-1 MAMSTGEFMRKY
+1 MADTKRKNRF
-13 GLKKGTQKTQTQGA
+13 GSGNGGDLSAAVRQNTETQSRAALQNGT
-27 GGPPASGGELSTGE
+27 L
-41 FMQTFN
+41 
-47 AKAAEPVHHYATMHF
+47 PVHHYATMHF

-81 FGEYLKLGTKSAK
+81 FGEYLKLGTKDAK
-94 EYFNAIGNLPRT
+94 EYLNAIGNLPRT

-146 APAQPDDKETGKGM
+146 VAERPDDKETGKGM

-240 IMAMMTMGGSA
+240 IMAAMSMGGSV

-294 LAFSQVAGQNYQ
+294 LAFSQVAGRNYQ

-321 AMANGLVNAAAEVS
+321 AMANGLVNAAVEVS

-370 VLERALQNLTYNKGN
+370 VLERALQNLIYNKGN

-437 QADVR
+437 QTDVR
-442 ELPRAQTVEENANL
+442 ELQKAQTVEENTQEAN
-456 RAEENVQESDNPVQ
+456 NPAKA
-470 EAQVTEARELPAEQT
+470 AQVTEVRELPAEQT
-485 SAETQTAEAR
+485 SVETQTAES
-495 ELPMGQVS
+495 P
-503 AETQVRELLG
+503 
-513 GEVTNSKAERILANA
+513 NA
-528 ELKTAFETVT
+528 
-538 GETLTGTKAQQR
+538 
-550 ETIKRAAESQNTQIL
+550 QIL
-565 QQNAQIQQVPSQNQ
+565 QQNAQIQQVHSQNQ
-579 AEIVNEPV
+579 AKIVNEPV
-587 ENAAN
+587 ASTAN

-600 DVRGLPAVE
+600 DVRGLPSAE
-609 AQVEGKNADNSGAVP
+609 TQTK
-624 LLTESSGI
+624 ES
-632 AGARSAAEGYAREHG
+632 ARTAAEGYAREHG
-647 LLTGEDTIFSA
+647 LLTGENTSGSA
-658 AQENARVMRE
+658 VEENARVMRE
-668 AQENEAKRQKL
+668 AQENEAKRQEL

-693 GVKISRPFAPITNV
+693 GVKISHPFAPITNV

-720 SRDLEKKIRE
+720 SRDIEKKIRE

-735 AEKEFAR
+735 AEKEFAQ

-756 VGGTYTADMIPAE
+756 VGGTYTAE
-769 MSREK
+769 
-774 ILKIARCY
+774 
-782 TESGQEVQKIRREKA
+782 
-797 ANIRRFRKTIGE
+797 
-809 DGLKAARKIADEKAG
+809 
-824 DVPED
+824 
-829 FPFWKI
+829 
-835 ESSVRNYEQAAERDA
+835 
-850 KALRKGRK
+850 
-858 VEAVRKGK
+858 
-866 LKAYFA
+866 
-872 RSELSASERAFA
+872 
-884 EDLITVETPKGMPR
+884 
-898 AEVMSAALQY
+898 
-908 MKADAAEKAARAE
+908 
-921 QESKVEALCR
+921 
-931 QINPTDGEKVFG
+931 
-943 RALAANVDEYGNMT
+943 
-957 DVGGALG
+957 
-964 QIPKGMSWEKVTQLA
+964 QIPTTMSKEKVTQLA
-979 YYYMAQNDYASKT
+979 YYYMAKNDYAGKL
-992 IRSRKHAAQRQ
+992 IRSRKYAAQRQ
-1003 WQGELEELFGTP
+1003 WQAKLEELFGTP

-1038 FGKELGKKINEEFFD
+1038 FGKELGKKINEELFN

-1071 RVRGFDLSKS
+1071 RVRGFDLSES

-1100 KLDPDMQK
+1100 KLDPDMRK
-1108 RVTDA
+1108 RVADA
-1113 ATSTDMKMTA
+1113 ATSTDVKKTA
-1123 AEANISREEMEL
+1123 AEMNIPQEQMEL
-1135 AERYKAWLDTQAR
+1135 VERYKAWLDTQAR

-1156 KKIEEAAAEYK
+1156 KKIEEAAAGYK

-1218 AQVSELPT
+1218 TQVSELPT

-1245 LERTKTRNDNVEYD
+1245 LERTKTSNDNVEYD

-1350 YENINGMTKYGQFV
+1350 FENINGMTKYGQFV

-1373 LAGKQTK
+1373 LAGKRTTG
-1380 VDRVFEDKFGRNFLN
+1380 DRTIEHEVGRTALN
-1395 LGNKLSTIFGQ
+1395 IGNKLTKIFGE
-1406 STIVGN
+1406 STIVCN

-1418 QTAQIPMLAAEV
+1418 QTAQIPMLTAEV
-1430 GAGNVAEAVRD
+1430 GVGNVAEAVRD
-1441 IVTGETKV
+1441 IVTGETKA
-1449 DGWEDASDFLTGKRG
+1449 DGWEGASDFLTGKRG
-1464 IDQLTETEGL
+1464 IDQLTETKGL
-1474 GKVMDVAAIPFA
+1474 GKVMDVAAIPFE
-1486 AVDDAASRVIVRAKY
+1486 AVDDVASRVIVRAKY

-1539 DKNVF
+1539 GSRLSQKVL
-1544 SKAMT
+1544 T

-1562 SHDLP
+1562 THDLP
-1567 MELQTMAK
+1567 MEYQTMAK
-1575 TQGKTAAVKKLCG
+1575 TQGKNVAVKKFAGL
-1588 FVAKYL
+1588 AMKYL
-1594 LEAFIFN
+1594 LEAFLFN
-1601 RLTEWLYGGTPAPFD
+1601 RLTEWIYGGTPAPFD

-1639 ALDNA
+1639 ALDNT
-1644 LEAVDGERELGTEK
+1644 LEAVTGERGLGTEK
-1658 PEQKFDTEAAA
+1658 PDGGFDTEAAA

-1683 ANALSA
+1683 SNALSA

-1710 AKMVVG
+1710 AKMIVG

-1754 EALVRGGAYSGYGD
+1754 ETLVRGGAYSGYGD

-1781 KGLLKGTQMV
+1781 KGLLKGAQMV

-1841 SVDDDDPEAA
+1841 SVDDDDPETA

-1904 YDRINRDN
+1904 YDRINRDD

-1975 IGALTPEK
+1975 IGALTPEE

-2004 ATAAAAVQAIMPDSI
+2004 ATAAAAMQAIMPESI

-2024 AVRQWNVPAEKY
+2024 AARQWNVPAEKY

-2101 RARLESGTVTNSLPT
+2101 RARLESGMATNSLPT
-2116 GTSRAAGALW
+2116 GTSRTAGALW

>member
-81 FGEYLKLGTKSAK
+81 FGEYLKLGTKDAK
-94 EYFNAIGNLPRT
+94 EYLNAIGNLPRT

-121 VADLGKQVTG
+121 VADLGKQVAG

-251 EAQLATGGERA
+251 EAQLATGGARA

-279 AQQMAQAMAKNPNFW
+279 AQQMAQAMAKDPNFW
-294 LAFSQVAGQNYQ
+294 LAFSQVAGRNYQ

-423 GKAAGLARGAAGNV
+423 GKALSVARGAAGNV

-442 ELPRAQTVEENANL
+442 ELPKAQAVEENTQEANNS
-456 RAEENVQESDNPVQ
+456 AKA
-470 EAQVTEARELPAEQT
+470 AQVTEVRELPAEQT
-485 SAETQTAEAR
+485 SVETQIAEAR
-495 ELPMGQVS
+495 ELQMGQVS
-503 AETQVRELLG
+503 AESQVRELLG
-513 GEVTNSKAERILANA
+513 GEVTNSKAKRILANA
-528 ELKTAFETVT
+528 ELRTAFETVT
-538 GETLTGTKAQQR
+538 GETLAGTKAQQR

-565 QQNAQIQQVPSQNQ
+565 QQNAQIQQAQSQNQ

-587 ENAAN
+587 ASTAN

-600 DVRGLPAVE
+600 DVRGLPT
-609 AQVEGKNADNSGAVP
+609 ADTQAK
-624 LLTESSGI
+624 ESV
-632 AGARSAAEGYAREHG
+632 RTAAEGYARERG
-647 LLTGEDTIFSA
+647 LLTGENTSGSA
-658 AQENARVMRE
+658 VEENARVMRE
-668 AQENEAKRQKL
+668 AQENEAKRQEL

-693 GVKISRPFAPITNV
+693 GVKISHPFAPITNV

-720 SRDLEKKIRE
+720 SRDIEKKIRE

-735 AEKEFAR
+735 AEKEFAQ

-756 VGGTYTADMIPAE
+756 VGGTYT
-769 MSREK
+769 
-774 ILKIARCY
+774 
-782 TESGQEVQKIRREKA
+782 
-797 ANIRRFRKTIGE
+797 
-809 DGLKAARKIADEKAG
+809 
-824 DVPED
+824 
-829 FPFWKI
+829 
-835 ESSVRNYEQAAERDA
+835 
-850 KALRKGRK
+850 
-858 VEAVRKGK
+858 VE
-866 LKAYFA
+866 
-872 RSELSASERAFA
+872 
-884 EDLITVETPKGMPR
+884 
-898 AEVMSAALQY
+898 
-908 MKADAAEKAARAE
+908 
-921 QESKVEALCR
+921 
-931 QINPTDGEKVFG
+931 
-943 RALAANVDEYGNMT
+943 
-957 DVGGALG
+957 
-964 QIPKGMSWEKVTQLA
+964 QIPMTMSKEKVTRLA
-979 YYYMAQNDYASKT
+979 YYYMAKNDYAGKL
-992 IRSRKHAAQRQ
+992 IRSRKYAAQRQ
-1003 WQGELEELFGTP
+1003 WQGKLEEFFGTS

-1071 RVRGFDLSKS
+1071 RVRGFDLSES

-1113 ATSTDMKMTA
+1113 ATSTDMKKTA
-1123 AEANISREEMEL
+1123 AEMNIPREQMEL
-1135 AERYKAWLDTQAR
+1135 VEQYKAWLDTQAR

-1156 KKIEEAAAEYK
+1156 KKIEEAAAGYK

-1245 LERTKTRNDNVEYD
+1245 LERTKTSNDNVEYD

-1350 YENINGMTKYGQFV
+1350 FENINGMTKYGQFV

-1395 LGNKLSTIFGQ
+1395 LGNKLSAIFGQ

-1441 IVTGETKV
+1441 IVTGETKA
-1449 DGWEDASDFLTGKRG
+1449 DGWEGASDFLTGKRG
-1464 IDQLTETEGL
+1464 IDQLTETKGL
-1474 GKVMDVAAIPFA
+1474 GKVMDVAAIPFE
-1486 AVDDAASRVIVRAKY
+1486 AVDDVASRVIVRAKY

-1544 SKAMT
+1544 SKALT

-1567 MELQTMAK
+1567 MEFQTMAK

-1629 GLSTNKYLLT
+1629 GLSTNQYLLT
-1639 ALDNA
+1639 AADNA
-1644 LEAVDGERELGTEK
+1644 LEAANGERELGTEK

-1675 VSGDIPFL
+1675 ASGDIPFL
-1683 ANALSA
+1683 SNALSA

-1781 KGLLKGTQMV
+1781 KGLLKGAQMV

-1801 NEFYASGDRSLTVKQ
+1801 NEFYASGDRSLSVKQ

-1904 YDRINRDN
+1904 YDRINRDD
-1912 EKASVKAVE
+1912 EKASVKAVK

-1931 SDAQKT
+1931 SDAQKA

-1975 IGALTPEK
+1975 IGALTPEE

-2095 AVGSSV
+2095 SVGSSV

-2116 GTSRAAGALW
+2116 GTSRTAGALW
-2126 LPR
+2126 LPK

>member
-13 GLKKGTQKTQTQGA
+13 GLKKGTQKTQAQGA
-27 GGPPASGGELSTGE
+27 GGPPVSGGTLSTGE

-81 FGEYLKLGTKSAK
+81 FGEYLKLGTKDAK
-94 EYFNAIGNLPRT
+94 EYLNAIGNLPRT
-106 IFDKTIDTVDNAEKG
+106 VFDKTIDTADNLEQGA
-121 VADLGKQVTG
+121 ADLAKQAAG
-131 KWDSSDIQRWAAEKE
+131 KWDASDIQRWAANEKVAE
-146 APAQPDDKETGKGM
+146 RPNEEKMGQGM

-188 WENNPFSNLAE
+188 WENNPLSNLAE

-216 QNGTKGQKIADE
+216 RSATKGQKIVDE
-228 IGTSTVAALPQA
+228 LGTTTVAALPQA

-251 EAQLATGGERA
+251 EAQLATGGAGA

-279 AQQMAQAMAKNPNFW
+279 AQQMARAMAKDPNFW

-306 DAKADGASDWEANAF
+306 NAKADGASDWEANAF
-321 AMANGLVNAAAEVS
+321 AMANGLVNAAVEVG

-370 VLERALQNLTYNKGN
+370 VLERALQNLIYNKGN

-423 GKAAGLARGAAGNV
+423 GKAAGLARGAAGDV

-442 ELPRAQTVEENANL
+442 ELPKAQTVEENTQEANDP
-456 RAEENVQESDNPVQ
+456 AKA
-470 EAQVTEARELPAEQT
+470 AQVTEVRELPAEQT
-485 SAETQTAEAR
+485 SVETQTAEAR

-503 AETQVRELLG
+503 AESQVRELLG

-528 ELKTAFETVT
+528 ELRTAFETVT
-538 GETLTGTKAQQR
+538 GETLAGTKAQQR
-550 ETIKRAAESQNTQIL
+550 ETIKRAAESQN
-565 QQNAQIQQVPSQNQ
+565 AQIQQVQSQNQ

-587 ENAAN
+587 ASTAN
-592 AQENNNFA
+592 AQESDNFA
-600 DVRGLPAVE
+600 DVRGLPS
-609 AQVEGKNADNSGAVP
+609 ADTQAK
-624 LLTESSGI
+624 ES
-632 AGARSAAEGYAREHG
+632 ARTAAEGYAREHG
-647 LLTGEDTIFSA
+647 VLTGENTSSSA
-658 AQENARVMRE
+658 VEENARVMRE
-668 AQENEAKRQKL
+668 ARENEAKRQEL

-693 GVKISRPFAPITNV
+693 GVKISHPFAPITNV

-720 SRDLEKKIRE
+720 SRDIEKKIRE

-735 AEKEFAR
+735 AEKEFAQ

-756 VGGTYTADMIPAE
+756 VGGTYTAE
-769 MSREK
+769 
-774 ILKIARCY
+774 
-782 TESGQEVQKIRREKA
+782 
-797 ANIRRFRKTIGE
+797 
-809 DGLKAARKIADEKAG
+809 
-824 DVPED
+824 
-829 FPFWKI
+829 
-835 ESSVRNYEQAAERDA
+835 
-850 KALRKGRK
+850 
-858 VEAVRKGK
+858 
-866 LKAYFA
+866 
-872 RSELSASERAFA
+872 
-884 EDLITVETPKGMPR
+884 
-898 AEVMSAALQY
+898 
-908 MKADAAEKAARAE
+908 
-921 QESKVEALCR
+921 
-931 QINPTDGEKVFG
+931 
-943 RALAANVDEYGNMT
+943 
-957 DVGGALG
+957 
-964 QIPKGMSWEKVTQLA
+964 QIPTTMSKEKVTQLA
-979 YYYMAQNDYASKT
+979 YYYMAKNDYAGKL
-992 IRSRKHAAQRQ
+992 IRSRKYAAQRQ
-1003 WQGELEELFGTP
+1003 WQAKLEELFGTP

-1038 FGKELGKKINEEFFD
+1038 FGKELGKKINEELFD

-1071 RVRGFDLSKS
+1071 RVRGFDLSES

-1087 RVIEGTAAADQVS
+1087 RVIEGTAVADQVS
-1100 KLDPDMQK
+1100 KLDPDMRK
-1108 RVTDA
+1108 RVADA
-1113 ATSTDMKMTA
+1113 ATSTDVKKTA
-1123 AEANISREEMEL
+1123 AEMNIPREQMEL
-1135 AERYKAWLDTQAR
+1135 VERYKAWLDTQAR

-1156 KKIEEAAAEYK
+1156 KKIEEAAAGYK

-1245 LERTKTRNDNVEYD
+1245 LERTKTSNDNVEYD

-1350 YENINGMTKYGQFV
+1350 FENINGMTKYGQFV

-1395 LGNKLSTIFGQ
+1395 LGNKLSAIFGQ

-1441 IVTGETKV
+1441 IVTGETKA
-1449 DGWEDASDFLTGKRG
+1449 DGWEGASDFLTGKRG
-1464 IDQLTETEGL
+1464 IDQLTETKGL
-1474 GKVMDVAAIPFA
+1474 GKVMDVAAIPFEV
-1486 AVDDAASRVIVRAKY
+1486 VDDVASRVIVRAKY
-1501 LQEVKNGA
+1501 LQEVKSGA

-1544 SKAMT
+1544 SKALT

-1567 MELQTMAK
+1567 MEFQTMAK

-1594 LEAFIFN
+1594 LEAFLFN

-1644 LEAVDGERELGTEK
+1644 LEAATGERELGTEK
-1658 PEQKFDTEAAA
+1658 PEQKFDTEAAWD
-1669 KQLGYT
+1669 QLRYT
-1675 VSGDIPFL
+1675 ASGDLPFIS
-1683 ANALSA
+1683 NALSMA
-1689 VGASDSNMP
+1689 GASDSNMP
-1698 LPTIPLKTGADV
+1698 LPTVPVNTLSDAKTAV
-1710 AKMVVG
+1710 FG
-1716 KDADTRKEAA
+1716 KDADTRKDAA

-1754 EALVRGGAYSGYGD
+1754 ETLVRGGAYSGYGD

-1781 KGLLKGTQMV
+1781 KGLLKGAQMV

-1904 YDRINRDN
+1904 YDRINRDD

-1931 SDAQKT
+1931 SDAQKA

-1975 IGALTPEK
+1975 VGALTPEE

-2004 ATAAAAVQAIMPDSI
+2004 ATAAAAMQAIMPESI

-2024 AVRQWNVPAEKY
+2024 AARQWNVPAEKY

-2095 AVGSSV
+2095 SVGSSV

-2116 GTSRAAGALW
+2116 GTSRTAGALW

>member
-1 MAMSTGEFMRKY
+1 MADTKRKNRF
-13 GLKKGTQKTQTQGA
+13 GSGNGGDLSAAVRQNTETQSRVALQNGT
-27 GGPPASGGELSTGE
+27 L
-41 FMQTFN
+41 
-47 AKAAEPVHHYATMHF
+47 PVHHYATMHF

-81 FGEYLKLGTKSAK
+81 FGEYLKLGTKDAK

-251 EAQLATGGERA
+251 EAQLATGGARA

-279 AQQMAQAMAKNPNFW
+279 AQQMAQAMAKDPNFW

-321 AMANGLVNAAAEVS
+321 AMANGLVNAAAEVA

-423 GKAAGLARGAAGNV
+423 GKTAGLARGAAGNV

-442 ELPRAQTVEENANL
+442 ELPKAQTVEENTQEANNS
-456 RAEENVQESDNPVQ
+456 ATA
-470 EAQVTEARELPAEQT
+470 AQVTEV
-485 SAETQTAEAR
+485 R

-503 AETQVRELLG
+503 AESQVRELLG

-528 ELKTAFETVT
+528 ELRTAFETVT
-538 GETLTGTKAQQR
+538 GETLAGTKAQQR
-550 ETIKRAAESQNTQIL
+550 ETIKRAAESQNAQIL
-565 QQNAQIQQVPSQNQ
+565 QQNAQIQQVHSQNQ
-579 AEIVNEPV
+579 AKIVNEPV
-587 ENAAN
+587 ASTAN
-592 AQENNNFA
+592 AQESGNFA
-600 DVRGLPAVE
+600 DVRGLPSADTQVKSKNERTSKAMPLLPERSEIAGSQGLPVRADNAVYKV
-609 AQVEGKNADNSGAVP
+609 VEIPQEKIDEISAYVDSVESATARKKYKRIIKDLFMGKTFKNANTLANGLYYEIGIGSKGIGEIISRQPVSADTLAMLEQLDEIVENAKWMASEPSKHTARHLKRTDIFETKAMFGELPGVARMRVNVGDQGNNLYYLTNVKTEASNSQPRNNDRWKRGI
-624 LLTESSGI
+624 ESEAS
-632 AGARSAAEGYAREHG
+632 ASNMVSESKRDVKSTQAKESARTAAEGYAREHG
-647 LLTGEDTIFSA
+647 LLTGENTSSSA
-658 AQENARVMRE
+658 VEENARVMRE
-668 AQENEAKRQKL
+668 AQENEAERQEL
-679 RDNPVEPG
+679 RDTPVEPG
-687 THAEKM
+687 THAERM
-693 GVKISRPFAPITNV
+693 GVKISHPFAPITNV

-720 SRDLEKKIRE
+720 SRDIEKKIRE
-730 LNPTP
+730 LNPAP
-735 AEKEFAR
+735 AEKEFAQ

-756 VGGTYTADMIPAE
+756 VGGTYTAE
-769 MSREK
+769 
-774 ILKIARCY
+774 
-782 TESGQEVQKIRREKA
+782 
-797 ANIRRFRKTIGE
+797 
-809 DGLKAARKIADEKAG
+809 
-824 DVPED
+824 
-829 FPFWKI
+829 
-835 ESSVRNYEQAAERDA
+835 
-850 KALRKGRK
+850 
-858 VEAVRKGK
+858 
-866 LKAYFA
+866 
-872 RSELSASERAFA
+872 
-884 EDLITVETPKGMPR
+884 
-898 AEVMSAALQY
+898 
-908 MKADAAEKAARAE
+908 
-921 QESKVEALCR
+921 
-931 QINPTDGEKVFG
+931 
-943 RALAANVDEYGNMT
+943 
-957 DVGGALG
+957 
-964 QIPKGMSWEKVTQLA
+964 QIPTTMSKEKVTQLA
-979 YYYMAQNDYASKT
+979 YYYMAKNDYAGKL
-992 IRSRKHAAQRQ
+992 IRSRKYAAQRQ
-1003 WQGELEELFGTP
+1003 WQAKLEELFGTP

-1038 FGKELGKKINEEFFD
+1038 FGKELGKKINEELFD

-1071 RVRGFDLSKS
+1071 RVRGFDLSES

-1087 RVIEGTAAADQVS
+1087 RVIEGTAVADQVS
-1100 KLDPDMQK
+1100 KLDPDMRK
-1108 RVTDA
+1108 RVADA
-1113 ATSTDMKMTA
+1113 ATSTDVKKTA
-1123 AEANISREEMEL
+1123 AEMNIPREQMEL
-1135 AERYKAWLDTQAR
+1135 VERYKAWLDTQAR

-1156 KKIEEAAAEYK
+1156 KKIEEAAAGYK

-1245 LERTKTRNDNVEYD
+1245 LERTKTSNDNVEYD

-1350 YENINGMTKYGQFV
+1350 FENINGMTKYGQFV

-1373 LAGKQTK
+1373 LAGKRTTG
-1380 VDRVFEDKFGRNFLN
+1380 DRTIEHEVGRTALN
-1395 LGNKLSTIFGQ
+1395 IGNKLTKIFGE

-1418 QTAQIPMLAAEV
+1418 QTAQIPMLTAEV
-1430 GAGNVAEAVRD
+1430 GVGNVAEAVRD
-1441 IVTGETKV
+1441 IVTGETKT
-1449 DGWEDASDFLTGKRG
+1449 DGWEGASDFLTGKRG
-1464 IDQLTETEGL
+1464 IDQLTETKGL
-1474 GKVMDVAAIPFA
+1474 GKVMDVAAIPFE
-1486 AVDDAASRVIVRAKY
+1486 AVDDVASRVIVRAKY

-1539 DKNVF
+1539 GSRLSQKVL
-1544 SKAMT
+1544 T

-1562 SHDLP
+1562 THDLP
-1567 MELQTMAK
+1567 MEYQTMAK
-1575 TQGKTAAVKKLCG
+1575 TQGKNVAVKKFAGL
-1588 FVAKYL
+1588 AMKYL
-1594 LEAFIFN
+1594 LEAFLFN
-1601 RLTEWLYGGTPAPFD
+1601 RLTEWIYGGTPAPFD

-1629 GLSTNKYLLT
+1629 GLSTNQYLLT
-1639 ALDNA
+1639 AADNA
-1644 LEAVDGERELGTEK
+1644 LEAMTGERGLGTEK
-1658 PEQKFDTEAAA
+1658 PDGGFDTEAAA

-1675 VSGDIPFL
+1675 ASGDIPFL
-1683 ANALSA
+1683 SNALSA

-1710 AKMVVG
+1710 AKMIVG
-1716 KDADTRKEAA
+1716 KDADTRKDAA

-1754 EALVRGGAYSGYGD
+1754 ETLARGGAYSGYGD

-1781 KGLLKGTQMV
+1781 KGLLKGAQMV

-1801 NEFYASGDRSLTVKQ
+1801 NEFYASGDRSLSAKQ

-1904 YDRINRDN
+1904 YDRINRDD

-1975 IGALTPEK
+1975 IGALTPEE

-2004 ATAAAAVQAIMPDSI
+2004 ATAAAAMQAIMPDSI

-2078 WQIQNKSW
+2078 WQIQSKSW

-2116 GTSRAAGALW
+2116 GTSRAAGALG

>member
-13 GLKKGTQKTQTQGA
+13 GLKKGTQKTQAQGA
-27 GGPPASGGELSTGE
+27 GGPPASGGTLSTGE

-81 FGEYLKLGTKSAK
+81 FGEYLKLGTKDAK
-94 EYFNAIGNLPRT
+94 EYLNAIGNLPRT
-106 IFDKTIDTVDNAEKG
+106 VFDKTIDTADNLEQGA
-121 VADLGKQVTG
+121 ADLAKQAAG
-131 KWDSSDIQRWAAEKE
+131 KWDASDIQRWAANEKVAE
-146 APAQPDDKETGKGM
+146 RPDEEKMGQGM

-188 WENNPFSNLAE
+188 WENNPLSNLAE

-216 QNGTKGQKIADE
+216 QNATKGQKIVDE
-228 IGTSTVAALPQA
+228 LGTTTVAALPQA

-251 EAQLATGGERA
+251 EAQLATGGAGA

-279 AQQMAQAMAKNPNFW
+279 AQRMARAMAKDPNFW

-306 DAKADGASDWEANAF
+306 NAKADGASDWEANAF
-321 AMANGLVNAAAEVS
+321 AMANGLVNAAVEVG

-423 GKAAGLARGAAGNV
+423 GKTAGLARGAAGNV

-442 ELPRAQTVEENANL
+442 ELPKAQTVEENTQEANNS
-456 RAEENVQESDNPVQ
+456 AKA
-470 EAQVTEARELPAEQT
+470 AQVTEVRELPAEQT
-485 SAETQTAEAR
+485 SVETQTAEAS
-495 ELPMGQVS
+495 ELPMRQVS
-503 AETQVRELLG
+503 AESQVRELLG

-528 ELKTAFETVT
+528 ELRTAFETVT
-538 GETLTGTKAQQR
+538 GETLAGTKAQQR
-550 ETIKRAAESQNTQIL
+550 ETIKRAAESQNAQIL
-565 QQNAQIQQVPSQNQ
+565 QQNAQIQQVHSQNQ
-579 AEIVNEPV
+579 AKIVNEPV
-587 ENAAN
+587 ASTAN
-592 AQENNNFA
+592 AQESGNFA
-600 DVRGLPAVE
+600 DVRGLPSVE
-609 AQVEGKNADNSGAVP
+609 AQAREGAQN
-624 LLTESSGI
+624 
-632 AGARSAAEGYAREHG
+632 AAESYAREHG
-647 LLTGEDTIFSA
+647 LLTGETTSSSA
-658 AQENARVMRE
+658 VEENARVMRE
-668 AQENEAKRQKL
+668 AQENEAKRQEL

-693 GVKISRPFAPITNV
+693 GVKISHPFAPITNV

-720 SRDLEKKIRE
+720 SRDIEKKIRE

-735 AEKEFAR
+735 AEKEFAQ

-756 VGGTYTADMIPAE
+756 VGGTYTAE
-769 MSREK
+769 
-774 ILKIARCY
+774 
-782 TESGQEVQKIRREKA
+782 
-797 ANIRRFRKTIGE
+797 
-809 DGLKAARKIADEKAG
+809 
-824 DVPED
+824 
-829 FPFWKI
+829 
-835 ESSVRNYEQAAERDA
+835 
-850 KALRKGRK
+850 
-858 VEAVRKGK
+858 
-866 LKAYFA
+866 
-872 RSELSASERAFA
+872 
-884 EDLITVETPKGMPR
+884 
-898 AEVMSAALQY
+898 
-908 MKADAAEKAARAE
+908 
-921 QESKVEALCR
+921 
-931 QINPTDGEKVFG
+931 
-943 RALAANVDEYGNMT
+943 
-957 DVGGALG
+957 
-964 QIPKGMSWEKVTQLA
+964 QIPTTMSKEKVTQLA
-979 YYYMAQNDYASKT
+979 YYYMAKNDYAGKL
-992 IRSRKHAAQRQ
+992 IRSRKYAAQRQ
-1003 WQGELEELFGTP
+1003 WQAKLEELFGTP

-1038 FGKELGKKINEEFFD
+1038 FGKELGKKINEELFD

-1071 RVRGFDLSKS
+1071 RVRGFDLSES

-1087 RVIEGTAAADQVS
+1087 RVIEGTAVADQMS
-1100 KLDPDMQK
+1100 KLDPDMRK
-1108 RVTDA
+1108 RVADA
-1113 ATSTDMKMTA
+1113 ATSTDMKKTA
-1123 AEANISREEMEL
+1123 AEMNIPQEQMEL
-1135 AERYKAWLDTQAR
+1135 VKRYKAWLDTQAR

-1156 KKIEEAAAEYK
+1156 KKIEEAAAGYK

-1245 LERTKTRNDNVEYD
+1245 LERTKTSDDNVEYD

-1310 HNASLE
+1310 RNASLE

-1350 YENINGMTKYGQFV
+1350 FENINGMTKYGQFV

-1395 LGNKLSTIFGQ
+1395 LGNKLSAIFGQ

-1430 GAGNVAEAVRD
+1430 GVGNVAEAVRD
-1441 IVTGETKV
+1441 IVTGETKA
-1449 DGWEDASDFLTGKRG
+1449 DGWEGASDFLTGKRG
-1464 IDQLTETEGL
+1464 IDQLTETKGL
-1474 GKVMDVAAIPFA
+1474 GKVMDVAAIPFE
-1486 AVDDAASRVIVRAKY
+1486 AVDDVASRVIVRAKY

-1517 ADEYASRMVGN
+1517 ADEYANRMVGN

-1544 SKAMT
+1544 SKALT

-1567 MELQTMAK
+1567 MEFQTMAK

-1594 LEAFIFN
+1594 LEAFLFN

-1644 LEAVDGERELGTEK
+1644 LEAATGERELGTEK
-1658 PEQKFDTEAAA
+1658 PEQKFDTEAAWD
-1669 KQLGYT
+1669 QLRYT
-1675 VSGDIPFL
+1675 ASGDLPFIS
-1683 ANALSA
+1683 NALSMA
-1689 VGASDSNMP
+1689 GASDSNMP
-1698 LPTIPLKTGADV
+1698 LPTVPVNTLSDAKTAV
-1710 AKMVVG
+1710 FG
-1716 KDADTRKEAA
+1716 KDADTRKDAA

-1754 EALVRGGAYSGYGD
+1754 ETLVRGGAYSGYGD

-1781 KGLLKGTQMV
+1781 KGLLKGAQMV

-1864 PDRYKQQI
+1864 PDRCKQQI

-1904 YDRINRDN
+1904 YDRINRDD

-1993 YKAIVDSGVSD
+1993 YKAIVNSGVSD

-2024 AVRQWNVPAEKY
+2024 AVRQWNVPAKKY

-2116 GTSRAAGALW
+2116 GTSRAAGALG

>member
-81 FGEYLKLGTKSAK
+81 FGEYLKLGTKDAK
-94 EYFNAIGNLPRT
+94 EYLNAIGNLPRT
-106 IFDKTIDTVDNAEKG
+106 IFDKTIDTVGNAEKG

-251 EAQLATGGERA
+251 EAQLATGGARA

-279 AQQMAQAMAKNPNFW
+279 AQQMAQAMAKDPNFW
-294 LAFSQVAGQNYQ
+294 LAFSQVAGRNYQ

-385 KVFSTK
+385 KAFSTK

-423 GKAAGLARGAAGNV
+423 GKTAGLARGAAGNV

-442 ELPRAQTVEENANL
+442 ELPKAQTVEENTQEANNS
-456 RAEENVQESDNPVQ
+456 ATA
-470 EAQVTEARELPAEQT
+470 AQVTEV
-485 SAETQTAEAR
+485 R

-503 AETQVRELLG
+503 AESQVRELLG

-528 ELKTAFETVT
+528 ELRTAFETVT
-538 GETLTGTKAQQR
+538 GETLAGTKAQQR
-550 ETIKRAAESQNTQIL
+550 ETIKRAAESQNAQIL
-565 QQNAQIQQVPSQNQ
+565 QQNAQIQQVHSQNQ
-579 AEIVNEPV
+579 AKIVNEPV
-587 ENAAN
+587 ASTAN
-592 AQENNNFA
+592 AQESGNFA
-600 DVRGLPAVE
+600 DVRGLPSADTQVKSKNERTSKAMPLLPERSEIAGSQGLPVRADNAVYKV
-609 AQVEGKNADNSGAVP
+609 VEIPQEKIDEISAYVDSVESATARKKYKRIIKDLFMGKTFKNANTLANGLYYEIGIGSKGIGEIISRQPVSADTLAMLEQLDEIVENAKWMASEPSKHTARHLKRTDIFETKAMFGELPGVARMRVNVGDQGNNLYYLTNVKTEASNSQPRNNDRWKRGI
-624 LLTESSGI
+624 ESEAS
-632 AGARSAAEGYAREHG
+632 ASNMVSESKRDVKSTQAKESARTAAEGYAREHG
-647 LLTGEDTIFSA
+647 LLTGENTSSSA
-658 AQENARVMRE
+658 VEENARVMRE
-668 AQENEAKRQKL
+668 AQENEAKRQEL

-693 GVKISRPFAPITNV
+693 GVKISHPFAPITNV
-707 DDLVTEAKYAKKA
+707 DDLVAEAKYAKKA
-720 SRDLEKKIRE
+720 SRDIEKKIQE

-735 AEKEFAR
+735 AEKEFAQ

-756 VGGTYTADMIPAE
+756 VGGTYTAE
-769 MSREK
+769 
-774 ILKIARCY
+774 
-782 TESGQEVQKIRREKA
+782 
-797 ANIRRFRKTIGE
+797 
-809 DGLKAARKIADEKAG
+809 
-824 DVPED
+824 
-829 FPFWKI
+829 
-835 ESSVRNYEQAAERDA
+835 
-850 KALRKGRK
+850 
-858 VEAVRKGK
+858 
-866 LKAYFA
+866 
-872 RSELSASERAFA
+872 
-884 EDLITVETPKGMPR
+884 
-898 AEVMSAALQY
+898 
-908 MKADAAEKAARAE
+908 
-921 QESKVEALCR
+921 
-931 QINPTDGEKVFG
+931 
-943 RALAANVDEYGNMT
+943 
-957 DVGGALG
+957 
-964 QIPKGMSWEKVTQLA
+964 QIPTTMSKEKVTQLA
-979 YYYMAQNDYASKT
+979 YYYMAKNDYAGKL
-992 IRSRKHAAQRQ
+992 IRSRKYAAQRQ
-1003 WQGELEELFGTP
+1003 WQAKLEELFGTP

-1025 LQVNTMQRNVEKT
+1025 LQANTMQRNVEKT
-1038 FGKELGKKINEEFFD
+1038 FGKELGKKINEELFN

-1071 RVRGFDLSKS
+1071 RVRGFDLSES

-1087 RVIEGTAAADQVS
+1087 RVIEGTAVADQVS
-1100 KLDPDMQK
+1100 KLDPDMRK
-1108 RVTDA
+1108 RVADA
-1113 ATSTDMKMTA
+1113 ATSTDVKKTA
-1123 AEANISREEMEL
+1123 AEMNIPQEQMEL
-1135 AERYKAWLDTQAR
+1135 VERYKAWLDTQTR
-1148 LQDADVDA
+1148 LQDADVNA

-1218 AQVSELPT
+1218 TQVSELPT

-1245 LERTKTRNDNVEYD
+1245 LERTKTSNDNVEYD

-1267 VNYMANV
+1267 VNYMANI

-1316 QKIGFLE
+1316 QKIRFLE

-1350 YENINGMTKYGQFV
+1350 FENINGMTKYGQFV

-1373 LAGKQTK
+1373 LAGKRTTG
-1380 VDRVFEDKFGRNFLN
+1380 DRTIEHEVGRTALN
-1395 LGNKLSTIFGQ
+1395 IGNKLTKIFGE

-1418 QTAQIPMLAAEV
+1418 QTAQIPMLTAEV
-1430 GAGNVAEAVRD
+1430 GVGNVAEAVRD
-1441 IVTGETKV
+1441 IATGKTKA
-1449 DGWEDASDFLTGKRG
+1449 DGWEGASDFLTGKRG
-1464 IDQLTETEGL
+1464 IDQLTETKGL
-1474 GKVMDVAAIPFA
+1474 GKVMDVAAIPFE
-1486 AVDDAASRVIVRAKY
+1486 AVDDVASRVIVRAKY
-1501 LQEVKNGA
+1501 LQEVKSGA

-1539 DKNVF
+1539 GSRLSQKVL
-1544 SKAMT
+1544 T

-1567 MELQTMAK
+1567 MEFQTMAK
-1575 TQGKTAAVKKLCG
+1575 TQGKNVAVKKFAGL
-1588 FVAKYL
+1588 AMKYL
-1594 LEAFIFN
+1594 LEAFLFN
-1601 RLTEWLYGGTPAPFD
+1601 RLTEWIYGGTPAPFD
-1616 VIGYVTGAIGAGE
+1616 VIGYVTGAIGAGK

-1644 LEAVDGERELGTEK
+1644 LEAADGERELGTEK

-1683 ANALSA
+1683 SNALSA

-1851 AKAKRDAIRNADL
+1851 AKAKRDVIRNADL

-1886 ALRSEKMSWD
+1886 AMRSEKMSWD

-1904 YDRINRDN
+1904 YDRINRDD
-1912 EKASVKAVE
+1912 EKASIKAVE

-1931 SDAQKT
+1931 SDAQKA

-1961 AGVSTSEAETLART
+1961 AGVGTSDAETLART
-1975 IGALTPEK
+1975 VGALTPEE

-2004 ATAAAAVQAIMPDSI
+2004 ATAAAAMQAIMPDSI

-2024 AVRQWNVPAEKY
+2024 AARQWNVPAEKY

-2116 GTSRAAGALW
+2116 GTSRAAGALG

>member
-1 MAMSTGEFMRKY
+1 MADTKRKNRF
-13 GLKKGTQKTQTQGA
+13 GSGNGGDLSAAVRQNTETQSRAALQNGT
-27 GGPPASGGELSTGE
+27 L
-41 FMQTFN
+41 
-47 AKAAEPVHHYATMHF
+47 PVHHYATMHF

-81 FGEYLKLGTKSAK
+81 FGEYLKLGTKDAK
-94 EYFNAIGNLPRT
+94 EYLNAIGNLPRT

-146 APAQPDDKETGKGM
+146 VAERPDDKETGKGM

-240 IMAMMTMGGSA
+240 IMAAMSMGGSV

-294 LAFSQVAGQNYQ
+294 LAFSQVAGRNYQ

-321 AMANGLVNAAAEVS
+321 AMANGLVNAAVEVS

-370 VLERALQNLTYNKGN
+370 VLERALQNLIYNKGN

-437 QADVR
+437 QTDVR
-442 ELPRAQTVEENANL
+442 ELQKAQTVEENTQEAN
-456 RAEENVQESDNPVQ
+456 NPAKA
-470 EAQVTEARELPAEQT
+470 AQVTEVRELPAEQT
-485 SAETQTAEAR
+485 SVETQTAES
-495 ELPMGQVS
+495 P
-503 AETQVRELLG
+503 
-513 GEVTNSKAERILANA
+513 NA
-528 ELKTAFETVT
+528 
-538 GETLTGTKAQQR
+538 
-550 ETIKRAAESQNTQIL
+550 QIL
-565 QQNAQIQQVPSQNQ
+565 QQNAQIQQVHSQNQ
-579 AEIVNEPV
+579 AKIVNEPV
-587 ENAAN
+587 ASTAN

-600 DVRGLPAVE
+600 DVRGLPSAE
-609 AQVEGKNADNSGAVP
+609 TQTK
-624 LLTESSGI
+624 ES
-632 AGARSAAEGYAREHG
+632 ARTAAEGYAREHG
-647 LLTGEDTIFSA
+647 LLTGENTSGSA
-658 AQENARVMRE
+658 VEENARVMRE
-668 AQENEAKRQKL
+668 AQENEAKRQEL

-693 GVKISRPFAPITNV
+693 GVKISHPFAPITNV

-720 SRDLEKKIRE
+720 SRDIEKKIRE

-735 AEKEFAR
+735 AEKEFAQ

-756 VGGTYTADMIPAE
+756 VGGTYTAE
-769 MSREK
+769 
-774 ILKIARCY
+774 
-782 TESGQEVQKIRREKA
+782 
-797 ANIRRFRKTIGE
+797 
-809 DGLKAARKIADEKAG
+809 
-824 DVPED
+824 
-829 FPFWKI
+829 
-835 ESSVRNYEQAAERDA
+835 
-850 KALRKGRK
+850 
-858 VEAVRKGK
+858 
-866 LKAYFA
+866 
-872 RSELSASERAFA
+872 
-884 EDLITVETPKGMPR
+884 
-898 AEVMSAALQY
+898 
-908 MKADAAEKAARAE
+908 
-921 QESKVEALCR
+921 
-931 QINPTDGEKVFG
+931 
-943 RALAANVDEYGNMT
+943 
-957 DVGGALG
+957 
-964 QIPKGMSWEKVTQLA
+964 QIPTTMSKEKVTQLA
-979 YYYMAQNDYASKT
+979 YYYMAKNDYAGKL
-992 IRSRKHAAQRQ
+992 IRSRKYAAQRQ
-1003 WQGELEELFGTP
+1003 WQAKLEELFGTP

-1038 FGKELGKKINEEFFD
+1038 FGKELGKKINEELFN

-1071 RVRGFDLSKS
+1071 RVRGFDLSES

-1100 KLDPDMQK
+1100 KLDPDMRK
-1108 RVTDA
+1108 RVADA
-1113 ATSTDMKMTA
+1113 ATSTDVKKTA
-1123 AEANISREEMEL
+1123 AEMNIPQEQMEL
-1135 AERYKAWLDTQAR
+1135 VERYKAWLDTQAR

-1156 KKIEEAAAEYK
+1156 KKIEEAAAGYK

-1218 AQVSELPT
+1218 TQVSELPT

-1245 LERTKTRNDNVEYD
+1245 LERTKTSNDNVEYD

-1350 YENINGMTKYGQFV
+1350 FENINGMTKYGQFV

-1373 LAGKQTK
+1373 LAGKRTTG
-1380 VDRVFEDKFGRNFLN
+1380 DRTIEHEVGRTALN
-1395 LGNKLSTIFGQ
+1395 IGNKLTKIFGE

-1418 QTAQIPMLAAEV
+1418 QTAQIPMLTAEV
-1430 GAGNVAEAVRD
+1430 GVGNVAEAVRD
-1441 IVTGETKV
+1441 IVTGETKA
-1449 DGWEDASDFLTGKRG
+1449 DGWEGASDFLTGKRG
-1464 IDQLTETEGL
+1464 IDQLTETKGL
-1474 GKVMDVAAIPFA
+1474 GKVMDVAAIPFE
-1486 AVDDAASRVIVRAKY
+1486 AVDDVASRVIVRAKY

-1539 DKNVF
+1539 GSRLSQKVL
-1544 SKAMT
+1544 T

-1562 SHDLP
+1562 THDLP
-1567 MELQTMAK
+1567 MEYQTMAK
-1575 TQGKTAAVKKLCG
+1575 TQGKNVAVKKFAGL
-1588 FVAKYL
+1588 AMKYL
-1594 LEAFIFN
+1594 LEAFLFN
-1601 RLTEWLYGGTPAPFD
+1601 RLTEWIYGGTPAPFD

-1639 ALDNA
+1639 ALDNT
-1644 LEAVDGERELGTEK
+1644 LEAVTGERGLGTEK
-1658 PEQKFDTEAAA
+1658 PDGGFDTEAAA

-1683 ANALSA
+1683 SNALSA

-1710 AKMVVG
+1710 AKMIVG

-1754 EALVRGGAYSGYGD
+1754 ETLVRGGAYSGYGD

-1781 KGLLKGTQMV
+1781 KGLLKGAQMV

-1993 YKAIVDSGVSD
+1993 YKAIVNSGVSD

>member
-1 MAMSTGEFMRKY
+1 MADTKRKNRF
-13 GLKKGTQKTQTQGA
+13 GSGNGGDLSAAVRQNTETQSRAALQNGT
-27 GGPPASGGELSTGE
+27 L
-41 FMQTFN
+41 
-47 AKAAEPVHHYATMHF
+47 PVHHYATMHF

-74 ELPKGLS
+74 GLPKGLS
-81 FGEYLKLGTKSAK
+81 FGEYLKLGTKAAK

-106 IFDKTIDTVDNAEKG
+106 VFDKTIDTVDNAEKG

-240 IMAMMTMGGSA
+240 IMAAMSMGGSV
-251 EAQLATGGERA
+251 EAQLATGGAKA

-294 LAFSQVAGQNYQ
+294 LAFSQVAGRNYQ

-321 AMANGLVNAAAEVS
+321 AMANGLVNAAVEVS

-442 ELPRAQTVEENANL
+442 ELPKAQTVEENTQEANNS
-456 RAEENVQESDNPVQ
+456 AKA
-470 EAQVTEARELPAEQT
+470 AQVTEVRELPAEQT
-485 SAETQTAEAR
+485 SVETQTAEAS
-495 ELPMGQVS
+495 ELPMRQVS
-503 AETQVRELLG
+503 AESQVRELLG

-528 ELKTAFETVT
+528 ELRTAFETVT
-538 GETLTGTKAQQR
+538 GETLAGTKAQQR
-550 ETIKRAAESQNTQIL
+550 ETIKRAAESQNAQIL
-565 QQNAQIQQVPSQNQ
+565 QQNAQIQQVHSQNQ
-579 AEIVNEPV
+579 AKIVNEPV
-587 ENAAN
+587 ASTAN
-592 AQENNNFA
+592 AQESGNFA
-600 DVRGLPAVE
+600 DVRGLPSVE
-609 AQVEGKNADNSGAVP
+609 AQAREGAQN
-624 LLTESSGI
+624 
-632 AGARSAAEGYAREHG
+632 AAESYAREHG
-647 LLTGEDTIFSA
+647 LLTGENTSGSA
-658 AQENARVMRE
+658 VEENARVMRE
-668 AQENEAKRQKL
+668 AQENEAKRQEL

-687 THAEKM
+687 THAERM
-693 GVKISRPFAPITNV
+693 GVKISHPFAPITNV

-720 SRDLEKKIRE
+720 SRDIEKKIRE

-735 AEKEFAR
+735 AEKEFAQ

-756 VGGTYTADMIPAE
+756 VGGTYTAE
-769 MSREK
+769 
-774 ILKIARCY
+774 
-782 TESGQEVQKIRREKA
+782 
-797 ANIRRFRKTIGE
+797 
-809 DGLKAARKIADEKAG
+809 
-824 DVPED
+824 
-829 FPFWKI
+829 
-835 ESSVRNYEQAAERDA
+835 
-850 KALRKGRK
+850 
-858 VEAVRKGK
+858 
-866 LKAYFA
+866 
-872 RSELSASERAFA
+872 
-884 EDLITVETPKGMPR
+884 
-898 AEVMSAALQY
+898 
-908 MKADAAEKAARAE
+908 
-921 QESKVEALCR
+921 
-931 QINPTDGEKVFG
+931 
-943 RALAANVDEYGNMT
+943 
-957 DVGGALG
+957 
-964 QIPKGMSWEKVTQLA
+964 QIPTTMSKEKVTQLA
-979 YYYMAQNDYASKT
+979 YYYMAKNDYAGKL
-992 IRSRKHAAQRQ
+992 IRSRKYAAQRR
-1003 WQGELEELFGTP
+1003 WQAELEELFGTP

-1038 FGKELGKKINEEFFD
+1038 FGKELGKKINEELFN

-1071 RVRGFDLSKS
+1071 RVRGFDLSES

-1087 RVIEGTAAADQVS
+1087 RVIEGTAVADQVS
-1100 KLDPDMQK
+1100 KLDPDMRK
-1108 RVTDA
+1108 RVADA
-1113 ATSTDMKMTA
+1113 ATSTDMKKTA
-1123 AEANISREEMEL
+1123 AEMNIPREQMEL
-1135 AERYKAWLDTQAR
+1135 VERYKAWLDTQAR

-1156 KKIEEAAAEYK
+1156 KKIEEAAAGYK

-1245 LERTKTRNDNVEYD
+1245 LERTKTSNDNVEYD

-1350 YENINGMTKYGQFV
+1350 FENINGMTKYGQFV

-1373 LAGKQTK
+1373 LAGKRTTG
-1380 VDRVFEDKFGRNFLN
+1380 DRTIEHEVGRTALN
-1395 LGNKLSTIFGQ
+1395 IGNKLTKIFGE

-1418 QTAQIPMLAAEV
+1418 QTAQIPMLTAEV
-1430 GAGNVAEAVRD
+1430 GVGNVAEAVRD
-1441 IVTGETKV
+1441 IVTGETKA
-1449 DGWEDASDFLTGKRG
+1449 DGWEGASDFLTGKRG
-1464 IDQLTETEGL
+1464 IDQLTETKGL
-1474 GKVMDVAAIPFA
+1474 GKVMDVAAIPFEV
-1486 AVDDAASRVIVRAKY
+1486 VDDVASRVIVRAKY

-1509 THEEAMRA
+1509 THEKAMRA

-1539 DKNVF
+1539 GSRLSQKVL
-1544 SKAMT
+1544 T

-1562 SHDLP
+1562 THDLP
-1567 MELQTMAK
+1567 MEFQTMAK
-1575 TQGKTAAVKKLCG
+1575 TQGKNVAVKKFAGL
-1588 FVAKYL
+1588 AMKYL
-1594 LEAFIFN
+1594 LEAFLFN
-1601 RLTEWLYGGTPAPFD
+1601 RLTEWIYGGTPAPFD

-1639 ALDNA
+1639 ALDNT
-1644 LEAVDGERELGTEK
+1644 LEAVTGERGLGTEK
-1658 PEQKFDTEAAA
+1658 PDGGFDTEAAA

-1683 ANALSA
+1683 SNALSA

-1716 KDADTRKEAA
+1716 KDADTRKDAA

-1754 EALVRGGAYSGYGD
+1754 ETLVRGGAYSGYGD

-1781 KGLLKGTQMV
+1781 KGLLKGAQMV

-1801 NEFYASGDRSLTVKQ
+1801 NEFYASGDRSLSAKQ

-1864 PDRYKQQI
+1864 SDRYKQQI

-1975 IGALTPEK
+1975 IGALTPEE

-2004 ATAAAAVQAIMPDSI
+2004 ATAAAAMQAIMPDSI

-2095 AVGSSV
+2095 SVGSGV

-2116 GTSRAAGALW
+2116 GTSRTAGALG
-2126 LPR
+2126 LPK

>member
-1 MAMSTGEFMRKY
+1 MAMSTDEFMRKY
-13 GLKKGTQKTQTQGA
+13 GLKKGTQKTQ
-27 GGPPASGGELSTGE
+27 GGSLPAPGKSLSTDE

-47 AKAAEPVHHYATMHF
+47 AKATEPVHHYATMHF
-62 DEKKKQKKTQNP
+62 DEKQKKAKKQNP

-106 IFDKTIDTVDNAEKG
+106 VFDKTIDTVDNAEKG

-146 APAQPDDKETGKGM
+146 VAERPDDKETGKGM

-228 IGTSTVAALPQA
+228 IGTSTVAALPQV
-240 IMAMMTMGGSA
+240 ILAMMTMGGSA
-251 EAQLATGGERA
+251 EAQLAADGAKT

-279 AQQMAQAMAKNPNFW
+279 TQQMAKAMARDPNFW

-321 AMANGLVNAAAEVS
+321 AMANGLVNAAVEVA

-370 VLERALQNLTYNKGN
+370 VLERALQNLIYNKGN

-442 ELPRAQTVEENANL
+442 ELPKAQTVEENTQEAN
-456 RAEENVQESDNPVQ
+456 NPAKA
-470 EAQVTEARELPAEQT
+470 AQVTEVRELPAEQT
-485 SAETQTAEAR
+485 SVETRTAEAR

-503 AETQVRELLG
+503 AESQVRELLG
-513 GEVTNSKAERILANA
+513 GEVTNRKAERILANA
-528 ELKTAFETVT
+528 ELRTAFETVT
-538 GETLTGTKAQQR
+538 GETLAGTKAQQR
-550 ETIKRAAESQNTQIL
+550 ETIKRAAESQN
-565 QQNAQIQQVPSQNQ
+565 AQIQQVKSQNQ
-579 AEIVNEPV
+579 AEIVNEP
-587 ENAAN
+587 AASTAN
-592 AQENNNFA
+592 AQEIDNFA
-600 DVRGLPAVE
+600 NVRGLPY
-609 AQVEGKNADNSGAVP
+609 ADTQAK
-624 LLTESSGI
+624 ES
-632 AGARSAAEGYAREHG
+632 ARTAAEGYAREHG
-647 LLTGEDTIFSA
+647 LLTGENTSSSA
-658 AQENARVMRE
+658 VEENARVMRE
-668 AQENEAKRQKL
+668 AQENEAKRQEL

-687 THAEKM
+687 THAERM
-693 GVKISRPFAPITNV
+693 GVKISHPFAPITNV
-707 DDLVTEAKYAKKA
+707 DDLVAEAKYAKKA
-720 SRDLEKKIRE
+720 SRDIEKKIRE
-730 LNPTP
+730 MNPTP
-735 AEKEFAR
+735 AEKEFAQ

-756 VGGTYTADMIPAE
+756 VGGTYTAE
-769 MSREK
+769 
-774 ILKIARCY
+774 
-782 TESGQEVQKIRREKA
+782 
-797 ANIRRFRKTIGE
+797 
-809 DGLKAARKIADEKAG
+809 
-824 DVPED
+824 
-829 FPFWKI
+829 
-835 ESSVRNYEQAAERDA
+835 
-850 KALRKGRK
+850 
-858 VEAVRKGK
+858 
-866 LKAYFA
+866 
-872 RSELSASERAFA
+872 
-884 EDLITVETPKGMPR
+884 
-898 AEVMSAALQY
+898 
-908 MKADAAEKAARAE
+908 
-921 QESKVEALCR
+921 
-931 QINPTDGEKVFG
+931 
-943 RALAANVDEYGNMT
+943 
-957 DVGGALG
+957 
-964 QIPKGMSWEKVTQLA
+964 QIPTTMSKEKVTRLA
-979 YYYMAQNDYASKT
+979 YYYMAQNDYAGKL
-992 IRSRKHAAQRQ
+992 IRSRKYAAQRQ
-1003 WQGELEELFGTP
+1003 WQGELEELFGTS

-1038 FGKELGKKINEEFFD
+1038 FGKELGKKINEEIFD

-1071 RVRGFDLSKS
+1071 RVRGFDLSES

-1113 ATSTDMKMTA
+1113 ATSTDVKKTA
-1123 AEANISREEMEL
+1123 AEMNIPQEQMEL
-1135 AERYKAWLDTQAR
+1135 VERYKAWLDTQAR

-1194 YAPHMQPEKAQEGTA
+1194 YAPHMQPEKVQEGTA

-1218 AQVSELPT
+1218 TQVSELPT

-1350 YENINGMTKYGQFV
+1350 FENINGMTKYGQFV

-1395 LGNKLSTIFGQ
+1395 LGNKLSAIFGQ

-1418 QTAQIPMLAAEV
+1418 QTAQIPMLTAEV
-1430 GAGNVAEAVRD
+1430 GVRNVAEAVRD
-1441 IVTGETKV
+1441 IATGETKA
-1449 DGWEDASDFLTGKRG
+1449 DGWEGASDFLTGKRG
-1464 IDQLTETEGL
+1464 IDQLTETKGL
-1474 GKVMDVAAIPFA
+1474 GKVMDVAAIPFE
-1486 AVDDAASRVIVRAKY
+1486 AVDDVASRVIVRAKY

-1544 SKAMT
+1544 SKALT

-1562 SHDLP
+1562 THDLP
-1567 MELQTMAK
+1567 MEYQTMAK
-1575 TQGKTAAVKKLCG
+1575 TQGKNVAVKKFTGL
-1588 FVAKYL
+1588 AMKYL
-1594 LEAFIFN
+1594 LEAFLFN
-1601 RLTEWLYGGTPAPFD
+1601 RLTEWIYGGTPAPFD

-1639 ALDNA
+1639 ALDNT
-1644 LEAVDGERELGTEK
+1644 LEAVTGERELGTEK
-1658 PEQKFDTEAAA
+1658 PDGGFDTEAAA
-1669 KQLGYT
+1669 KQIGYT
-1675 VSGDIPFL
+1675 ASGDIPFL
-1683 ANALSA
+1683 SNALSA

-1801 NEFYASGDRSLTVKQ
+1801 NKFYASGDRSLTVKQ

-1851 AKAKRDAIRNADL
+1851 AKAKRDVIRNADL

-1931 SDAQKT
+1931 SDAQKA

-2004 ATAAAAVQAIMPDSI
+2004 ATAAAAMQAIMPDSI

-2101 RARLESGTVTNSLPT
+2101 RARLESGTVTNRLPT

>member
-81 FGEYLKLGTKSAK
+81 FGEYLKLGTKDAK
-94 EYFNAIGNLPRT
+94 EYLNAIGNLPRT

-121 VADLGKQVTG
+121 VADLGKQVAG

-251 EAQLATGGERA
+251 EAQLATGGARA

-279 AQQMAQAMAKNPNFW
+279 AQQMAQAMAKDPNFW
-294 LAFSQVAGQNYQ
+294 LAFSQVAGRNYQ

-321 AMANGLVNAAAEVS
+321 AMANGLVNAAAEVA

-442 ELPRAQTVEENANL
+442 GLPKAQTVEENT
-456 RAEENVQESDNPVQ
+456 QESNNPAKA
-470 EAQVTEARELPAEQT
+470 AQVTEVRELPAEQT
-485 SAETQTAEAR
+485 SVETQTAEAR

-503 AETQVRELLG
+503 AESQVRELLG

-528 ELKTAFETVT
+528 ELRTAFETVT
-538 GETLTGTKAQQR
+538 GETLAGTKAQQR
-550 ETIKRAAESQNTQIL
+550 ETIKRAAESQNAQIL
-565 QQNAQIQQVPSQNQ
+565 QQNAQIQQVHSQNQ
-579 AEIVNEPV
+579 A
-587 ENAAN
+587 
-592 AQENNNFA
+592 
-600 DVRGLPAVE
+600 
-609 AQVEGKNADNSGAVP
+609 K
-624 LLTESSGI
+624 ES
-632 AGARSAAEGYAREHG
+632 ARTAAEGYAREHG
-647 LLTGEDTIFSA
+647 LLTGENTSGSA
-658 AQENARVMRE
+658 VEENARVMRE
-668 AQENEAKRQKL
+668 AQENEAKRQEL

-693 GVKISRPFAPITNV
+693 GVKISHPFAPITNV

-720 SRDLEKKIRE
+720 SRDIEKKIRE

-735 AEKEFAR
+735 AEKEFAQ

-756 VGGTYTADMIPAE
+756 VGGTYTAE
-769 MSREK
+769 
-774 ILKIARCY
+774 
-782 TESGQEVQKIRREKA
+782 
-797 ANIRRFRKTIGE
+797 
-809 DGLKAARKIADEKAG
+809 
-824 DVPED
+824 
-829 FPFWKI
+829 
-835 ESSVRNYEQAAERDA
+835 
-850 KALRKGRK
+850 
-858 VEAVRKGK
+858 
-866 LKAYFA
+866 
-872 RSELSASERAFA
+872 
-884 EDLITVETPKGMPR
+884 
-898 AEVMSAALQY
+898 
-908 MKADAAEKAARAE
+908 
-921 QESKVEALCR
+921 
-931 QINPTDGEKVFG
+931 
-943 RALAANVDEYGNMT
+943 
-957 DVGGALG
+957 
-964 QIPKGMSWEKVTQLA
+964 QIPTTMSKEKVTQLA
-979 YYYMAQNDYASKT
+979 YYYMAKNDYAGKL
-992 IRSRKHAAQRQ
+992 IRSRKYAAQRQ
-1003 WQGELEELFGTP
+1003 WQGKLEELFGTS

-1071 RVRGFDLSKS
+1071 RVRGFDLSES

-1113 ATSTDMKMTA
+1113 ATSTDMKKTA
-1123 AEANISREEMEL
+1123 AEMNIPREQMEL
-1135 AERYKAWLDTQAR
+1135 VEQYKAWLDTQAR
-1148 LQDADVDA
+1148 LQDTDVDA
-1156 KKIEEAAAEYK
+1156 KKIEEAAEEYK

-1245 LERTKTRNDNVEYD
+1245 LERTKTSNDNVEYD

-1350 YENINGMTKYGQFV
+1350 FENINGMTKYGQFV

-1395 LGNKLSTIFGQ
+1395 LGNKLSAIFGQ

-1418 QTAQIPMLAAEV
+1418 QTAQIPMLTAEV
-1430 GAGNVAEAVRD
+1430 GVGNVAEAVRD
-1441 IVTGETKV
+1441 IVTGETKA
-1449 DGWEDASDFLTGKRG
+1449 DGWEGTSDFLTGKRG
-1464 IDQLTETEGL
+1464 IDQLTETKGL
-1474 GKVMDVAAIPFA
+1474 GKVMDVAAIPFEV
-1486 AVDDAASRVIVRAKY
+1486 VDDVASRVIVRAKY
-1501 LQEVKNGA
+1501 LQEVKSGA
-1509 THEEAMRA
+1509 TREEAMRA

-1539 DKNVF
+1539 DKNIF
-1544 SKAMT
+1544 SKALT

-1567 MELQTMAK
+1567 MEFQTMAK
-1575 TQGKTAAVKKLCG
+1575 TQGKNVAVKKFAGL
-1588 FVAKYL
+1588 AMKYL
-1594 LEAFIFN
+1594 LEAFLFN
-1601 RLTEWLYGGTPAPFD
+1601 RLTEWIYGGTPAPFD

-1629 GLSTNKYLLT
+1629 GLSTNQYLLT
-1639 ALDNA
+1639 AADNA
-1644 LEAVDGERELGTEK
+1644 LEAMTGERGLGTEK
-1658 PEQKFDTEAAA
+1658 PDGGFDTEAAA

-1675 VSGDIPFL
+1675 ASGDIPFL
-1683 ANALSA
+1683 SNALSA

-1698 LPTIPLKTGADV
+1698 LPTVPVNTLSDAKTAV
-1710 AKMVVG
+1710 FG
-1716 KDADTRKEAA
+1716 KDADTRKDAA

-1754 EALVRGGAYSGYGD
+1754 ETLARGGAYSGYGD

-1781 KGLLKGTQMV
+1781 KGLLKGAQMV

-1801 NEFYASGDRSLTVKQ
+1801 NEFYASGDRSLSAKQ

-1993 YKAIVDSGVSD
+1993 YKAIVNSGVSD

-2116 GTSRAAGALW
+2116 GTSRAAGALG

>member
-1 MAMSTGEFMRKY
+1 MADTKRKNRF
-13 GLKKGTQKTQTQGA
+13 GSGNGGDLSAAVRQNTETQSRAALQNGT
-27 GGPPASGGELSTGE
+27 L
-41 FMQTFN
+41 
-47 AKAAEPVHHYATMHF
+47 PVYHYATMHF

-74 ELPKGLS
+74 ELTKGLS
-81 FGEYLKLGTKSAK
+81 FGEYLKLGTKAAK
-94 EYFNAIGNLPRT
+94 EYFDAIGNLPRT
-106 IFDKTIDTVDNAEKG
+106 VFDKTIDTVDNAEKG

-146 APAQPDDKETGKGM
+146 VAERPDDKETGKGM
-160 LWKGVTQA
+160 LWKGVTQV

-188 WENNPFSNLAE
+188 WEHNPFSNLAE

-251 EAQLATGGERA
+251 EAQLATGGAGA

-279 AQQMAQAMAKNPNFW
+279 AQQMARAMAKDPNFW
-294 LAFSQVAGQNYQ
+294 LTFSQVAGQNYQ
-306 DAKADGASDWEANAF
+306 NAKADGASDWEANAF
-321 AMANGLVNAAAEVS
+321 AMANGLVNAAVEVA

-442 ELPRAQTVEENANL
+442 ELPKAQTVEENTQEAN
-456 RAEENVQESDNPVQ
+456 NPAKA
-470 EAQVTEARELPAEQT
+470 AQVTEVRELPAEQT
-485 SAETQTAEAR
+485 SVETRTAEAR

-503 AETQVRELLG
+503 AESQVRELLG

-528 ELKTAFETVT
+528 ELRTAFETVT

-550 ETIKRAAESQNTQIL
+550 ETIKRAAESQNAQIL
-565 QQNAQIQQVPSQNQ
+565 QQNAQIQQAQSQNQQAQSQNQ

-624 LLTESSGI
+624 RLTESSGI

-647 LLTGEDTIFSA
+647 LLTGENTSGSA
-658 AQENARVMRE
+658 VEENARVMRE
-668 AQENEAKRQKL
+668 AQENEAKRQQL

-687 THAEKM
+687 THAERM
-693 GVKISRPFAPITNV
+693 GVKISHPFAPITNV
-707 DDLVTEAKYAKKA
+707 DDLVTEARYAKKA
-720 SRDLEKKIRE
+720 SRDIEKKIRE

-735 AEKEFAR
+735 AEKEFAQ

-756 VGGTYTADMIPAE
+756 VGGTYTAE
-769 MSREK
+769 
-774 ILKIARCY
+774 
-782 TESGQEVQKIRREKA
+782 
-797 ANIRRFRKTIGE
+797 
-809 DGLKAARKIADEKAG
+809 
-824 DVPED
+824 
-829 FPFWKI
+829 
-835 ESSVRNYEQAAERDA
+835 
-850 KALRKGRK
+850 
-858 VEAVRKGK
+858 
-866 LKAYFA
+866 
-872 RSELSASERAFA
+872 
-884 EDLITVETPKGMPR
+884 
-898 AEVMSAALQY
+898 
-908 MKADAAEKAARAE
+908 
-921 QESKVEALCR
+921 
-931 QINPTDGEKVFG
+931 
-943 RALAANVDEYGNMT
+943 
-957 DVGGALG
+957 
-964 QIPKGMSWEKVTQLA
+964 QIPTTMSKEKVTQLA
-979 YYYMAQNDYASKT
+979 YYYMAKNDYAGKL
-992 IRSRKHAAQRQ
+992 IRSRKYAAQRQ
-1003 WQGELEELFGTP
+1003 WQGKLEELFGTS

-1071 RVRGFDLSKS
+1071 RVRAFDLSES

-1087 RVIEGTAAADQVS
+1087 RVIEGTAAADQLS
-1100 KLDPDMQK
+1100 KLDPDTQR
-1108 RVTDA
+1108 RVTA
-1113 ATSTDMKMTA
+1113 TATSTDMKMTA
-1123 AEANISREEMEL
+1123 AEMNIPREQMEL
-1135 AERYKAWLDTQAR
+1135 VERYKAWLDTQAR
-1148 LQDADVDA
+1148 LQGADVDA

-1245 LERTKTRNDNVEYD
+1245 LERTKTDNDNVEYD

-1330 GTRLTEEQ
+1330 GTRLTQEQ

-1350 YENINGMTKYGQFV
+1350 FENINGMTKYGQFV

-1395 LGNKLSTIFGQ
+1395 LGNKLSAIFGQ

-1441 IVTGETKV
+1441 IVTGETKA
-1449 DGWEDASDFLTGKRG
+1449 DGWEGASDFLTGKRG
-1464 IDQLTETEGL
+1464 IDQLTETKGL
-1474 GKVMDVAAIPFA
+1474 GKVMDVAAIPFEV
-1486 AVDDAASRVIVRAKY
+1486 VDDVASRVIVRAKY
-1501 LQEVKNGA
+1501 LQEVKSGA

-1539 DKNVF
+1539 DKNIF
-1544 SKAMT
+1544 SKALT

-1567 MELQTMAK
+1567 MEFQTMAK
-1575 TQGKTAAVKKLCG
+1575 MQGKNVAVKKFAGL
-1588 FVAKYL
+1588 AMKYL
-1594 LEAFIFN
+1594 LEAFLFN
-1601 RLTEWLYGGTPAPFD
+1601 RLTEWIYGGTPAPFD

-1629 GLSTNKYLLT
+1629 GLSTNQYLLT
-1639 ALDNA
+1639 AADNA
-1644 LEAVDGERELGTEK
+1644 LEAMTGERELGTEK

-1675 VSGDIPFL
+1675 ASGDIPFL
-1683 ANALSA
+1683 SNALSA

-1754 EALVRGGAYSGYGD
+1754 ETLVRGGAYSGYGD

-1841 SVDDDDPEAA
+1841 SVDDGDPEAA

-1904 YDRINRDN
+1904 YDRINRDD
-1912 EKASVKAVE
+1912 EKASIKAVE

-1931 SDAQKT
+1931 SDAQKA

-1961 AGVSTSEAETLART
+1961 AGVGTSDAETLART
-1975 IGALTPEK
+1975 VGALTPEE

-2004 ATAAAAVQAIMPDSI
+2004 ATAAAAMQAIMPDSI

-2095 AVGSSV
+2095 SVGSSV

-2116 GTSRAAGALW
+2116 GTRRAAGALG
-2126 LPR
+2126 LPK